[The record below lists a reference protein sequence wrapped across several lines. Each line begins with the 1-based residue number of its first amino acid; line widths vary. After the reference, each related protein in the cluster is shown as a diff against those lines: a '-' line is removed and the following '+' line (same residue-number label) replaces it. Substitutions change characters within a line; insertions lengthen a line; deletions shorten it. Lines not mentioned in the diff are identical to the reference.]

1 MYKNLRAH
9 TRYESVHAHNTKP
22 EVDIMRNGNKTRQ
35 LLSLARIFVLALCF
49 TLVFAVAISVTP
61 DGYFN
66 SAKALNPDGDTS
78 GLVRVYQKDA
88 YLNTSTLVNPDDYA
102 LSAFKTD
109 FESIM
114 GYGKNANNSKTE
126 WSIGDVT
133 FNKYVF
139 GMKNITYNSEK
150 GKIKSQDSEEEDK
163 TVGVYPLAGG
173 GAKMSFYIDAG
184 LFGADSISAVLNVV
198 LPEYLQ
204 SLISTNDEYS
214 LQFDAQIDVSKGDNL
229 VNVSAQNYQRARAK
243 IATAP
248 ETLSAVDEN
257 HIQYTGANKAGDV
270 KDSQY
275 GYQSN
280 TTSNGSWSGSTL
292 SFTGIVANSANPY
305 IYFCIGIGESDGT
318 CTVSFRNLKFTNVKL
333 VREVKADS
341 DSIERVDGAAPVNKA
356 QFDNTVQDSFYP
368 YNTNASTAG
377 GWAVWHDNITSQ
389 LSKKI
394 DNVTYGNGKL
404 QSYTNSPIAT
414 IGGQNYYK
422 TSTVTYHDTYNY
434 LPGLMGYIDSGDI
447 SQGFTT
453 ETLKYVCEC
462 GYVYT
467 GTSFD
472 SLDNS
477 YTCPNCGKSK
487 SAFTKTINVPSKM
500 AQDID
505 INYASGI
512 KQVIV
517 GSKYREEDADDTTG
531 GTLAAVFNLYD
542 ANSYGENHGKG
553 IYVEGQLVGWAVVT
567 KTNRAEV
574 VVKTYM
580 YTNARV
586 ATQVMDYGFSSN
598 RWNIE
603 YSGIDTTAPDDN
615 VNSGTNVSLDKFVGA
630 NAQDLAW
637 LRQNKI
643 VADGSININEDDT
656 AAGYSPYIWFY
667 TVNREDSLAELNNIA
682 ITQFA
687 DYAAVKAAGINPIAL
702 GEISSFTY
710 DFANGVAKA
719 YGGGEQGNPASITD
733 NVTGHGYY
741 RFTFYI
747 FDLAG
752 NKGGVKSFYTKVDY
766 DRPEYTVD
774 YSFDKNGV
782 QTTIL
787 ASENGKWATG
797 DVTLKF
803 TLTAGGFSGY
813 TFRFEDANGAMHA
826 IVVNGMGDYEGD
838 SYIAGI
844 ANYITSA
851 SGTATTAVG
860 NDITININGVDVNV
874 AYAVEGGNGTFT
886 FTIPA
891 PATAFFEWIST
902 FSMFCGQYASIN
914 AIDIDEQS
922 VEYINNDWKGGI
934 KVLIDGI
941 APTVPLFEDEEGYL
955 STFENYELPSSRNWF
970 TTSYNLP
977 VMLAFND
984 AITATDYASGLKI
997 HYGIKAVKNL
1007 TELLAYRDINVENN
1021 YKSAIDIQ
1029 KELGFDRYIMVTGDA
1044 LDGDATD
1051 FTLQLLQN
1059 LNAGM
1064 RLVYVWA
1071 EDQAGNVSE
1080 LSRYFVLVDAN
1091 NYSVSASVKS
1101 NAKLESGF
1109 ANLTFTNAE
1118 GVAVTTIKRGETLL
1132 FNVGLAN
1139 SYVPFKFTQNG
1150 NVLFEN
1156 YTQNQVWSGISNE
1169 NAQYIT
1175 ASGYETLRVTLDDF
1189 NNLTDLEKSNRFELS
1204 ARKVVTYNY
1213 INSSVGYT
1221 AAPTDVSSVVI
1232 SGYEGAK
1239 SSFVY
1244 RFVDSDNNLLYENN
1258 EGGTTTDPSEA
1269 KLDSDG
1275 NPVFFVPTKV
1285 GSYRVR
1291 IYIPKDDES
1300 FVTSDFETNDAGEQ
1314 VFAPV
1319 RYDVIKGKAVI
1330 TVKSSTSKFGEPAS
1344 SVLGMLDF
1352 DVTGIDKAQ
1361 MASENIVVNLV
1372 LKDVTLASGET
1383 YRVGN
1388 YAIVNQSSDYSAAT
1402 NYDVTFNSAIH
1413 TVTRRQVTIDAW
1425 SASKAFGD
1433 SDPEFRFGVELA
1445 QFAGLYKSANEIVA
1459 DVFSAY
1465 NPVTDTTADGYA
1477 LFYAG
1482 GSISRE
1488 SAEGVGQYDFA
1499 SDASLFDI
1507 DSNYSIV
1514 VQTTKY
1520 KFTIEKRIVKLDVSG
1535 QSSVFPF
1542 GTTVESEIGKIAPA
1556 YKIAAKDMVVASQIE
1571 ALFAN
1576 GAQLSLGAQI
1586 ADLTDENY
1594 SAAYKYAILL
1604 GGNLDDGN
1612 VVIELDASGA
1622 EYIVYVTKQN
1632 AIVVKVKDGV
1642 NFEFVYGFVWSE
1654 NTLVFDSEK
1663 FELQGTPSGEYT
1675 SVKWSVDVANGTILD
1690 AGKRVLSISGAKL
1703 YNGETAL
1710 EDAVFVEPVTVTIN
1724 PASIVV
1730 KPTAQNLSK
1739 VYGEEDGVYGIGF
1752 DVTSVGGQAIAK
1764 DGNYANV
1771 AYNDILAQI
1780 NGVFVRA
1787 IFDKNGNRLSF
1798 ASRYDGATDAS
1809 GTVYGTDGRYY
1820 GFAVGTPFS
1829 TQNSNFKV
1837 EAAVDSTQKL
1847 AIEQKSI
1854 DLSTKYFVGIGKAYD
1869 GKTDV
1874 FYNGANLY
1882 DLSSYLVLAT
1892 DDVTLVANA
1901 NYDSPEK
1908 GIRSIVFDAFS
1919 LSGAQALNYRIA
1931 NFVNDGNSTQV
1942 NGSAAKDT
1950 VAIDDSTFV
1959 TIIYIDNI
1967 DGKGNII
1974 ISAGI
1979 IALLKSDVTISKQYD
1994 NTKDLGVSSVSFAS
2008 GEGTKSLITA
2018 DKFLITEESD
2028 SFTGTEVNSNYVV
2041 NVALFFVIDKPE
2053 EFDIKRDGIYEN
2065 SDIVID
2071 ENAVYNNRKGIKIVL
2086 KNMPASIKQRVLGTS
2101 SFQTLDAVDRDYN
2114 KKTDVDMT
2122 YTFAQGALAEGDTA
2136 QTIGLKL
2143 AGKAAN
2149 ANAGTHSVRVSGYSV
2164 LDKNYYVDVDALNTA
2179 YTDIGVVI
2187 SKARLVPNVKFADK
2201 TYDGTSNVVV
2211 DNVNGTFT
2219 SVQYATNL
2227 EEELKKF
2234 SYDASKVSFML
2245 SLNGAEDENVGAN
2258 GKHNV
2263 LVSGLEVRFD
2273 GTDTD
2278 ILKNYV
2284 LEGARY
2290 SKVDDK
2296 YNKINSLQVGA
2307 IDDFELIDAVNMSK
2321 KQIQLIVND
2330 FDIKDKIYDGTTS
2343 ASITINITDGRIVA
2357 GHSDLLEVVA
2367 SGNFA
2372 RKQTGKNIAIDVS
2385 VATLQIKNSL
2395 SQEQYDL
2402 ALEAIDN
2409 YELVQYKGTIT
2420 GNIKARPVL
2429 VSADLGTREY
2439 NGDEAVVKS
2448 NISYTFKNMIDA
2460 DKKFYAIQTKNGS
2473 YFIDKNVAIDKDGNV
2488 IAKDGTAYGLLLQN
2502 IKEKYDNYTLVYSN
2516 NSEIAGKKALA
2527 FVMADGTIVYEKPA
2541 EAEIAEYWYALETT
2555 DKYILKNDTASVE
2568 EAQNANA
2575 IVGFYKVDGV
2585 DAYLIA
2591 SDYAGE
2597 TSKLVDAINYLPAQ
2611 GKITQR
2617 TASIRASGIERAT
2630 DTDAFEKTYDG
2641 TDIFFGQVG
2650 VDFNFSTS
2658 AVSNVIIGDD
2668 VTIAN
2673 VSAKFDSA
2681 YATAKYVVF
2690 TASGIAGAD
2699 AYNYTIAGEK
2709 TSVEVKLSGRI
2720 KARSINA
2727 YLADDEAEYGVS
2739 TGKFTGKVTY
2749 KLVGNDGVEYALDN
2763 QFAND
2768 TAFYISMSDFLAA
2781 TGLDAS
2787 NATLLAGVSYDL
2799 ADGKYVKAAEGAIG
2813 GYVRMGEG
2821 ANDKISTLP
2830 QAYASFAATT
2840 PEAGTTSTSYVLKG
2854 GRAKNYDFKPVYTDK
2869 GSVSEANGTTSKVS
2883 VVKKNLYVLTVS
2895 NAYSANYGDVM
2906 SADGKLLF
2914 NVGLRYLDKN
2924 GNDGIIGGQSVN
2936 TLFAKDRTNFFPT
2949 VRLGVYNENT
2959 GVTTPATQ
2967 LAKISDKLES
2977 YEHYVLYVVSDYD
2990 YDAVDTIVRNYN
3002 VVLAGIDT
3010 ISARD
3015 NDGQIRTIFD
3025 IAGTNA
3031 KFDTATL
3038 EIVLPKLT
3046 GVSVGSDTQNEFSY
3060 SYAIDKTG
3068 NGINRLHEVV
3078 QGELET
3084 DEVIFVDDEGNELYP
3099 INVGTYSGIVKVRR
3113 YINANGQFV
3122 ARKDV
3127 DANGYYIEWNS
3138 GSVKKSIVID
3148 KADVGLRAQ
3157 NVSEYY
3163 NGAKHEYATA
3173 GGENRISYNNLTNG
3187 YNLVK
3192 NADFTLTYQV
3202 LKDGKYVTI
3211 SANEV
3216 VNAGKYRVIVALTD
3230 KFLASECGKNYNAA
3244 STVAELQVLR
3254 AIVNV
3259 TLSSDGYAMSEEMID
3274 GSTVMKLTGDFVEGK
3289 NYSVGYEVA
3298 MASASN
3304 APAIAIDKSQTKL
3317 VGLEGIKSA
3326 GKYSFAVVLS
3336 DDTLSQD
3343 NYVFM
3348 SSTGV
3353 LELTTKSL
3361 ASSDGSSINITEG
3374 KGVVANRLEVK
3385 EIKTNNA
3392 LASDMSYLKA
3402 VEQYVAAM
3410 SQKAGVKDASVAAVL
3425 RVNLYLDD
3433 QLVLLSNTSTTVTV
3447 ALPESVKNLNGIAI
3461 YYVNENGGLTKL
3473 TDYVVN
3479 DGKLTYSAN
3488 YVNGIVFVDVNHQSL
3503 DAWKIYVIVA
3513 AVVIVTLIVVATVV
3527 TIVVKKSKLKKL
3539 A

>member
-1 MYKNLRAH
+1 
-9 TRYESVHAHNTKP
+9 
-22 EVDIMRNGNKTRQ
+22 MRNGNKTRQ

-49 TLVFAVAISVTP
+49 TLVFAFALSKNNSQVASAYTVVEQEKDDDATLGSPSSFFGDNGELTGTHFGYPGLSANTQTWTFTETYNTVVPSTGNHQIFKLKGDTTMYTHVGDANHWLWGVSNGMAAAEVHGVMNFNLSGFVAQMIQNDNVTVKATITANIGAREGTQSGGVNPYVNKLFYSAIAVP
-61 DGYFN
+61 DGKQMTGGLSYDLRNNATDSGQDKTGFISGYQDSDKKGAQDRTSNEVTLTKETPRLGFALGCGWKQQTNVFTGGQDHYVYMSNIRVTFTITFN
-66 SAKALNPDGDTS
+66 GNFTDNASLTLGDNAAPVASSAYGIQNGYVQGTS
-78 GLVRVYQKDA
+78 GSGYAPYLTDA
-88 YLNTSTLVNPDDYA
+88 
-102 LSAFKTD
+102 
-109 FESIM
+109 
-114 GYGKNANNSKTE
+114 KNAP
-126 WSIGDVT
+126 
-133 FNKYVF
+133 
-139 GMKNITYNSEK
+139 
-150 GKIKSQDSEEEDK
+150 
-163 TVGVYPLAGG
+163 VY
-173 GAKMSFYIDAG
+173 Y
-184 LFGADSISAVLNVV
+184 DSIKN
-198 LPEYLQ
+198 
-204 SLISTNDEYS
+204 
-214 LQFDAQIDVSKGDNL
+214 
-229 VNVSAQNYQRARAK
+229 
-243 IATAP
+243 
-248 ETLSAVDEN
+248 
-257 HIQYTGANKAGDV
+257 
-270 KDSQY
+270 
-275 GYQSN
+275 
-280 TTSNGSWSGSTL
+280 
-292 SFTGIVANSANPY
+292 
-305 IYFCIGIGESDGT
+305 
-318 CTVSFRNLKFTNVKL
+318 NVKL
-333 VREVKADS
+333 
-341 DSIERVDGAAPVNKA
+341 DSIVN
-356 QFDNTVQDSFYP
+356 
-368 YNTNASTAG
+368 G
-377 GWAVWHDNITSQ
+377 E
-389 LSKKI
+389 
-394 DNVTYGNGKL
+394 GKM
-404 QSYTNSPIAT
+404 QSYTNASLGQISADGANHSYYKFAQTEYVDMYNYSGESSIQSAILKYGADAAKT
-414 IGGQNYYK
+414 IGVGDRLITGISSDGTLQ
-422 TSTVTYHDTYNY
+422 TSETN
-434 LPGLMGYIDSGDI
+434 DSTHL
-447 SQGFTT
+447 Q
-453 ETLKYVCEC
+453 
-462 GYVYT
+462 
-467 GTSFD
+467 
-472 SLDNS
+472 
-477 YTCPNCGKSK
+477 
-487 SAFTKTINVPSKM
+487 
-500 AQDID
+500 
-505 INYASGI
+505 YASGI
-512 KQVIV
+512 KTVTVNETTFNIW
-517 GSKYREEDADDTTG
+517 DATDRAKTKAITVENDDG
-531 GTLAAVFNLYD
+531 
-542 ANSYGENHGKG
+542 
-553 IYVEGQLVGWAVVT
+553 VT
-567 KTNRAEV
+567 V
-574 VVKTYM
+574 VVGYAKVNYI
-580 YTNARV
+580 NRGRV
-586 ATQVMDYGFSSN
+586 AVMIYMIANGTVQTSVGDYGGISN
-598 RWNIE
+598 KSRIE
-603 YSGIDTTAPDDN
+603 FSGIDTTSPDDS
-615 VNSGTNVSLDKFVGA
+615 VNGGTNVSLDNYIKSSSS
-630 NAQDLAW
+630 DLAW
-637 LRQNKI
+637 FRQNKI

-656 AAGYSPYIWFY
+656 AAGYSPYLWFY
-667 TVNREDSLAELNNIA
+667 TVNRADSLADLNGIA
-682 ITQFA
+682 VTQFA
-687 DYAAVKAAGINPIAL
+687 DYNAVKAAGINPIAL

-719 YGGGEQGNPASITD
+719 YGGADQGNPASITD

-782 QTTIL
+782 QATIL

-838 SYIAGI
+838 SYVAGI

-851 SGTATTAVG
+851 SGAATMAVS

-1361 MASENIVVNLV
+1361 MASENIFVNLV

-1459 DVFSAY
+1459 DVFRAY
-1465 NPVTDTTADGYA
+1465 KPVTDTTADGYA

-1556 YKIAAKDMVVASQIE
+1556 YKIAAEDMVVASQIE

-1576 GAQLSLGAQI
+1576 GAKLSLGAQI
-1586 ADLTDENY
+1586 AELTEEEDY
-1594 SAAYKYAILL
+1594 SAVYKYAIVL
-1604 GGNLDDGN
+1604 GGTLDDGN

-1642 NFEFVYGFVWSE
+1642 NFEFVYGFVWGE

-1690 AGKRVLSISGAKL
+1690 AGKRILSISGAKL

-1724 PASIVV
+1724 PATIVV

-1752 DVTSVGGQAIAK
+1752 DVASVGGQAIAK
-1764 DGNYANV
+1764 DGSYANV

-1874 FYNGANLY
+1874 FYNGTNLY

-1942 NGSAAKDT
+1942 NGSAAKDI

-2420 GNIKARPVL
+2420 GNIEARPVL

-2568 EAQNANA
+2568 EAQNA

-2830 QAYASFAATT
+2830 QAYVSFAATT

-3015 NDGQIRTIFD
+3015 NDGQVRTIFD

-3038 EIVLPKLT
+3038 DIVLPKLT

-3433 QLVLLSNTSTTVTV
+3433 QLVLLSNTPTTVTV

>member
-1 MYKNLRAH
+1 
-9 TRYESVHAHNTKP
+9 
-22 EVDIMRNGNKTRQ
+22 MRNGNKTRQ

-49 TLVFAVAISVTP
+49 TLVFAVALSTIGSIDMPGTSIAANEDDNEPKGGIVSVTADQGP
-61 DGYFN
+61 LSAELFGFPGTDPTKKSWSATLTFN
-66 SAKALNPDGDTS
+66 NTKFDSTNVSNFLSSRSANVGGVVGDTGS
-78 GLVRVYQKDA
+78 FRASEFDDNGNESSHGVGYAPYLYSAVNYTFSDFMVRLMASSNYTVTAKM
-88 YLNTSTLVNPDDYA
+88 TSTMNKHHGGSSVNRKNGFALV
-102 LSAFKTD
+102 SA
-109 FESIM
+109 
-114 GYGKNANNSKTE
+114 
-126 WSIGDVT
+126 
-133 FNKYVF
+133 
-139 GMKNITYNSEK
+139 K
-150 GKIKSQDSEEEDK
+150 GKIKAQEKANENGDNIDIEDGNVSWTTNSNK
-163 TVGVYPLAGG
+163 TGTFTATTGDATFSKEKQTMVMLWVSKSGTDMINNYTISNISITFTITLNTSVADGDGFTLIDG
-173 GAKMSFYIDAG
+173 GAPVVSDSYNLANAYSEGTSGSGYAPMLTNAKNANVYY
-184 LFGADSISAVLNVV
+184 DSIA
-198 LPEYLQ
+198 
-204 SLISTNDEYS
+204 
-214 LQFDAQIDVSKGDNL
+214 KGIKTDY
-229 VNVSAQNYQRARAK
+229 VN
-243 IATAP
+243 
-248 ETLSAVDEN
+248 
-257 HIQYTGANKAGDV
+257 
-270 KDSQY
+270 
-275 GYQSN
+275 
-280 TTSNGSWSGSTL
+280 SGS
-292 SFTGIVANSANPY
+292 
-305 IYFCIGIGESDGT
+305 
-318 CTVSFRNLKFTNVKL
+318 
-333 VREVKADS
+333 
-341 DSIERVDGAAPVNKA
+341 
-356 QFDNTVQDSFYP
+356 
-368 YNTNASTAG
+368 
-377 GWAVWHDNITSQ
+377 
-389 LSKKI
+389 
-394 DNVTYGNGKL
+394 GKL
-404 QSYTNSPIAT
+404 QSYVNKKLGTLNVSGTNVD
-414 IGGQNYYK
+414 YYK
-422 TSTVTYHDTYNY
+422 YAQTEFVDTYNY
-434 LPGLMGYIDSGDI
+434 TNTTIQNAFVELGMDAARYIGVGDRILTGIDSTNGTPTWTN
-447 SQGFTT
+447 TT
-453 ETLKYVCEC
+453 ATEHLH
-462 GYVYT
+462 
-467 GTSFD
+467 
-472 SLDNS
+472 
-477 YTCPNCGKSK
+477 
-487 SAFTKTINVPSKM
+487 
-500 AQDID
+500 
-505 INYASGI
+505 YASGL
-512 KQVIV
+512 KTVVINETTTFNMWD
-517 GSKYREEDADDTTG
+517 SSDYTKTKAITQEDDN
-531 GTLAAVFNLYD
+531 GTL
-542 ANSYGENHGKG
+542 
-553 IYVEGQLVGWAVVT
+553 VT
-567 KTNRAEV
+567 IGYAKVSKTNRGRLV
-574 VVKTYM
+574 VMVYM
-580 YTNARV
+580 ITNGTV
-586 ATQVMDYGFSSN
+586 STKVTDYGGSPTTT
-598 RWNIE
+598 RIDV
-603 YSGIDTTAPDDN
+603 SGIDLTNPDEKVNGNTSISLENFITSNSSGLSTWYRRDDITADAEIRID
-615 VNSGTNVSLDKFVGA
+615 
-630 NAQDLAW
+630 
-637 LRQNKI
+637 
-643 VADGSININEDDT
+643 EDDT
-656 AAGYSPYIWFY
+656 AAGYSPYLWFY

-687 DYAAVKAAGINPIAL
+687 DYAAVKAAGINPIAY

-719 YGGGEQGNPASITD
+719 YGGADQGNPASITD

-838 SYIAGI
+838 SYVAGI

-851 SGTATTAVG
+851 SGAATMAVS

-874 AYAVEGGNGTFT
+874 AYAVDEGGNGTFT
-886 FTIPA
+886 FTIPT

-955 STFENYELPSSRNWF
+955 STFENYELPSLRNWF

-1029 KELGFDRYIMVTGDA
+1029 KELGFDRYIMTKGDA

-1150 NVLFEN
+1150 NVLLKN

-1175 ASGYETLRVTLDDF
+1175 ASGYETLQVTLDDF
-1189 NNLTDLEKSNRFELS
+1189 NNLTDLEKSNKFELS

-1361 MASENIVVNLV
+1361 MASENIFVNLV

-1465 NPVTDTTADGYA
+1465 KPVTDTMADGYA

-1576 GAQLSLGAQI
+1576 GAKLSLGAQI
-1586 ADLTDENY
+1586 AELTEEEDY
-1594 SAAYKYAILL
+1594 SAVYKYAIVL
-1604 GGNLDDGN
+1604 GGTLDDGN

-1642 NFEFVYGFVWSE
+1642 NFEFVYGFVWGE

-1690 AGKRVLSISGAKL
+1690 AGKRILSISGAKL

-1724 PASIVV
+1724 PATIVV
-1730 KPTAQNLSK
+1730 KPTAQNFSK

-1752 DVTSVGGQAIAK
+1752 DVASVGGQAIAK
-1764 DGNYANV
+1764 DGSYANV

-1874 FYNGANLY
+1874 FYNGTNLY

-1974 ISAGI
+1974 ISAGV

-2071 ENAVYNNRKGIKIVL
+2071 ENAMYNNRKGIKIVL

-2420 GNIKARPVL
+2420 GNIEARPVL

-2460 DKKFYAIQTKNGS
+2460 DKKFYAIQTKNGA

-2830 QAYASFAATT
+2830 QAYVSFAATT

-3015 NDGQIRTIFD
+3015 NDGQVRTIFD
-3025 IAGTNA
+3025 IAGANA

-3192 NADFTLTYQV
+3192 DADFTLTYQV

-3259 TLSSDGYAMSEEMID
+3259 TFSSDGYAMSEEMID

-3353 LELTTKSL
+3353 LELTAKSL

-3433 QLVLLSNTSTTVTV
+3433 QLVLLSNTPTTVTV

>member
-1 MYKNLRAH
+1 
-9 TRYESVHAHNTKP
+9 
-22 EVDIMRNGNKTRQ
+22 MRNGNKTRQ

-49 TLVFAVAISVTP
+49 TLVFA
-61 DGYFN
+61 F
-66 SAKALNPDGDTS
+66 
-78 GLVRVYQKDA
+78 
-88 YLNTSTLVNPDDYA
+88 A
-102 LSAFKTD
+102 LSASVSQVASAYTVVEQEKADDATLGSPSAFFGDNSELTGMHFGYPGLSANTQTWTFTETYNTVVPSTGNHQIFKLKGNTTMYTHVGDANHWLWGVKNGMAAAEVHGVMNFNLSGFVAQMIQNDNVTVKAKVTANIGAKEGNSTPLVSYVNNLFYSAVAVPAGKELTGGLSYDLRNNKSESGQDKTGFIAGYQNSDKKGAQDRTSNEVTLTKETPGLGFALGCGWGQQVGSYDHHVYMSNIRVTYTITFNNVTD
-109 FESIM
+109 GSGLNIGDNAAPVASSTYGIQNSYQQGTSGS
-114 GYGKNANNSKTE
+114 GYAPYLTDAKNAP
-126 WSIGDVT
+126 
-133 FNKYVF
+133 
-139 GMKNITYNSEK
+139 
-150 GKIKSQDSEEEDK
+150 
-163 TVGVYPLAGG
+163 VY
-173 GAKMSFYIDAG
+173 Y
-184 LFGADSISAVLNVV
+184 DSIKN
-198 LPEYLQ
+198 
-204 SLISTNDEYS
+204 
-214 LQFDAQIDVSKGDNL
+214 
-229 VNVSAQNYQRARAK
+229 
-243 IATAP
+243 
-248 ETLSAVDEN
+248 
-257 HIQYTGANKAGDV
+257 
-270 KDSQY
+270 
-275 GYQSN
+275 
-280 TTSNGSWSGSTL
+280 
-292 SFTGIVANSANPY
+292 
-305 IYFCIGIGESDGT
+305 
-318 CTVSFRNLKFTNVKL
+318 NVKL
-333 VREVKADS
+333 
-341 DSIERVDGAAPVNKA
+341 DSIVDGA
-356 QFDNTVQDSFYP
+356 
-368 YNTNASTAG
+368 
-377 GWAVWHDNITSQ
+377 
-389 LSKKI
+389 
-394 DNVTYGNGKL
+394 GKM
-404 QSYTNSPIAT
+404 QSYTNASLGQISADGANHSYYKFAQTEYVDMYNYSGESSIQSAILKYGADAAKT
-414 IGGQNYYK
+414 IGVGDRLITGISSDGTLQ
-422 TSTVTYHDTYNY
+422 TS
-434 LPGLMGYIDSGDI
+434 
-447 SQGFTT
+447 
-453 ETLKYVCEC
+453 ETN
-462 GYVYT
+462 
-467 GTSFD
+467 
-472 SLDNS
+472 NS
-477 YTCPNCGKSK
+477 THL
-487 SAFTKTINVPSKM
+487 
-500 AQDID
+500 Q
-505 INYASGI
+505 YASGI
-512 KQVIV
+512 KTVTVNETTFNIW
-517 GSKYREEDADDTTG
+517 DATDRAKTKAITVENDDG
-531 GTLAAVFNLYD
+531 
-542 ANSYGENHGKG
+542 
-553 IYVEGQLVGWAVVT
+553 VT
-567 KTNRAEV
+567 V
-574 VVKTYM
+574 VVGYAKVNYI
-580 YTNARV
+580 NRGRV
-586 ATQVMDYGFSSN
+586 AVMIYMIANGTVQTSVGDYGGISSKS
-598 RWNIE
+598 RIE
-603 YSGIDTTAPDDN
+603 FSGIDTTSPDDS
-615 VNSGTNVSLDKFVGA
+615 VNGGTNVSLDNYIKSSSS
-630 NAQDLAW
+630 DLAW
-637 LRQNKI
+637 FRQNKI
-643 VADGSININEDDT
+643 TADGSIEISEDDT
-656 AAGYSPYIWFY
+656 AAGYSPYLWFY
-667 TVNREDSLAELNNIA
+667 TVNRADRLADLNGIA
-682 ITQFA
+682 VTQFA
-687 DYAAVKAAGINPIAL
+687 DYNAVKAAGINPIAL

-851 SGTATTAVG
+851 SGAATMAVG

-886 FTIPA
+886 FTIPT

-1029 KELGFDRYIMVTGDA
+1029 KELGFDRYIMATGDA

-1109 ANLTFTNAE
+1109 ANFTFTNAE
-1118 GVAVTTIKRGETLL
+1118 GVAVTTIKRGETLF

-1150 NVLFEN
+1150 NVLLEN

-1175 ASGYETLRVTLDDF
+1175 ASGYETLQVTLDDF
-1189 NNLTDLEKSNRFELS
+1189 NNLTDLEKSNKFELS

-1361 MASENIVVNLV
+1361 MASENIFVNLV

-1465 NPVTDTTADGYA
+1465 KPVTDTTADGYA

-1520 KFTIEKRIVKLDVSG
+1520 KFTIEKRKVKLDVSG

-1542 GTTVESEIGKIAPA
+1542 GTTVESEISKIAPA

-1576 GAQLSLGAQI
+1576 GAKLSLGAKI
-1586 ADLTDENY
+1586 AELTEEEDY
-1594 SAAYKYAILL
+1594 SAVYKYAIVL
-1604 GGNLDDGN
+1604 GGTLDDGN

-1642 NFEFVYGFVWSE
+1642 NFEFVYGFVWGE

-1690 AGKRVLSISGAKL
+1690 AGKRILSISGAKL

-1724 PASIVV
+1724 PATIVV

-1752 DVTSVGGQAIAK
+1752 DVASVGGQAIAK
-1764 DGNYANV
+1764 DGSYANV

-1874 FYNGANLY
+1874 FYNGTNLY

-1908 GIRSIVFDAFS
+1908 GIRSIVFDTFS

-1942 NGSAAKDT
+1942 NGSSAKDT

-2018 DKFLITEESD
+2018 DKFLIAEESD

-2071 ENAVYNNRKGIKIVL
+2071 ENAMYNNRKGIKIVL
-2086 KNMPASIKQRVLGTS
+2086 KNMPASIKQRLLGTS

-2114 KKTDVDMT
+2114 KQTDVDMT

-2149 ANAGTHSVRVSGYSV
+2149 ANAGTHTVTVSGYSV

-2263 LVSGLEVRFD
+2263 LVSGLEVKFD

-2420 GNIKARPVL
+2420 GNIEARPVL

-2460 DKKFYAIQTKNGS
+2460 DKKFYAIQTKNGA

-2527 FVMADGTIVYEKPA
+2527 FVMADDTIVYEKPA

-2568 EAQNANA
+2568 EAQNANK

-2830 QAYASFAATT
+2830 QAYVSFAATT

-3010 ISARD
+3010 ISSRD

-3163 NGAKHEYATA
+3163 NGVKHEYATA
-3173 GGENRISYNNLTNG
+3173 GGANRISYNNLTNG

-3353 LELTTKSL
+3353 LELTAKSL

-3433 QLVLLSNTSTTVTV
+3433 QLVLLSNTPTTVTV

>member
-1 MYKNLRAH
+1 
-9 TRYESVHAHNTKP
+9 
-22 EVDIMRNGNKTRQ
+22 MRNGNKTRQ

-49 TLVFAVAISVTP
+49 TLVFAFALSKNNSQVASAYTVVEQEKDDDATLGSPSSFFGDNSELTGMHFGYPGLSADTQTWTFTETYNTVVPSTGNHQIFKLKGNTTMYTHVGDANHWLWGVKNGMAAAEVHGVMNFNLSGFVAQMIQNDNVTVKAKVTANIGAKEGNSTPLISYVNNLFYSAVAVPAGKELTGGLSYDLRNNKSESDQDKTGFIAGYQNSDKKGAQDRTSNEVTLTKETP
-61 DGYFN
+61 GLGFALGCGWGQQVGSYDHHVYMSNIRVTYTITFNNVTDGSGLNIGDNAAPVASSTYGIQN
-66 SAKALNPDGDTS
+66 SYQQGTS
-78 GLVRVYQKDA
+78 GSGYAPYLTDA
-88 YLNTSTLVNPDDYA
+88 
-102 LSAFKTD
+102 
-109 FESIM
+109 
-114 GYGKNANNSKTE
+114 KNAP
-126 WSIGDVT
+126 
-133 FNKYVF
+133 
-139 GMKNITYNSEK
+139 
-150 GKIKSQDSEEEDK
+150 
-163 TVGVYPLAGG
+163 VY
-173 GAKMSFYIDAG
+173 Y
-184 LFGADSISAVLNVV
+184 DSIKN
-198 LPEYLQ
+198 
-204 SLISTNDEYS
+204 
-214 LQFDAQIDVSKGDNL
+214 
-229 VNVSAQNYQRARAK
+229 
-243 IATAP
+243 
-248 ETLSAVDEN
+248 
-257 HIQYTGANKAGDV
+257 
-270 KDSQY
+270 
-275 GYQSN
+275 
-280 TTSNGSWSGSTL
+280 
-292 SFTGIVANSANPY
+292 
-305 IYFCIGIGESDGT
+305 
-318 CTVSFRNLKFTNVKL
+318 NVKL
-333 VREVKADS
+333 
-341 DSIERVDGAAPVNKA
+341 DSIVDGA
-356 QFDNTVQDSFYP
+356 
-368 YNTNASTAG
+368 
-377 GWAVWHDNITSQ
+377 
-389 LSKKI
+389 
-394 DNVTYGNGKL
+394 GKM
-404 QSYTNSPIAT
+404 QSYTNASLGQISADGANHSYYKFAQTEYVDMYNYSGESSIQSAILKYGADAAKT
-414 IGGQNYYK
+414 IGVGDRLITGISSDGTLQ
-422 TSTVTYHDTYNY
+422 TSETN
-434 LPGLMGYIDSGDI
+434 DSTHL
-447 SQGFTT
+447 Q
-453 ETLKYVCEC
+453 
-462 GYVYT
+462 
-467 GTSFD
+467 
-472 SLDNS
+472 
-477 YTCPNCGKSK
+477 
-487 SAFTKTINVPSKM
+487 
-500 AQDID
+500 
-505 INYASGI
+505 YASGI
-512 KQVIV
+512 KTVTVNETTFNIW
-517 GSKYREEDADDTTG
+517 DATDRAKTKAITVENDDG
-531 GTLAAVFNLYD
+531 
-542 ANSYGENHGKG
+542 
-553 IYVEGQLVGWAVVT
+553 VT
-567 KTNRAEV
+567 V
-574 VVKTYM
+574 VVGYAKVNYI
-580 YTNARV
+580 NRGRV
-586 ATQVMDYGFSSN
+586 AVMIYMIANGTVQTSVGDYGGISN
-598 RWNIE
+598 KSRIE
-603 YSGIDTTAPDDN
+603 FSGIDTTSPDDS
-615 VNSGTNVSLDKFVGA
+615 VNGGTNVSLDNYIKSSSS
-630 NAQDLAW
+630 DLAW
-637 LRQNKI
+637 FRQNKI

-656 AAGYSPYIWFY
+656 AAGYSPYLWFY
-667 TVNREDSLAELNNIA
+667 TVNRADSLADLNGIA
-682 ITQFA
+682 VTQFA
-687 DYAAVKAAGINPIAL
+687 DYNAVKAAGINPIAL

-719 YGGGEQGNPASITD
+719 YGGADQGNPASITD

-782 QTTIL
+782 QATIL

-838 SYIAGI
+838 SYVAGI

-851 SGTATTAVG
+851 SGAATMAVS

-1361 MASENIVVNLV
+1361 MASENIFVNLV

-1459 DVFSAY
+1459 DVFRAY
-1465 NPVTDTTADGYA
+1465 KPVTDTTADGYA

-1542 GTTVESEIGKIAPA
+1542 GTTVESEIGKIAPT

-1576 GAQLSLGAQI
+1576 GAKLSLGAQI
-1586 ADLTDENY
+1586 AELTDENY

-1642 NFEFVYGFVWSE
+1642 NFEFVYGFVWGE

-1752 DVTSVGGQAIAK
+1752 DVASVGGQAIAK
-1764 DGNYANV
+1764 DGSYANV

-1854 DLSTKYFVGIGKAYD
+1854 NLSTKYFVGIGKAYD

-2071 ENAVYNNRKGIKIVL
+2071 ENAMYNNRKGIKIVL

-2136 QTIGLKL
+2136 QTVGLKL

-2164 LDKNYYVDVDALNTA
+2164 LDKNYYVDVDALNTT

-2201 TYDGTSNVVV
+2201 TYDGTSNVVA

-2227 EEELKKF
+2227 EKELKKF

-2263 LVSGLEVRFD
+2263 LVSGLEVKFD

>member
-1 MYKNLRAH
+1 
-9 TRYESVHAHNTKP
+9 
-22 EVDIMRNGNKTRQ
+22 MRNGNKTRQ

-49 TLVFAVAISVTP
+49 TLVFAVALS
-61 DGYFN
+61 N
-66 SAKALNPDGDTS
+66 
-78 GLVRVYQKDA
+78 DA
-88 YLNTSTLVNPDDYA
+88 
-102 LSAFKTD
+102 
-109 FESIM
+109 
-114 GYGKNANNSKTE
+114 
-126 WSIGDVT
+126 IG
-133 FNKYVF
+133 
-139 GMKNITYNSEK
+139 G
-150 GKIKSQDSEEEDK
+150 
-163 TVGVYPLAGG
+163 
-173 GAKMSFYIDAG
+173 
-184 LFGADSISAVLNVV
+184 
-198 LPEYLQ
+198 
-204 SLISTNDEYS
+204 
-214 LQFDAQIDVSKGDNL
+214 
-229 VNVSAQNYQRARAK
+229 
-243 IATAP
+243 IATAAESEKDGDATFGAGVSILGDHGELTGVDFGYPGIGTQTTWTYTETFNTVVSSTTNIQVYKETGDTKMFIEEGASGTWQFGVSNAAKAAQCHGVINFGASKFIDQMIQNENVVVTASITFSMGALSSNFNNKFYSAVAGP
-248 ETLSAVDEN
+248 EALTAQKSYNLREKDGDSNYTYNYKNSSKEAAETFTTDAVTLSPGKNNLALATGLGWAQRWAPPYTPRRGLEIKN
-257 HIQYTGANKAGDV
+257 IQIKYTITFNNVTDSSSLNIGDNAAPV
-270 KDSQY
+270 ASSTY
-275 GYQSN
+275 GIQNSYQQG
-280 TTSNGSWSGSTL
+280 TSGS
-292 SFTGIVANSANPY
+292 GYAPY
-305 IYFCIGIGESDGT
+305 LTDAKNAPVYYDSIK
-318 CTVSFRNLKFTNVKL
+318 NNVKL
-333 VREVKADS
+333 
-341 DSIERVDGAAPVNKA
+341 DSIVDGA
-356 QFDNTVQDSFYP
+356 
-368 YNTNASTAG
+368 
-377 GWAVWHDNITSQ
+377 
-389 LSKKI
+389 
-394 DNVTYGNGKL
+394 GKM
-404 QSYTNSPIAT
+404 QSYTNASLGQISADGANHSYYKFAQTEYVDMYNYSGESSIQSAILKYGADAAKT
-414 IGGQNYYK
+414 IGVGDRLITGISSDGTLQ
-422 TSTVTYHDTYNY
+422 TS
-434 LPGLMGYIDSGDI
+434 
-447 SQGFTT
+447 
-453 ETLKYVCEC
+453 ETN
-462 GYVYT
+462 
-467 GTSFD
+467 
-472 SLDNS
+472 NS
-477 YTCPNCGKSK
+477 THL
-487 SAFTKTINVPSKM
+487 
-500 AQDID
+500 Q
-505 INYASGI
+505 YASGI
-512 KQVIV
+512 KTVTVNETTFNIW
-517 GSKYREEDADDTTG
+517 DATDRAKTKAITVENDDG
-531 GTLAAVFNLYD
+531 
-542 ANSYGENHGKG
+542 
-553 IYVEGQLVGWAVVT
+553 VT
-567 KTNRAEV
+567 V
-574 VVKTYM
+574 VVGYAKVNYI
-580 YTNARV
+580 NRGRV
-586 ATQVMDYGFSSN
+586 AVMIYMIANGTVQTSVGDYGGISSKS
-598 RWNIE
+598 RIE
-603 YSGIDTTAPDDN
+603 FSGIDTTSPDDS
-615 VNSGTNVSLDKFVGA
+615 VNGGTNVSLDNYIKSSSS
-630 NAQDLAW
+630 DLAW
-637 LRQNKI
+637 FRQNKI

-656 AAGYSPYIWFY
+656 AAGYSPYMWFY
-667 TVNREDSLAELNNIA
+667 TVNRADSLAELNGIA
-682 ITQFA
+682 VTQFA
-687 DYAAVKAAGINPIAL
+687 DYNAVKAAGINPIAL

-838 SYIAGI
+838 SYVAGI
-844 ANYITSA
+844 VDYITSA
-851 SGTATTAVG
+851 SGTATTAVS

-955 STFENYELPSSRNWF
+955 STFENYELPSLRNWF

-1021 YKSAIDIQ
+1021 YKSAIDVQ
-1029 KELGFDRYIMVTGDA
+1029 KELGFDRYIMATGDA

-1139 SYVPFKFTQNG
+1139 TYVPFKFTQNG
-1150 NVLFEN
+1150 NVLLEN

-1291 IYIPKDDES
+1291 IYIHKDDES

-1361 MASENIVVNLV
+1361 MESENIFVNLV

-1465 NPVTDTTADGYA
+1465 KPVTDTTADGYA

-1586 ADLTDENY
+1586 AELPDENY
-1594 SAAYKYAILL
+1594 SAAYKYAIVL

-1724 PASIVV
+1724 PATIVV

-1752 DVTSVGGQAIAK
+1752 DVTSVGGHAIAK
-1764 DGNYANV
+1764 DGSYANV

-1950 VAIDDSTFV
+1950 VAIDDSTSV

-2071 ENAVYNNRKGIKIVL
+2071 ENAMYNNRKGIKIVL

-2114 KKTDVDMT
+2114 KQTDVDMT

-2420 GNIKARPVL
+2420 GNIEARPVL

-2568 EAQNANA
+2568 KAQNANA

-2597 TSKLVDAINYLPAQ
+2597 TSKLIDAINYLPAQ

-2630 DTDAFEKTYDG
+2630 DTDAFEKVYDG

-2830 QAYASFAATT
+2830 QAYVSFAATT

-3010 ISARD
+3010 ISSRD

-3038 EIVLPKLT
+3038 DIVLPKLT

-3113 YINANGQFV
+3113 YINANGKFV

-3192 NADFTLTYQV
+3192 NADFTLTHQV

-3216 VNAGKYRVIVALTD
+3216 VNAGKYKVIVALTD

-3374 KGVVANRLEVK
+3374 KGVVANKLEVK

-3433 QLVLLSNTSTTVTV
+3433 QLVLLSNTPTTVTV

>member
-1 MYKNLRAH
+1 
-9 TRYESVHAHNTKP
+9 
-22 EVDIMRNGNKTRQ
+22 MRNGNKTRQ

-49 TLVFAVAISVTP
+49 TLVFAVALS
-61 DGYFN
+61 N
-66 SAKALNPDGDTS
+66 
-78 GLVRVYQKDA
+78 DA
-88 YLNTSTLVNPDDYA
+88 
-102 LSAFKTD
+102 
-109 FESIM
+109 
-114 GYGKNANNSKTE
+114 
-126 WSIGDVT
+126 IG
-133 FNKYVF
+133 
-139 GMKNITYNSEK
+139 G
-150 GKIKSQDSEEEDK
+150 
-163 TVGVYPLAGG
+163 
-173 GAKMSFYIDAG
+173 
-184 LFGADSISAVLNVV
+184 
-198 LPEYLQ
+198 
-204 SLISTNDEYS
+204 
-214 LQFDAQIDVSKGDNL
+214 
-229 VNVSAQNYQRARAK
+229 
-243 IATAP
+243 IATAAESEKDGDATFGAGVSILGDHGELTGVDFGYPGIGTQTTWTYTETFNTVVSSTTNIQVYKETGDTKMFIEEGASGTWQFGVSNAAKAAQCHGVINFGASRFIDQMIQNENVVVTASITFSMGALSSNFNNKFYSAVAGP
-248 ETLSAVDEN
+248 EALTAQKSYNLREKDGDSNYTYNYKNSSKEAAETFTTDAVTLSPGKNNLALATGLGWAQRWAPPYTPRRGLEIKN
-257 HIQYTGANKAGDV
+257 IQIKYTITFNNVTDSSSLNIGDNAAPV
-270 KDSQY
+270 ASSTY
-275 GYQSN
+275 GIQNSYQQG
-280 TTSNGSWSGSTL
+280 TSGS
-292 SFTGIVANSANPY
+292 GYAPY
-305 IYFCIGIGESDGT
+305 LTDAKNAPVYYDSIK
-318 CTVSFRNLKFTNVKL
+318 NNVKL
-333 VREVKADS
+333 
-341 DSIERVDGAAPVNKA
+341 DSIVN
-356 QFDNTVQDSFYP
+356 
-368 YNTNASTAG
+368 G
-377 GWAVWHDNITSQ
+377 E
-389 LSKKI
+389 
-394 DNVTYGNGKL
+394 GKM
-404 QSYTNSPIAT
+404 QSYTNASLGQISADGANHSYYKFAQTEYVDMYNYSGESSIQSAILKYGADAAKT
-414 IGGQNYYK
+414 IGVGDRLITGISSDGTLQ
-422 TSTVTYHDTYNY
+422 TS
-434 LPGLMGYIDSGDI
+434 
-447 SQGFTT
+447 
-453 ETLKYVCEC
+453 ETN
-462 GYVYT
+462 
-467 GTSFD
+467 
-472 SLDNS
+472 NS
-477 YTCPNCGKSK
+477 THL
-487 SAFTKTINVPSKM
+487 
-500 AQDID
+500 Q
-505 INYASGI
+505 YASGI
-512 KQVIV
+512 KTVTVNETTFNIW
-517 GSKYREEDADDTTG
+517 DATDRAKTKAITVENDDG
-531 GTLAAVFNLYD
+531 V
-542 ANSYGENHGKG
+542 
-553 IYVEGQLVGWAVVT
+553 AVVVGYA
-567 KTNRAEV
+567 KVNYINRG
-574 VVKTYM
+574 
-580 YTNARV
+580 RV
-586 ATQVMDYGFSSN
+586 AVMIYMIANGTVQTSVGDYGGISSKS
-598 RWNIE
+598 RIE
-603 YSGIDTTAPDDN
+603 FSGIDTTSPDDS
-615 VNSGTNVSLDKFVGA
+615 VNGGTNVSLDNYIKSSSS
-630 NAQDLAW
+630 DLAW
-637 LRQNKI
+637 FRQNKI
-643 VADGSININEDDT
+643 VADGSINVNEDDT

-667 TVNREDSLAELNNIA
+667 TVNRADSLAALNNIA

-687 DYAAVKAAGINPIAL
+687 DYNAVKAAGINPIAL

-766 DRPEYTVD
+766 DRPDYTVD

-838 SYIAGI
+838 SYVAGI
-844 ANYITSA
+844 ANYISSV
-851 SGTATTAVG
+851 SGAATTAVS

-874 AYAVEGGNGTFT
+874 AYAVDEGGNGTFT
-886 FTIPA
+886 FTIPT

-1021 YKSAIDIQ
+1021 YKSAIDVQ

-1361 MASENIVVNLV
+1361 MASENIFVNLV

-1445 QFAGLYKSANEIVA
+1445 QFAGLFKSANEIVA

-1465 NPVTDTTADGYA
+1465 KPVTDTTADGYA

-1507 DSNYSIV
+1507 DSNYSII

-1542 GTTVESEIGKIAPA
+1542 GTTVESEISKIAPA

-1586 ADLTDENY
+1586 AELTDENY

-1724 PASIVV
+1724 PATIVV

-1908 GIRSIVFDAFS
+1908 GIRSIVFDTFS

-1942 NGSAAKDT
+1942 NGSAANDT

-2114 KKTDVDMT
+2114 KQTDVDMT

-2420 GNIKARPVL
+2420 GNIEARPVL

-2460 DKKFYAIQTKNGS
+2460 DKRFYAIQTKNGS

-2830 QAYASFAATT
+2830 QAYVSFAATT

-3010 ISARD
+3010 ISSRD

-3113 YINANGQFV
+3113 YINANGKFV

-3216 VNAGKYRVIVALTD
+3216 VNAGKYRVVVALTD
-3230 KFLASECGKNYNAA
+3230 KFLASECGKNYNAS

-3374 KGVVANRLEVK
+3374 KGVVANKLEVK

-3433 QLVLLSNTSTTVTV
+3433 QLVLLSNTPTTVTV

>member
-1 MYKNLRAH
+1 
-9 TRYESVHAHNTKP
+9 
-22 EVDIMRNGNKTRQ
+22 MRNGNQSRQ

-49 TLVFAVAISVTP
+49 TLVFA
-61 DGYFN
+61 F
-66 SAKALNPDGDTS
+66 
-78 GLVRVYQKDA
+78 
-88 YLNTSTLVNPDDYA
+88 A
-102 LSAFKTD
+102 LSASVSQVASAYDVVEQEKDDDATLGSPSAFFGDNGELTGMHFGYPGLSANTQTWTFTETYNTVVPSTGNHQIFKLKGNTKMYTHVGDANHWLWGVSNGMAAAEVHGAMNFNLSGFVAQMIQNDNVTVKAKVTANIGAKEGDSTWLVSYVNNLFYSAVAVPAGKELTGGLSYDLRNNKSESGQDKTGFIAGYQNSDKKGAQDRTSNEVTLTKETPGLGFALGCGWRQQVGSYDHHVYMSNIRVTFTITFNNVTD
-109 FESIM
+109 GSGLNIGDNAAPVASSTYGIQNSYQQGTSGS
-114 GYGKNANNSKTE
+114 GYAPYLTDAKNAP
-126 WSIGDVT
+126 
-133 FNKYVF
+133 
-139 GMKNITYNSEK
+139 
-150 GKIKSQDSEEEDK
+150 
-163 TVGVYPLAGG
+163 VY
-173 GAKMSFYIDAG
+173 Y
-184 LFGADSISAVLNVV
+184 DSIKN
-198 LPEYLQ
+198 
-204 SLISTNDEYS
+204 
-214 LQFDAQIDVSKGDNL
+214 
-229 VNVSAQNYQRARAK
+229 
-243 IATAP
+243 
-248 ETLSAVDEN
+248 
-257 HIQYTGANKAGDV
+257 
-270 KDSQY
+270 
-275 GYQSN
+275 
-280 TTSNGSWSGSTL
+280 
-292 SFTGIVANSANPY
+292 
-305 IYFCIGIGESDGT
+305 
-318 CTVSFRNLKFTNVKL
+318 NVKL
-333 VREVKADS
+333 
-341 DSIERVDGAAPVNKA
+341 DSIVDGA
-356 QFDNTVQDSFYP
+356 
-368 YNTNASTAG
+368 
-377 GWAVWHDNITSQ
+377 
-389 LSKKI
+389 
-394 DNVTYGNGKL
+394 GKM
-404 QSYTNSPIAT
+404 QSYTNASLGQISADGANHSYYKFAQTEYVDMYNYSGESSIQSAILKYGADAAKT
-414 IGGQNYYK
+414 IGVGDRLITGISSDGTLQ
-422 TSTVTYHDTYNY
+422 TSETN
-434 LPGLMGYIDSGDI
+434 DSTHL
-447 SQGFTT
+447 Q
-453 ETLKYVCEC
+453 
-462 GYVYT
+462 
-467 GTSFD
+467 
-472 SLDNS
+472 
-477 YTCPNCGKSK
+477 
-487 SAFTKTINVPSKM
+487 
-500 AQDID
+500 
-505 INYASGI
+505 YASGI
-512 KQVIV
+512 KTVTVNETTFNIW
-517 GSKYREEDADDTTG
+517 DATDRAKTKAITVENDDG
-531 GTLAAVFNLYD
+531 
-542 ANSYGENHGKG
+542 
-553 IYVEGQLVGWAVVT
+553 VT
-567 KTNRAEV
+567 V
-574 VVKTYM
+574 VVGYAKVNYI
-580 YTNARV
+580 NRGRV
-586 ATQVMDYGFSSN
+586 AVMIYMIANGTVQTSVGDYGGISSKS
-598 RWNIE
+598 RIE
-603 YSGIDTTAPDDN
+603 FSGIDTTSPDDS
-615 VNSGTNVSLDKFVGA
+615 VNGGTNVSLDNYIKSSSS
-630 NAQDLAW
+630 DLAW
-637 LRQNKI
+637 FRQNKI

-656 AAGYSPYIWFY
+656 AAGYSPYLWFY
-667 TVNREDSLAELNNIA
+667 TVNRADSLAELNNIA

-687 DYAAVKAAGINPIAL
+687 DYAAVKAAGINPIAY

-719 YGGGEQGNPASITD
+719 YGGADQGNPASITD

-782 QTTIL
+782 QTSIL

-838 SYIAGI
+838 SYVAGI

-851 SGTATTAVG
+851 SGAATMAVS

-874 AYAVEGGNGTFT
+874 AYAVDEGGNGTFT
-886 FTIPA
+886 FTIPT

-955 STFENYELPSSRNWF
+955 STFENYELPSLRNWF

-1029 KELGFDRYIMVTGDA
+1029 KELGFDRYIMATGDA

-1150 NVLFEN
+1150 NVLLEN

-1175 ASGYETLRVTLDDF
+1175 ASGYETLQVTLDDF

-1361 MASENIVVNLV
+1361 MASENIFVNLV

-1465 NPVTDTTADGYA
+1465 KPVTDTTADGYA

-1542 GTTVESEIGKIAPA
+1542 GTTVESEISKIAPA

-1576 GAQLSLGAQI
+1576 GAKLSLGAQI
-1586 ADLTDENY
+1586 AELTEEEDY
-1594 SAAYKYAILL
+1594 SAVYKYAIVL
-1604 GGNLDDGN
+1604 GGTLDDGN

-1642 NFEFVYGFVWSE
+1642 NFEFVYGFVWGE

-1724 PASIVV
+1724 PATIVV

-1752 DVTSVGGQAIAK
+1752 DVASVGGQAIAK
-1764 DGNYANV
+1764 DGSYANV
-1771 AYNDILAQI
+1771 AYDDILAQI

-1908 GIRSIVFDAFS
+1908 GIRSIVFDTFS

-1942 NGSAAKDT
+1942 NGSSAKDT

-2071 ENAVYNNRKGIKIVL
+2071 ENAMYNNRKGIKIVL

-2114 KKTDVDMT
+2114 KQTDVDMT

-2201 TYDGTSNVVV
+2201 TYDGTSNVVA

-2420 GNIKARPVL
+2420 GNIEARPVL

-2460 DKKFYAIQTKNGS
+2460 DKKFYAIQTKNGA

-2830 QAYASFAATT
+2830 QAYVSFAATT

-3015 NDGQIRTIFD
+3015 NDGQVRTIFD
-3025 IAGTNA
+3025 IAGANA

-3192 NADFTLTYQV
+3192 DADFTLTYQV

-3259 TLSSDGYAMSEEMID
+3259 TFSSDGYAMSEEMID

-3353 LELTTKSL
+3353 LELTAKSL

-3433 QLVLLSNTSTTVTV
+3433 QLVLLSNTPTTVTV

>member
-1 MYKNLRAH
+1 
-9 TRYESVHAHNTKP
+9 
-22 EVDIMRNGNKTRQ
+22 MRNGNKTRQ

-49 TLVFAVAISVTP
+49 TLVFA
-61 DGYFN
+61 F
-66 SAKALNPDGDTS
+66 
-78 GLVRVYQKDA
+78 
-88 YLNTSTLVNPDDYA
+88 A
-102 LSAFKTD
+102 LSASVSQVASAYTVVEQEKADNATLGSPSAFFGDNSELTGMHFGYPGLSANTQTWTFTETYNTVVPSTGNHQIFKLKGNTTMYTHVGDANHWLWGVKNGMAAAEVHGVMNFNLSGFVAQMIQNDNVTVKAKVTANIGAKEGDSTWLVSYVNNLFYSAVAVPAGKELTGGLSYDLRNNKSESGQDKTGFIAGYQNSDKKGAQDRTSNEVTLTKETPGLGFALGCGWGQQAGSYDHHVYMSNIRVTFTITFNNVTD
-109 FESIM
+109 GSGLNIGDNAAPVASSTYGIQNSYVQGTSGS
-114 GYGKNANNSKTE
+114 GYAPYLTDAKNAP
-126 WSIGDVT
+126 
-133 FNKYVF
+133 
-139 GMKNITYNSEK
+139 
-150 GKIKSQDSEEEDK
+150 
-163 TVGVYPLAGG
+163 VY
-173 GAKMSFYIDAG
+173 Y
-184 LFGADSISAVLNVV
+184 DSIKN
-198 LPEYLQ
+198 
-204 SLISTNDEYS
+204 
-214 LQFDAQIDVSKGDNL
+214 
-229 VNVSAQNYQRARAK
+229 
-243 IATAP
+243 
-248 ETLSAVDEN
+248 
-257 HIQYTGANKAGDV
+257 
-270 KDSQY
+270 
-275 GYQSN
+275 
-280 TTSNGSWSGSTL
+280 
-292 SFTGIVANSANPY
+292 
-305 IYFCIGIGESDGT
+305 
-318 CTVSFRNLKFTNVKL
+318 NVKL
-333 VREVKADS
+333 
-341 DSIERVDGAAPVNKA
+341 DSIVDGA
-356 QFDNTVQDSFYP
+356 
-368 YNTNASTAG
+368 
-377 GWAVWHDNITSQ
+377 
-389 LSKKI
+389 
-394 DNVTYGNGKL
+394 GKM
-404 QSYTNSPIAT
+404 QSYTNASLGQISADGANHSYYKFAQTEYVDMYNYSGESSIQSAILKYGADAAKT
-414 IGGQNYYK
+414 IGVGDRLITGISSDGTLQ
-422 TSTVTYHDTYNY
+422 TSETN
-434 LPGLMGYIDSGDI
+434 DSTHL
-447 SQGFTT
+447 Q
-453 ETLKYVCEC
+453 
-462 GYVYT
+462 
-467 GTSFD
+467 
-472 SLDNS
+472 
-477 YTCPNCGKSK
+477 
-487 SAFTKTINVPSKM
+487 
-500 AQDID
+500 
-505 INYASGI
+505 YASGI
-512 KQVIV
+512 KTVTVNETTFNIW
-517 GSKYREEDADDTTG
+517 DATDRAKTKAITVENDDG
-531 GTLAAVFNLYD
+531 V
-542 ANSYGENHGKG
+542 
-553 IYVEGQLVGWAVVT
+553 AVVVGYA
-567 KTNRAEV
+567 KVNYINRG
-574 VVKTYM
+574 
-580 YTNARV
+580 RV
-586 ATQVMDYGFSSN
+586 AVMIYMIANGTVQTSVGDYGGISSKS
-598 RWNIE
+598 RIE
-603 YSGIDTTAPDDN
+603 FSGIDTTSPDDS
-615 VNSGTNVSLDKFVGA
+615 VNSGTNVSLDNYIKSSSS
-630 NAQDLAW
+630 DLAW
-637 LRQNKI
+637 FRQNKI

-656 AAGYSPYIWFY
+656 AAGYSPYLWFY
-667 TVNREDSLAELNNIA
+667 TVNRADSLAELNNIA

-687 DYAAVKAAGINPIAL
+687 DYAAVKAAGINPIAY

-719 YGGGEQGNPASITD
+719 YGGADQGNPASITD

-838 SYIAGI
+838 SYVAGI

-851 SGTATTAVG
+851 SGAATMAVS

-874 AYAVEGGNGTFT
+874 AYAVDEGGNGTFT
-886 FTIPA
+886 FTIPT

-955 STFENYELPSSRNWF
+955 STFENYELPSLRNWF

-1029 KELGFDRYIMVTGDA
+1029 KELGFDRYIMTKGDA

-1213 INSSVGYT
+1213 INSSVGFT

-1314 VFAPV
+1314 LFEA
-1319 RYDVIKGKAVI
+1319 RAYNIIRGKAVI

-1361 MASENIVVNLV
+1361 MASENIFVNLV

-1425 SASKAFGD
+1425 SASKFFGD
-1433 SDPEFRFGVELA
+1433 SDPEFKFGVALA
-1445 QFAGLYKSANEIVA
+1445 QFANLYKSEDQIVA
-1459 DVFSAY
+1459 DIFKGYRKDDETIES
-1465 NPVTDTTADGYA
+1465 GYA
-1477 LFYAG
+1477 LYFADG
-1482 GSISRE
+1482 RITRE
-1488 SAEGVGQYDFA
+1488 PVEGVGQYDF
-1499 SDASLFDI
+1499 DANAALFDV
-1507 DSNYSIV
+1507 DENYSIL
-1514 VQTTKY
+1514 VQTAKY
-1520 KFTIEKRIVKLDVSG
+1520 KFTIEKRKVTLDVSG

-1542 GTTVESEIGKIAPA
+1542 GTTVESEISKIAPT
-1556 YKIAAKDMVVASQIE
+1556 YKIAAEDMVVASQIE

-1576 GAQLSLGAQI
+1576 GAKLSLGAKI
-1586 ADLTDENY
+1586 AELTEEDY
-1594 SAAYKYAILL
+1594 SAVYKYAIVL
-1604 GGNLDDGN
+1604 GGTLDDGN

-1642 NFEFVYGFVWSE
+1642 NFEFVYGFVWGE

-1690 AGKRVLSISGAKL
+1690 AGKRILSISGAKL

-1724 PASIVV
+1724 PATIVV

-1739 VYGEEDGVYGIGF
+1739 VYGEEDDDYGIGF
-1752 DVTSVGGQAIAK
+1752 DVASVGGQAIAK
-1764 DGNYANV
+1764 DGSYANV
-1771 AYNDILAQI
+1771 AYDDILRQI

-1829 TQNSNFKV
+1829 TPKNSNFKV

-1854 DLSTKYFVGIGKAYD
+1854 NLSTKYFVGIGKAYD

-1908 GIRSIVFDAFS
+1908 GIRSIVFDTFS

-1942 NGSAAKDT
+1942 NGSAAKDI

-1994 NTKDLGVSSVSFAS
+1994 NTKDLGVSDVSFAS

-2071 ENAVYNNRKGIKIVL
+2071 ENAMYNNRKGIKIVL

-2136 QTIGLKL
+2136 QTIGLEL
-2143 AGKAAN
+2143 TGKAAN
-2149 ANAGTHSVRVSGYSV
+2149 ANAGTHSVRVSGYNV

-2234 SYDASKVSFML
+2234 SYDANKVSFML
-2245 SLNGAEDENVGAN
+2245 SLNGAGDENVGAN

-2420 GNIKARPVL
+2420 GNIEARPVL

-2460 DKKFYAIQTKNGS
+2460 DKKFYAIQTKNGA

-2527 FVMADGTIVYEKPA
+2527 FVMADDTIVYEKPA

-2568 EAQNANA
+2568 EAQNENA

-2591 SDYAGE
+2591 SDYAEE

-2611 GKITQR
+2611 GQITQR

-2830 QAYASFAATT
+2830 QAYVSFAATT

-2936 TLFAKDRTNFFPT
+2936 TLFANDRTNFFPT

-3010 ISARD
+3010 ISSRD
-3015 NDGQIRTIFD
+3015 NDGQVRTIFD

-3038 EIVLPKLT
+3038 DIVLPKLT

-3173 GGENRISYNNLTNG
+3173 GGANRISYNNLTNG

-3353 LELTTKSL
+3353 LELTAKSL

-3433 QLVLLSNTSTTVTV
+3433 QLVLLSNTPTTVTV

>member
-1 MYKNLRAH
+1 
-9 TRYESVHAHNTKP
+9 
-22 EVDIMRNGNKTRQ
+22 MRNGNKTRQ

-49 TLVFAVAISVTP
+49 TLVFAVALS
-61 DGYFN
+61 N
-66 SAKALNPDGDTS
+66 
-78 GLVRVYQKDA
+78 DA
-88 YLNTSTLVNPDDYA
+88 
-102 LSAFKTD
+102 
-109 FESIM
+109 
-114 GYGKNANNSKTE
+114 
-126 WSIGDVT
+126 IG
-133 FNKYVF
+133 
-139 GMKNITYNSEK
+139 G
-150 GKIKSQDSEEEDK
+150 
-163 TVGVYPLAGG
+163 
-173 GAKMSFYIDAG
+173 
-184 LFGADSISAVLNVV
+184 
-198 LPEYLQ
+198 
-204 SLISTNDEYS
+204 
-214 LQFDAQIDVSKGDNL
+214 
-229 VNVSAQNYQRARAK
+229 
-243 IATAP
+243 IATAAESEKDGDATFGAGVSILGDHGELTGVDFGYPGIGTQTTWTYTETFNTVVSSTTNIQVYKETGDTKMFIEEGASGTWQFGVSNAAKAAQCHGVINFGASKFIDQMIQNDNVVVTASITFSMGALSSNFNNKFYSAVVGP
-248 ETLSAVDEN
+248 EALTAQKSYNLREKDGDSNYTYNYKNSSKEAAETFTTDAVTLSPGKNNLALATGLGWAQRWAPPYTPRRGLEIKN
-257 HIQYTGANKAGDV
+257 IQIKYTITFNNVTDSSSLNIGDNAAPV
-270 KDSQY
+270 ASSTY
-275 GYQSN
+275 GIQNSYQQG
-280 TTSNGSWSGSTL
+280 TSGS
-292 SFTGIVANSANPY
+292 GYAPY
-305 IYFCIGIGESDGT
+305 LTDAKNAPVYYDSIK
-318 CTVSFRNLKFTNVKL
+318 NNVKL
-333 VREVKADS
+333 
-341 DSIERVDGAAPVNKA
+341 DSIVN
-356 QFDNTVQDSFYP
+356 
-368 YNTNASTAG
+368 G
-377 GWAVWHDNITSQ
+377 E
-389 LSKKI
+389 
-394 DNVTYGNGKL
+394 GKM
-404 QSYTNSPIAT
+404 QSYTNASLGQISADGANHSYYKFAQTEYVDMYNYSGESSIQSAILKYGADAAKT
-414 IGGQNYYK
+414 IGVGDRLITGISSDGTLQ
-422 TSTVTYHDTYNY
+422 TS
-434 LPGLMGYIDSGDI
+434 
-447 SQGFTT
+447 
-453 ETLKYVCEC
+453 ETN
-462 GYVYT
+462 
-467 GTSFD
+467 
-472 SLDNS
+472 NS
-477 YTCPNCGKSK
+477 THL
-487 SAFTKTINVPSKM
+487 
-500 AQDID
+500 Q
-505 INYASGI
+505 YASGI
-512 KQVIV
+512 KTVTVNETTFNIW
-517 GSKYREEDADDTTG
+517 DATDRAKTKAITVENDDG
-531 GTLAAVFNLYD
+531 
-542 ANSYGENHGKG
+542 
-553 IYVEGQLVGWAVVT
+553 VT
-567 KTNRAEV
+567 V
-574 VVKTYM
+574 VVGYAKVNYI
-580 YTNARV
+580 NRGRV
-586 ATQVMDYGFSSN
+586 AVMIYMIANGTVQTSVGDYGGISSKS
-598 RWNIE
+598 RIE
-603 YSGIDTTAPDDN
+603 FSGIDTTSPDDS
-615 VNSGTNVSLDKFVGA
+615 VNGGTNVSLDNYIKSSSS
-630 NAQDLAW
+630 DLAW
-637 LRQNKI
+637 FRQNKI
-643 VADGSININEDDT
+643 VADGSINVNEDDT

-667 TVNREDSLAELNNIA
+667 TVNRADSLAALNNIA

-687 DYAAVKAAGINPIAL
+687 DYAAVKAAGINPIAY

-719 YGGGEQGNPASITD
+719 YGGGEQGNPTSITD

-838 SYIAGI
+838 SYVAGI
-844 ANYITSA
+844 ANYISSA
-851 SGTATTAVG
+851 SGTATTAVS

-874 AYAVEGGNGTFT
+874 AYAVDEGGNGTFT
-886 FTIPA
+886 FTIPT

-955 STFENYELPSSRNWF
+955 STFENYELPSLRNWF

-1029 KELGFDRYIMVTGDA
+1029 KELGFDRYIMATGDA

-1150 NVLFEN
+1150 NVLLEN

-1189 NNLTDLEKSNRFELS
+1189 NNLTDLEKSNKFELS

-1361 MASENIVVNLV
+1361 MASENIFVNLV

-1465 NPVTDTTADGYA
+1465 KPVTDTTADGYA

-1576 GAQLSLGAQI
+1576 GAQLSLGTQI
-1586 ADLTDENY
+1586 AELTDENY

-1908 GIRSIVFDAFS
+1908 GIRSIVFDTFS

-1942 NGSAAKDT
+1942 NGSAAKDI

-2071 ENAVYNNRKGIKIVL
+2071 ENAMYNNRKGIKIVL

-2114 KKTDVDMT
+2114 KQTDVDMT

-2136 QTIGLKL
+2136 QSIGLKL

-2357 GHSDLLEVVA
+2357 RHSDLLEVVA

-2420 GNIKARPVL
+2420 GNIEARPVL

-2630 DTDAFEKTYDG
+2630 DTNAFEKTYDG

-2830 QAYASFAATT
+2830 QAYVSFAATT

-3002 VVLAGIDT
+3002 VILAGIDT
-3010 ISARD
+3010 ISTRD
-3015 NDGQIRTIFD
+3015 NDGQVRTIFD

-3038 EIVLPKLT
+3038 DIVLPKLT

-3433 QLVLLSNTSTTVTV
+3433 QLVLLSNTPTTVTV

>member
-1 MYKNLRAH
+1 
-9 TRYESVHAHNTKP
+9 
-22 EVDIMRNGNKTRQ
+22 MRNGNKTRQ

-49 TLVFAVAISVTP
+49 TLVFAVALS
-61 DGYFN
+61 N
-66 SAKALNPDGDTS
+66 
-78 GLVRVYQKDA
+78 DA
-88 YLNTSTLVNPDDYA
+88 
-102 LSAFKTD
+102 
-109 FESIM
+109 
-114 GYGKNANNSKTE
+114 
-126 WSIGDVT
+126 IG
-133 FNKYVF
+133 
-139 GMKNITYNSEK
+139 G
-150 GKIKSQDSEEEDK
+150 
-163 TVGVYPLAGG
+163 
-173 GAKMSFYIDAG
+173 
-184 LFGADSISAVLNVV
+184 
-198 LPEYLQ
+198 
-204 SLISTNDEYS
+204 
-214 LQFDAQIDVSKGDNL
+214 
-229 VNVSAQNYQRARAK
+229 
-243 IATAP
+243 IATAAESEKDGDATFGAGVSILGDHGELTGVDFGYPGIGTQTTWTYTETFNTVVSSTTNIQVYKETGDTKMFIEEGASGTWQFGVSNAAKAAQCHGVINFGTSKFIDQMIQNDNVVVTASVTFSLGALSSNFNNKFYSAVVGP
-248 ETLSAVDEN
+248 EALTAQKSYNLREKDGDSNYTYNYKNSSKEAAETFTTDAVTLSPGKNNLALATGLGWAQRWAPPYTPRRGLEIKN
-257 HIQYTGANKAGDV
+257 IQIKYTITFNNVTDSSSLNIGDNAAPV
-270 KDSQY
+270 ASSTY
-275 GYQSN
+275 GIQNSYQQG
-280 TTSNGSWSGSTL
+280 TSGS
-292 SFTGIVANSANPY
+292 GYAPY
-305 IYFCIGIGESDGT
+305 LTDAKNAPVYYDSIK
-318 CTVSFRNLKFTNVKL
+318 NNVKL
-333 VREVKADS
+333 
-341 DSIERVDGAAPVNKA
+341 DSIVN
-356 QFDNTVQDSFYP
+356 
-368 YNTNASTAG
+368 G
-377 GWAVWHDNITSQ
+377 E
-389 LSKKI
+389 
-394 DNVTYGNGKL
+394 GKM
-404 QSYTNSPIAT
+404 QSYTNASLGQISADGANHSYYKFAQTEYVDMYNYSGESSIQSAILKYGADAAKT
-414 IGGQNYYK
+414 IGVGDRLITGISSDGTLQ
-422 TSTVTYHDTYNY
+422 TS
-434 LPGLMGYIDSGDI
+434 
-447 SQGFTT
+447 
-453 ETLKYVCEC
+453 ETN
-462 GYVYT
+462 
-467 GTSFD
+467 
-472 SLDNS
+472 NS
-477 YTCPNCGKSK
+477 THL
-487 SAFTKTINVPSKM
+487 
-500 AQDID
+500 Q
-505 INYASGI
+505 YASGI
-512 KQVIV
+512 KTVTVNETTFNIW
-517 GSKYREEDADDTTG
+517 DATDRAKTKAITVENDDG
-531 GTLAAVFNLYD
+531 
-542 ANSYGENHGKG
+542 
-553 IYVEGQLVGWAVVT
+553 VT
-567 KTNRAEV
+567 V
-574 VVKTYM
+574 VVGYAKVNYI
-580 YTNARV
+580 NRGRV
-586 ATQVMDYGFSSN
+586 AVMIYMIANGTVQTSVGDYGGISSKS
-598 RWNIE
+598 RIE
-603 YSGIDTTAPDDN
+603 FSGIDTTSPDDS
-615 VNSGTNVSLDKFVGA
+615 VNGGTNVSLDNYIKSSST
-630 NAQDLAW
+630 DLAW
-637 LRQNKI
+637 FRQNKI
-643 VADGSININEDDT
+643 VADGSVNVNEDDT

-687 DYAAVKAAGINPIAL
+687 DYAAVKAAGINPIAY

-774 YSFDKNGV
+774 YSFNKNGV

-838 SYIAGI
+838 SYVAGI
-844 ANYITSA
+844 VDYITSA
-851 SGTATTAVG
+851 SGTATTAVS

-955 STFENYELPSSRNWF
+955 STFENYELPSLRNWF

-1150 NVLFEN
+1150 NVLLEN

-1189 NNLTDLEKSNRFELS
+1189 NNLTDLEKSNKFELS

-1361 MASENIVVNLV
+1361 MASENIFVNLV
-1372 LKDVTLASGET
+1372 LKDVTIASGET

-1465 NPVTDTTADGYA
+1465 KPVTDTTADGYA

-1542 GTTVESEIGKIAPA
+1542 GTTVESEISKIAPT

-1586 ADLTDENY
+1586 AELTDENY

-1604 GGNLDDGN
+1604 GGTLDDGN

-1642 NFEFVYGFVWSE
+1642 NFEFVYGFVWGE

-1908 GIRSIVFDAFS
+1908 GTRSIVFDTFS

-2018 DKFLITEESD
+2018 DKFLIAEESD

-2071 ENAVYNNRKGIKIVL
+2071 ENAMYNNRKGIKIVL

-2114 KKTDVDMT
+2114 KQTDVDMT

-2420 GNIKARPVL
+2420 GNIEARPVL

-2568 EAQNANA
+2568 KAQNANA

-2830 QAYASFAATT
+2830 QAYVSFAATT

-3010 ISARD
+3010 ISTRD
-3015 NDGQIRTIFD
+3015 NDGQVRTIFD

-3038 EIVLPKLT
+3038 DIVLPKLT

-3163 NGAKHEYATA
+3163 NGEKHEYATA
-3173 GGENRISYNNLTNG
+3173 GVENRISYNILTNG

-3192 NADFTLTYQV
+3192 NEDFTLTHQV

-3336 DDTLSQD
+3336 DDTLSQG

-3433 QLVLLSNTSTTVTV
+3433 QLVLLSNTPTTVTV
-3447 ALPESVKNLNGIAI
+3447 ALPESVKTLNGIAI

>member
-1 MYKNLRAH
+1 
-9 TRYESVHAHNTKP
+9 
-22 EVDIMRNGNKTRQ
+22 MRNGNQSRQ

-49 TLVFAVAISVTP
+49 TLVFA
-61 DGYFN
+61 F
-66 SAKALNPDGDTS
+66 
-78 GLVRVYQKDA
+78 
-88 YLNTSTLVNPDDYA
+88 A
-102 LSAFKTD
+102 LSASVSQVASAYDVVEQEKDDDATLGSPSAFFGDNGELTGMHFGYPGLSANTQTWTFTETYNTVVPSTGNHQIFKLKGNTKMYTHVGDANHWLWGVSNGMAAAEVHGAMNFNLSGFVAQMIQNDNVTVKAKVTANIGAKEGNSTPSISYVNNLFYSAVAVPAGKELTGGLSYDLRNNKSESGQDKTGFIAGYQNSDKKGAQDRTSNEVTLTKETPGLGFALGCGWGQQAGSYDHHVYMSNIRVTFTITFNNVTD
-109 FESIM
+109 GSGLNIGDNAAPVASSTYGIQNSYQQGTSGS
-114 GYGKNANNSKTE
+114 GYAPYLTDAKNAP
-126 WSIGDVT
+126 
-133 FNKYVF
+133 
-139 GMKNITYNSEK
+139 
-150 GKIKSQDSEEEDK
+150 
-163 TVGVYPLAGG
+163 VY
-173 GAKMSFYIDAG
+173 Y
-184 LFGADSISAVLNVV
+184 DSIKN
-198 LPEYLQ
+198 
-204 SLISTNDEYS
+204 
-214 LQFDAQIDVSKGDNL
+214 
-229 VNVSAQNYQRARAK
+229 
-243 IATAP
+243 
-248 ETLSAVDEN
+248 
-257 HIQYTGANKAGDV
+257 
-270 KDSQY
+270 
-275 GYQSN
+275 
-280 TTSNGSWSGSTL
+280 
-292 SFTGIVANSANPY
+292 
-305 IYFCIGIGESDGT
+305 
-318 CTVSFRNLKFTNVKL
+318 NVKL
-333 VREVKADS
+333 
-341 DSIERVDGAAPVNKA
+341 DSIVDGA
-356 QFDNTVQDSFYP
+356 
-368 YNTNASTAG
+368 
-377 GWAVWHDNITSQ
+377 
-389 LSKKI
+389 
-394 DNVTYGNGKL
+394 GKM
-404 QSYTNSPIAT
+404 QSYTNASLGQISADGANHSYYKFAQTEYVDMYNYSGESSIQSAILKYGADAAKT
-414 IGGQNYYK
+414 IGVGDRLITGISSDGTLQ
-422 TSTVTYHDTYNY
+422 TSETN
-434 LPGLMGYIDSGDI
+434 DSTHL
-447 SQGFTT
+447 Q
-453 ETLKYVCEC
+453 
-462 GYVYT
+462 
-467 GTSFD
+467 
-472 SLDNS
+472 
-477 YTCPNCGKSK
+477 
-487 SAFTKTINVPSKM
+487 
-500 AQDID
+500 
-505 INYASGI
+505 YASGI
-512 KQVIV
+512 KTVTVNETTFNIW
-517 GSKYREEDADDTTG
+517 DATDRAKTKAITVENDDG
-531 GTLAAVFNLYD
+531 V
-542 ANSYGENHGKG
+542 
-553 IYVEGQLVGWAVVT
+553 AVVVGYA
-567 KTNRAEV
+567 KVNYINRG
-574 VVKTYM
+574 
-580 YTNARV
+580 RV
-586 ATQVMDYGFSSN
+586 AVMIYMIANGTVQTSAEDYGGNSSKS
-598 RWNIE
+598 RIE
-603 YSGIDTTAPDDN
+603 FSGIDTTSPDDS
-615 VNSGTNVSLDKFVGA
+615 VNGGTNVSLDNYIKSSSS
-630 NAQDLAW
+630 DLAW

-643 VADGSININEDDT
+643 TADGSIEIREDDT
-656 AAGYSPYIWFY
+656 AAGYSPYLWFY

-687 DYAAVKAAGINPIAL
+687 DYAAVKAAGINPIAY

-838 SYIAGI
+838 SYVAGI

-851 SGTATTAVG
+851 SGAATTAVS

-874 AYAVEGGNGTFT
+874 AYAVDEGGNGTFT
-886 FTIPA
+886 FTIPT

-955 STFENYELPSSRNWF
+955 STFENYELPSLRNWF

-1007 TELLAYRDINVENN
+1007 TELLAYRDINVENS

-1029 KELGFDRYIMVTGDA
+1029 KELGFDRYIMATGDA

-1150 NVLFEN
+1150 NVLLEN

-1189 NNLTDLEKSNRFELS
+1189 NNLTDLEKSNKFELS

-1361 MASENIVVNLV
+1361 MASENIFVNLV

-1425 SASKAFGD
+1425 SASKFFGD

-1520 KFTIEKRIVKLDVSG
+1520 KFTIEKRKVKLDVSG

-1542 GTTVESEIGKIAPA
+1542 GTTVESEIGKIAPT

-1576 GAQLSLGAQI
+1576 GAKLSLGAQI
-1586 ADLTDENY
+1586 AELTEEDY
-1594 SAAYKYAILL
+1594 SAVYKYAIVL
-1604 GGNLDDGN
+1604 GGTLDDGN

-1632 AIVVKVKDGV
+1632 AIVIKVKDGV
-1642 NFEFVYGFVWSE
+1642 NFEFVYGFVWGE

-1675 SVKWSVDVANGTILD
+1675 SVKWSVDVANDTILD
-1690 AGKRVLSISGAKL
+1690 AGKRILSISGAKL

-1724 PASIVV
+1724 PATIVV

-1752 DVTSVGGQAIAK
+1752 DVASVGGQAIAK
-1764 DGNYANV
+1764 DGSYANV
-1771 AYNDILAQI
+1771 AYDDILAQI

-1837 EAAVDSTQKL
+1837 ETAVDSTQKL

-1908 GIRSIVFDAFS
+1908 GIRSIVFDTFS

-1942 NGSAAKDT
+1942 NGSAAKEI

-1994 NTKDLGVSSVSFAS
+1994 NTKDLGVSDVSFAS

-2071 ENAVYNNRKGIKIVL
+2071 ENAMYNNRKGIKIVL

-2114 KKTDVDMT
+2114 KQTDVDMT

-2136 QTIGLKL
+2136 QTVGLKL

-2420 GNIKARPVL
+2420 GNIEARPVL

-2460 DKKFYAIQTKNGS
+2460 DKKFYAIQTKNGA

-2787 NATLLAGVSYDL
+2787 NVTLLAGVSYDL

-2830 QAYASFAATT
+2830 QAYVSFAATT

-2869 GSVSEANGTTSKVS
+2869 GSVSEANGTTSQVS

-3010 ISARD
+3010 ISSRD

-3038 EIVLPKLT
+3038 DIVLPKLT

-3353 LELTTKSL
+3353 LELTAKSL

-3433 QLVLLSNTSTTVTV
+3433 QLVLLSNTPTTVTV

>member
-1 MYKNLRAH
+1 
-9 TRYESVHAHNTKP
+9 
-22 EVDIMRNGNKTRQ
+22 MRNGNKTRQ

-49 TLVFAVAISVTP
+49 TLVFAVALS
-61 DGYFN
+61 N
-66 SAKALNPDGDTS
+66 
-78 GLVRVYQKDA
+78 DA
-88 YLNTSTLVNPDDYA
+88 
-102 LSAFKTD
+102 
-109 FESIM
+109 
-114 GYGKNANNSKTE
+114 
-126 WSIGDVT
+126 IG
-133 FNKYVF
+133 
-139 GMKNITYNSEK
+139 G
-150 GKIKSQDSEEEDK
+150 
-163 TVGVYPLAGG
+163 
-173 GAKMSFYIDAG
+173 
-184 LFGADSISAVLNVV
+184 
-198 LPEYLQ
+198 
-204 SLISTNDEYS
+204 
-214 LQFDAQIDVSKGDNL
+214 
-229 VNVSAQNYQRARAK
+229 
-243 IATAP
+243 IATAAESEKDGDATFGAGVSILGDHGELTGVDFGYPGIGTQTTWTYTETFNTVVSSTTNIQVYKETGDTKMFIEEGASGTWQFGVSNAAKAAQCHGVINFGTSKFIDQMIQNDNVVVTASVTFSLGALSSNFNNKFYSAVVGP
-248 ETLSAVDEN
+248 EALTAQKSYNLREKDGDSNYTYNYKNSSKEAAETFTTDAVTLSPGKNNLALATGLGWAQRWAPPYTPRRGLEIKN
-257 HIQYTGANKAGDV
+257 IQIKYTITFNNVTDGSGLNIGDNAAPV
-270 KDSQY
+270 ASSTY
-275 GYQSN
+275 GIQNSYVQG
-280 TTSNGSWSGSTL
+280 TSGS
-292 SFTGIVANSANPY
+292 GYAPY
-305 IYFCIGIGESDGT
+305 LTDAKNAPVYYDSIK
-318 CTVSFRNLKFTNVKL
+318 NNVKL
-333 VREVKADS
+333 
-341 DSIERVDGAAPVNKA
+341 DSIVN
-356 QFDNTVQDSFYP
+356 
-368 YNTNASTAG
+368 G
-377 GWAVWHDNITSQ
+377 E
-389 LSKKI
+389 
-394 DNVTYGNGKL
+394 GKM
-404 QSYTNSPIAT
+404 QSYTNASLGQISADGANHSYYKFAQTEYVDMYNYSGESSIQSAILKYGADAAKT
-414 IGGQNYYK
+414 IGVGDRLITGISSDGTLQ
-422 TSTVTYHDTYNY
+422 TS
-434 LPGLMGYIDSGDI
+434 
-447 SQGFTT
+447 
-453 ETLKYVCEC
+453 ETN
-462 GYVYT
+462 
-467 GTSFD
+467 
-472 SLDNS
+472 NS
-477 YTCPNCGKSK
+477 THL
-487 SAFTKTINVPSKM
+487 
-500 AQDID
+500 Q
-505 INYASGI
+505 YASGI
-512 KQVIV
+512 KTVTVNETTFNIW
-517 GSKYREEDADDTTG
+517 DTTDRAK
-531 GTLAAVFNLYD
+531 TKAITV
-542 ANSYGENHGKG
+542 ENDDG
-553 IYVEGQLVGWAVVT
+553 VAVVVGYA
-567 KTNRAEV
+567 KVNYINRG
-574 VVKTYM
+574 
-580 YTNARV
+580 RV
-586 ATQVMDYGFSSN
+586 AVMIYMIANGTVQTSVGDYGGISSKS
-598 RWNIE
+598 RIE
-603 YSGIDTTAPDDN
+603 FSGIDTTSPDDS
-615 VNSGTNVSLDKFVGA
+615 VNGGTNVSLDNYIKSSSS
-630 NAQDLAW
+630 DLAW
-637 LRQNKI
+637 FRQNKI

-667 TVNREDSLAELNNIA
+667 TVNKADSLAELNNIA

-687 DYAAVKAAGINPIAL
+687 DYAAVKAAGINPIAY

-719 YGGGEQGNPASITD
+719 YGGADQGNPASITD

-838 SYIAGI
+838 SYVAGI

-851 SGTATTAVG
+851 SGAATMAVS

-874 AYAVEGGNGTFT
+874 AYAVDEGGNGTFT
-886 FTIPA
+886 FTIPT

-955 STFENYELPSSRNWF
+955 STFENYELPSLRNWF

-1029 KELGFDRYIMVTGDA
+1029 KELGFDRYIMATGDA

-1275 NPVFFVPTKV
+1275 NPLFFVPTKV

-1361 MASENIVVNLV
+1361 MASENIFVNLV

-1388 YAIVNQSSDYSAAT
+1388 YAIVNQSSNYSAAT

-1465 NPVTDTTADGYA
+1465 KPVTDTTADGYA

-1542 GTTVESEIGKIAPA
+1542 GTTVESEISKIAPA

-1586 ADLTDENY
+1586 AELTEEEDY
-1594 SAAYKYAILL
+1594 SAVYKYAIVL
-1604 GGNLDDGN
+1604 GGTLDDGN

-1642 NFEFVYGFVWSE
+1642 NFEFVYGFVWGE

-1690 AGKRVLSISGAKL
+1690 AGKRILSISGAKL

-1724 PASIVV
+1724 PATIVV

-1752 DVTSVGGQAIAK
+1752 DVASVGGQAIAK
-1764 DGNYANV
+1764 DGSYANV

-1874 FYNGANLY
+1874 FYNGTNLY

-1908 GIRSIVFDAFS
+1908 GIRSIVFDTFS

-1942 NGSAAKDT
+1942 NGSAAKDI

-2071 ENAVYNNRKGIKIVL
+2071 ENAMYNNRKGIKIVL

-2420 GNIKARPVL
+2420 GNIEARPVL

-2460 DKKFYAIQTKNGS
+2460 DKKFYAIQTKNGA

-2830 QAYASFAATT
+2830 QAYVSFAATT

-3010 ISARD
+3010 ISSRD

-3173 GGENRISYNNLTNG
+3173 GGANRISYNNLTNG

-3202 LKDGKYVTI
+3202 LKDGKYITI

-3353 LELTTKSL
+3353 LELTAKSL
-3361 ASSDGSSINITEG
+3361 ASSDGSSISITEG

-3433 QLVLLSNTSTTVTV
+3433 QLVLLSNTPTTVTV

>member
-1 MYKNLRAH
+1 
-9 TRYESVHAHNTKP
+9 
-22 EVDIMRNGNKTRQ
+22 MRNGNKTRQ

-49 TLVFAVAISVTP
+49 TLVFAVALS
-61 DGYFN
+61 N
-66 SAKALNPDGDTS
+66 
-78 GLVRVYQKDA
+78 DA
-88 YLNTSTLVNPDDYA
+88 
-102 LSAFKTD
+102 
-109 FESIM
+109 
-114 GYGKNANNSKTE
+114 
-126 WSIGDVT
+126 IG
-133 FNKYVF
+133 
-139 GMKNITYNSEK
+139 G
-150 GKIKSQDSEEEDK
+150 
-163 TVGVYPLAGG
+163 
-173 GAKMSFYIDAG
+173 
-184 LFGADSISAVLNVV
+184 
-198 LPEYLQ
+198 
-204 SLISTNDEYS
+204 
-214 LQFDAQIDVSKGDNL
+214 
-229 VNVSAQNYQRARAK
+229 
-243 IATAP
+243 IATAAESEKDGDATFGAGVSILGDHGELTGVDFGYPGIGTQTTWTYTETFNTVVSSTTNIQVYKETGDTKMFIEEGASGTWQFGVSNAYKAAQCHGVINFGTSKFIDQMIQNDNVVVTASITFSLGALSSNFNNKFYSAVVGP
-248 ETLSAVDEN
+248 EALTAQKSYNLREKDGDSNYTYNYKSSSKEAAETFTTDAVTLSPGKSNLALATGLGWSIRAVPPYTPKRGLEIKN
-257 HIQYTGANKAGDV
+257 IQIKYTITFNNVTDSSSLNIGDNAAPV
-270 KDSQY
+270 ASSTY
-275 GYQSN
+275 GIQNSYQQG
-280 TTSNGSWSGSTL
+280 TSGS
-292 SFTGIVANSANPY
+292 GYAPY
-305 IYFCIGIGESDGT
+305 LTDAKNAPVYYDSIK
-318 CTVSFRNLKFTNVKL
+318 NNVKL
-333 VREVKADS
+333 
-341 DSIERVDGAAPVNKA
+341 DSIVN
-356 QFDNTVQDSFYP
+356 
-368 YNTNASTAG
+368 G
-377 GWAVWHDNITSQ
+377 E
-389 LSKKI
+389 
-394 DNVTYGNGKL
+394 GKM
-404 QSYTNSPIAT
+404 QSYTNASLGQISADGANHSYYKFAQTEYVDMYNYSGESSIQSAILKYGADAAKT
-414 IGGQNYYK
+414 IGVGDRLITGISSDGTLQ
-422 TSTVTYHDTYNY
+422 TS
-434 LPGLMGYIDSGDI
+434 
-447 SQGFTT
+447 
-453 ETLKYVCEC
+453 ETN
-462 GYVYT
+462 
-467 GTSFD
+467 
-472 SLDNS
+472 NS
-477 YTCPNCGKSK
+477 THL
-487 SAFTKTINVPSKM
+487 
-500 AQDID
+500 Q
-505 INYASGI
+505 YASGI
-512 KQVIV
+512 KTVTVNETTFNIW
-517 GSKYREEDADDTTG
+517 DATDRAKTKAITVENDDG
-531 GTLAAVFNLYD
+531 
-542 ANSYGENHGKG
+542 
-553 IYVEGQLVGWAVVT
+553 VT
-567 KTNRAEV
+567 V
-574 VVKTYM
+574 VVGYAKVNYI
-580 YTNARV
+580 NRGRV
-586 ATQVMDYGFSSN
+586 AVMIYMIANGTVQTSVGDYGGISSKS
-598 RWNIE
+598 RIE
-603 YSGIDTTAPDDN
+603 FSGIDTTSPDDS
-615 VNSGTNVSLDKFVGA
+615 VNGGTNVSLDNYIKSSSS
-630 NAQDLAW
+630 DLAW
-637 LRQNKI
+637 FRQNKI
-643 VADGSININEDDT
+643 VADGSINVNEDDT

-667 TVNREDSLAELNNIA
+667 TVNRADSLAELNNIA

-687 DYAAVKAAGINPIAL
+687 DYAAVKAAGINPIAY

-838 SYIAGI
+838 SYVAGI
-844 ANYITSA
+844 VDYITSA
-851 SGTATTAVG
+851 SGTATTAVS

-874 AYAVEGGNGTFT
+874 AYAVDEGGNGTFT

-1150 NVLFEN
+1150 NVLLEN

-1361 MASENIVVNLV
+1361 MASENIFVNLV

-1465 NPVTDTTADGYA
+1465 KPVTDTTADGYA

-1507 DSNYSIV
+1507 DSNYSII

-1542 GTTVESEIGKIAPA
+1542 GTTVESEIGKIAPT

-1586 ADLTDENY
+1586 AELTDENY

-1690 AGKRVLSISGAKL
+1690 AGKRVLSINGAKL

-1724 PASIVV
+1724 PATIVV

-1752 DVTSVGGQAIAK
+1752 DVASVGGQAIAK
-1764 DGNYANV
+1764 DGSYANV
-1771 AYNDILAQI
+1771 AYNDILAKI

-1908 GIRSIVFDAFS
+1908 GIRSIVFDTFS

-1942 NGSAAKDT
+1942 NGSAANDT

-2114 KKTDVDMT
+2114 KQTDVDMT

-2201 TYDGTSNVVV
+2201 TYDGTSNVVA

-2420 GNIKARPVL
+2420 GNIEARPVL

-2630 DTDAFEKTYDG
+2630 DTNAFEKTYDG

-2830 QAYASFAATT
+2830 QAYVSFAATT

-3015 NDGQIRTIFD
+3015 NDGQVRTIFD

-3038 EIVLPKLT
+3038 DIVLPKLT

-3202 LKDGKYVTI
+3202 LKDDKYVTI

-3433 QLVLLSNTSTTVTV
+3433 QLVLLSNTPTTVTV

>member
-1 MYKNLRAH
+1 
-9 TRYESVHAHNTKP
+9 
-22 EVDIMRNGNKTRQ
+22 MRNGNKTRQ

-49 TLVFAVAISVTP
+49 TLVFAVALS
-61 DGYFN
+61 N
-66 SAKALNPDGDTS
+66 
-78 GLVRVYQKDA
+78 DA
-88 YLNTSTLVNPDDYA
+88 
-102 LSAFKTD
+102 
-109 FESIM
+109 
-114 GYGKNANNSKTE
+114 
-126 WSIGDVT
+126 IG
-133 FNKYVF
+133 
-139 GMKNITYNSEK
+139 G
-150 GKIKSQDSEEEDK
+150 
-163 TVGVYPLAGG
+163 
-173 GAKMSFYIDAG
+173 
-184 LFGADSISAVLNVV
+184 
-198 LPEYLQ
+198 
-204 SLISTNDEYS
+204 
-214 LQFDAQIDVSKGDNL
+214 
-229 VNVSAQNYQRARAK
+229 
-243 IATAP
+243 IATAAESEKDGDATFGAGVSILGDHGELTGVDFGYPGIGTQTTWTYTETFNTVVSSTTNIQVYKETGDTKMFIEEGASGTWQFGVSNAYKAAQCHGVINFGTSKFIDQMIQNDNVVVTASITFSLGALSSNFNNKFYSAVVGP
-248 ETLSAVDEN
+248 EALTAQKSYNLREKDGDSNYTYNYKSSSKEAAETFTTDAVTLSPGKSNLALATGLGWSIRAVPPYTPKRGLEIKN
-257 HIQYTGANKAGDV
+257 IQIKYTITFNNVTDGSGLNIGDNAAPV
-270 KDSQY
+270 ASSTY
-275 GYQSN
+275 GIQNSYQQG
-280 TTSNGSWSGSTL
+280 TSGS
-292 SFTGIVANSANPY
+292 GYAPY
-305 IYFCIGIGESDGT
+305 LTDAKNAPVYYDSIK
-318 CTVSFRNLKFTNVKL
+318 NNVKL
-333 VREVKADS
+333 
-341 DSIERVDGAAPVNKA
+341 DSIVN
-356 QFDNTVQDSFYP
+356 
-368 YNTNASTAG
+368 G
-377 GWAVWHDNITSQ
+377 EGEM
-389 LSKKI
+389 
-394 DNVTYGNGKL
+394 
-404 QSYTNSPIAT
+404 QSYTNASLGQISADGANHSYYKFAQTEYVDMYNYSGESSIQSAILKYGADAAKT
-414 IGGQNYYK
+414 IGVGDRLITGISSDGTLQ
-422 TSTVTYHDTYNY
+422 TSETN
-434 LPGLMGYIDSGDI
+434 DSTHL
-447 SQGFTT
+447 Q
-453 ETLKYVCEC
+453 
-462 GYVYT
+462 
-467 GTSFD
+467 
-472 SLDNS
+472 
-477 YTCPNCGKSK
+477 
-487 SAFTKTINVPSKM
+487 
-500 AQDID
+500 
-505 INYASGI
+505 YASGI
-512 KQVIV
+512 KTVTVNETTFNIW
-517 GSKYREEDADDTTG
+517 DATDRAKTKAITVENDDG
-531 GTLAAVFNLYD
+531 
-542 ANSYGENHGKG
+542 
-553 IYVEGQLVGWAVVT
+553 VT
-567 KTNRAEV
+567 V
-574 VVKTYM
+574 VVGYAKVNYI
-580 YTNARV
+580 NRGRV
-586 ATQVMDYGFSSN
+586 AVMIYMIANGTVQTSVGDYGGISSKS
-598 RWNIE
+598 RIE
-603 YSGIDTTAPDDN
+603 FSGIDTTSPDDS
-615 VNSGTNVSLDKFVGA
+615 VNGGTNVSLDNYIKSSSS
-630 NAQDLAW
+630 DLAW
-637 LRQNKI
+637 FRQNKI
-643 VADGSININEDDT
+643 VADGSINVNEDDT

-667 TVNREDSLAELNNIA
+667 TVNRADSLADLNGIA
-682 ITQFA
+682 VTQFA
-687 DYAAVKAAGINPIAL
+687 DYNAVKAAGINPIAY

-719 YGGGEQGNPASITD
+719 YGGADQGNPASITD

-752 NKGGVKSFYTKVDY
+752 NKGGIKSFYTKVDY

-774 YSFDKNGV
+774 YSFDKNGTK
-782 QTTIL
+782 TTIL

-838 SYIAGI
+838 SYVAGI

-851 SGTATTAVG
+851 SGTATTAVS

-1021 YKSAIDIQ
+1021 YKSAIDVQ

-1189 NNLTDLEKSNRFELS
+1189 NNLTDLEKSNKFELS

-1361 MASENIVVNLV
+1361 MASENIFVNLV

-1459 DVFSAY
+1459 DVFSVY
-1465 NPVTDTTADGYA
+1465 KPVTDTTADGYA

-1542 GTTVESEIGKIAPA
+1542 GTTVESEISKIAPT

-1586 ADLTDENY
+1586 AELTDENY

-1724 PASIVV
+1724 PATIVV

-1908 GIRSIVFDAFS
+1908 GIRSIVFDTFS

-2065 SDIVID
+2065 SDIIID

-2114 KKTDVDMT
+2114 KQTDVDMT

-2278 ILKNYV
+2278 ILKDYV

-2420 GNIKARPVL
+2420 GNIEARPML

-2830 QAYASFAATT
+2830 QAYVSFAATT

-3015 NDGQIRTIFD
+3015 NDGQVRTIFD

-3113 YINANGQFV
+3113 YINANGKFV

-3433 QLVLLSNTSTTVTV
+3433 QLVLLSNTPTTVTV

>member
-1 MYKNLRAH
+1 
-9 TRYESVHAHNTKP
+9 
-22 EVDIMRNGNKTRQ
+22 MRNGNQSRQ

-49 TLVFAVAISVTP
+49 TLVFA
-61 DGYFN
+61 F
-66 SAKALNPDGDTS
+66 
-78 GLVRVYQKDA
+78 
-88 YLNTSTLVNPDDYA
+88 A
-102 LSAFKTD
+102 LSASVSQVASAYDVVEQEKDDDATLGSPSAFFGDNGELTGMHFGYPGLSANTQTWTFTETYNTVVPSTGNHQIFKLKGNTTMYTHVGDANHWLWGVKNGMAAAEVHGVMNFNLSGFVAQMIQNDNVTVKAKVTANIGAKEGDSTWLVSYVNNLFYSAVAVPAGKELTGGLSYDLRNNKSESGQDKTGFIAGYQNSDKKGAQDRTSNEVTLTKETPGLGFALGCGWRQQVGSYDHHVYMSNIRVTFTITFNNVTD
-109 FESIM
+109 GSGLNIGDNAAPVASSTYGIQNSYQQGTSGS
-114 GYGKNANNSKTE
+114 GYAPYLTDAKNAP
-126 WSIGDVT
+126 
-133 FNKYVF
+133 
-139 GMKNITYNSEK
+139 
-150 GKIKSQDSEEEDK
+150 
-163 TVGVYPLAGG
+163 VY
-173 GAKMSFYIDAG
+173 Y
-184 LFGADSISAVLNVV
+184 DSIKN
-198 LPEYLQ
+198 
-204 SLISTNDEYS
+204 
-214 LQFDAQIDVSKGDNL
+214 
-229 VNVSAQNYQRARAK
+229 
-243 IATAP
+243 
-248 ETLSAVDEN
+248 
-257 HIQYTGANKAGDV
+257 
-270 KDSQY
+270 
-275 GYQSN
+275 
-280 TTSNGSWSGSTL
+280 
-292 SFTGIVANSANPY
+292 
-305 IYFCIGIGESDGT
+305 
-318 CTVSFRNLKFTNVKL
+318 NVKL
-333 VREVKADS
+333 
-341 DSIERVDGAAPVNKA
+341 DSIVDGA
-356 QFDNTVQDSFYP
+356 
-368 YNTNASTAG
+368 
-377 GWAVWHDNITSQ
+377 
-389 LSKKI
+389 
-394 DNVTYGNGKL
+394 GKM
-404 QSYTNSPIAT
+404 QSYTNASLGQISADGANHSYYKFAQTEYVDMYNYSGESSIQSAILKYGADAAKT
-414 IGGQNYYK
+414 IGVGDRLITGISSDGALQ
-422 TSTVTYHDTYNY
+422 TSETN
-434 LPGLMGYIDSGDI
+434 DSTHL
-447 SQGFTT
+447 Q
-453 ETLKYVCEC
+453 
-462 GYVYT
+462 
-467 GTSFD
+467 
-472 SLDNS
+472 
-477 YTCPNCGKSK
+477 
-487 SAFTKTINVPSKM
+487 
-500 AQDID
+500 
-505 INYASGI
+505 YASGI
-512 KQVIV
+512 KTVTVNETTFNIW
-517 GSKYREEDADDTTG
+517 DATDRAKTKAITVENDDG
-531 GTLAAVFNLYD
+531 
-542 ANSYGENHGKG
+542 
-553 IYVEGQLVGWAVVT
+553 VT
-567 KTNRAEV
+567 V
-574 VVKTYM
+574 VVGYAKVNYI
-580 YTNARV
+580 NRGRV
-586 ATQVMDYGFSSN
+586 AVMIYMIANGTVQTSVGDYGGISSKS
-598 RWNIE
+598 RIE
-603 YSGIDTTAPDDN
+603 FSGIDTTSPDDS
-615 VNSGTNVSLDKFVGA
+615 VNGGTNVSLDNYIKSSSS
-630 NAQDLAW
+630 DLAW
-637 LRQNKI
+637 FRQNKI

-656 AAGYSPYIWFY
+656 AAGYSPYLWFY

-687 DYAAVKAAGINPIAL
+687 DYAAVKAAGINPIAY

-719 YGGGEQGNPASITD
+719 YGGADQGNPASITD

-851 SGTATTAVG
+851 SGTATTAVS

-874 AYAVEGGNGTFT
+874 AYAVDEGGNGTFT
-886 FTIPA
+886 FTIPT

-1029 KELGFDRYIMVTGDA
+1029 KELGFDRYIMATGDA

-1091 NYSVSASVKS
+1091 NYSVAASVKS

-1150 NVLFEN
+1150 NVLLEN
-1156 YTQNQVWSGISNE
+1156 YTQNQVWSGISND

-1361 MASENIVVNLV
+1361 MASENIFVNLV

-1542 GTTVESEIGKIAPA
+1542 GTTVESEISKIAPA

-1576 GAQLSLGAQI
+1576 GAKLSLGAQI
-1586 ADLTDENY
+1586 AELTEEEDY
-1594 SAAYKYAILL
+1594 SAVYKYAIVL
-1604 GGNLDDGN
+1604 GGTLDDGN

-1642 NFEFVYGFVWSE
+1642 NFEFVYGFVWGE

-1724 PASIVV
+1724 PATIVV

-1752 DVTSVGGQAIAK
+1752 DVASVGGQAIAK
-1764 DGNYANV
+1764 DGSYANV
-1771 AYNDILAQI
+1771 AYDDILAQI

-1942 NGSAAKDT
+1942 NGSSAKDT

-2071 ENAVYNNRKGIKIVL
+2071 ENAMYNNRKGIKIVL

-2201 TYDGTSNVVV
+2201 TYDGTSNVVA

-2420 GNIKARPVL
+2420 GNIEARPVL

-2460 DKKFYAIQTKNGS
+2460 DKKFYAIQTKNGA

-2502 IKEKYDNYTLVYSN
+2502 IKERYDNYTLVYSS
-2516 NSEIAGKKALA
+2516 NSEIAGKEALA
-2527 FVMADGTIVYEKPA
+2527 YVLKDGTIVYEKPLAGA
-2541 EAEIAEYWYALETT
+2541 EVTEYWYALETT
-2555 DKYILKNDTASVE
+2555 RYYVAATNENRTKYKD
-2568 EAQNANA
+2568 A
-2575 IVGFYKVDGV
+2575 IVGFYKVNGL
-2585 DAYLIA
+2585 DALMLERAYGDANIGSGDENIKAFDA
-2591 SDYAGE
+2591 S
-2597 TSKLVDAINYLPAQ
+2597 VDAINYLRAQ

-2617 TASIRASGIERAT
+2617 TASIRASGIERLAAAT
-2630 DTDAFEKTYDG
+2630 AFEKIYDG
-2641 TDIFFGQVG
+2641 TDIFYGEAG
-2650 VDFNFSTS
+2650 KDFNFTAS
-2658 AVSNVIIGDD
+2658 AISNVMIGDD

-2681 YATAKYVVF
+2681 FTTAKYVVF

-2699 AYNYTIAGEK
+2699 AYNYTIAGDK
-2709 TSVEVKLSGRI
+2709 ASVEVRLSGKI
-2720 KARSINA
+2720 HARSINA

-3015 NDGQIRTIFD
+3015 NDGQVRTIFD
-3025 IAGTNA
+3025 IAGANA

-3192 NADFTLTYQV
+3192 DADFTLTYQV

-3259 TLSSDGYAMSEEMID
+3259 TFSSDGYAMSEEMID

-3353 LELTTKSL
+3353 LELTAKSL

-3433 QLVLLSNTSTTVTV
+3433 QLVLLSNTPTTVTV
-3447 ALPESVKNLNGIAI
+3447 ALPESVNNLNGIAI

>member
-1 MYKNLRAH
+1 
-9 TRYESVHAHNTKP
+9 
-22 EVDIMRNGNKTRQ
+22 MRNGNKTRQ

-49 TLVFAVAISVTP
+49 TLVFA
-61 DGYFN
+61 F
-66 SAKALNPDGDTS
+66 
-78 GLVRVYQKDA
+78 
-88 YLNTSTLVNPDDYA
+88 A
-102 LSAFKTD
+102 LSASVSQVASAYDVVEQEKDDDATLGSPSAFFGDNGELTGMHFGYPGLSANTQTWTFTETYNTVVPSTGNHQIFKLKGNTKMYTHVGDANHWLWGVSNGMAAAEVHGAMNFNLSGFVAQMIQNDNVTVKAKVTANIGAKEGNSTPLISYVNNLFYSAVAVPAGKELTGGLSYDLRNNKSESGQDKTGFIVGYQNSDKKGAQDRTSNEVTLTKETPGLGFALGCGWRQQVGSYDHHVYMSNIRVTFTITFNNVTD
-109 FESIM
+109 GSGLNIGDNAAPVASSTYGIQNSYQQGTSGS
-114 GYGKNANNSKTE
+114 GYAPYLTDAKNAP
-126 WSIGDVT
+126 
-133 FNKYVF
+133 
-139 GMKNITYNSEK
+139 
-150 GKIKSQDSEEEDK
+150 
-163 TVGVYPLAGG
+163 VY
-173 GAKMSFYIDAG
+173 Y
-184 LFGADSISAVLNVV
+184 DSIKN
-198 LPEYLQ
+198 
-204 SLISTNDEYS
+204 
-214 LQFDAQIDVSKGDNL
+214 
-229 VNVSAQNYQRARAK
+229 
-243 IATAP
+243 
-248 ETLSAVDEN
+248 
-257 HIQYTGANKAGDV
+257 
-270 KDSQY
+270 
-275 GYQSN
+275 
-280 TTSNGSWSGSTL
+280 
-292 SFTGIVANSANPY
+292 
-305 IYFCIGIGESDGT
+305 
-318 CTVSFRNLKFTNVKL
+318 NVKL
-333 VREVKADS
+333 
-341 DSIERVDGAAPVNKA
+341 DSIVDGA
-356 QFDNTVQDSFYP
+356 
-368 YNTNASTAG
+368 
-377 GWAVWHDNITSQ
+377 
-389 LSKKI
+389 
-394 DNVTYGNGKL
+394 GKM
-404 QSYTNSPIAT
+404 QSYTNASLGQISADGANHSYYKFAQTEYVDMYNYSGESSIQSAILKYGADAAKT
-414 IGGQNYYK
+414 IGVGDRLITGISSDGTLQ
-422 TSTVTYHDTYNY
+422 TS
-434 LPGLMGYIDSGDI
+434 
-447 SQGFTT
+447 
-453 ETLKYVCEC
+453 ETN
-462 GYVYT
+462 
-467 GTSFD
+467 
-472 SLDNS
+472 NS
-477 YTCPNCGKSK
+477 THL
-487 SAFTKTINVPSKM
+487 
-500 AQDID
+500 Q
-505 INYASGI
+505 YASGI
-512 KQVIV
+512 KTVTVNETTFNIW
-517 GSKYREEDADDTTG
+517 DATDRAKTKAITVENDDG
-531 GTLAAVFNLYD
+531 
-542 ANSYGENHGKG
+542 
-553 IYVEGQLVGWAVVT
+553 VT
-567 KTNRAEV
+567 V
-574 VVKTYM
+574 VVGYAKVNYI
-580 YTNARV
+580 NRGRV
-586 ATQVMDYGFSSN
+586 AVMIYMIANGTVQTSVGDYGGISSKS
-598 RWNIE
+598 RIE
-603 YSGIDTTAPDDN
+603 FSGIDTTSPDDS
-615 VNSGTNVSLDKFVGA
+615 VNSGTNVSLDNYIKSSSS
-630 NAQDLAW
+630 DLAW
-637 LRQNKI
+637 FRQNKI

-687 DYAAVKAAGINPIAL
+687 DYAAVKAAGINPIAY

-838 SYIAGI
+838 SYVAGI

-851 SGTATTAVG
+851 SGAATMAVS

-874 AYAVEGGNGTFT
+874 AYAVDEGGNGTFT
-886 FTIPA
+886 FTIPT

-1029 KELGFDRYIMVTGDA
+1029 KELGFDRYIMATGDA

-1150 NVLFEN
+1150 NVLLEN

-1175 ASGYETLRVTLDDF
+1175 ASGYETLQVTLDDF
-1189 NNLTDLEKSNRFELS
+1189 NNLTDLEKSNKFELS

-1361 MASENIVVNLV
+1361 MASENIFVNLV

-1465 NPVTDTTADGYA
+1465 KPVTDTTADGYA

-1576 GAQLSLGAQI
+1576 GAKLSLGAQI
-1586 ADLTDENY
+1586 AELTEEEDY
-1594 SAAYKYAILL
+1594 SAVYKYAIVL
-1604 GGNLDDGN
+1604 GGTLDDGN

-1642 NFEFVYGFVWSE
+1642 NFEFVYGFVWGE

-1690 AGKRVLSISGAKL
+1690 AGKRILSISGAKL

-1724 PASIVV
+1724 PATIVV

-1752 DVTSVGGQAIAK
+1752 DVASVGGQAIAK
-1764 DGNYANV
+1764 DGSYANV
-1771 AYNDILAQI
+1771 AYDDILAQI

-1874 FYNGANLY
+1874 FYNGTNLY

-1950 VAIDDSTFV
+1950 VAIDNSTFV

-1974 ISAGI
+1974 ISAGV

-2071 ENAVYNNRKGIKIVL
+2071 ENAMYNNRKGIKIVL

-2201 TYDGTSNVVV
+2201 TYDGTSNVVA

-2420 GNIKARPVL
+2420 GNIEARPVL

-2460 DKKFYAIQTKNGS
+2460 DKKFYAIQTKNGA

-2830 QAYASFAATT
+2830 QAYVSFAATT

-3015 NDGQIRTIFD
+3015 NDGQVRTIFD
-3025 IAGTNA
+3025 IAGANA

-3192 NADFTLTYQV
+3192 DADFTLTYQV

-3259 TLSSDGYAMSEEMID
+3259 TFSSDGYAMSEEMID

-3353 LELTTKSL
+3353 LELTAKSL

-3433 QLVLLSNTSTTVTV
+3433 QLVLLSNTPTTVTV
-3447 ALPESVKNLNGIAI
+3447 ALPESVNNLNGIAI

>member
-1 MYKNLRAH
+1 
-9 TRYESVHAHNTKP
+9 
-22 EVDIMRNGNKTRQ
+22 MRNGNQSRQ

-49 TLVFAVAISVTP
+49 TLVFA
-61 DGYFN
+61 F
-66 SAKALNPDGDTS
+66 
-78 GLVRVYQKDA
+78 
-88 YLNTSTLVNPDDYA
+88 A
-102 LSAFKTD
+102 LSASVSQVASAYDVVEQEKDDDATLGSPSAFFGDNGELTGMHFGYPGLSANTQTWTFTETYNTVVPSTGNHQIFKLKGNTKMYTHVGDANHWLWGVSNGMAAAEVHGAMNFNLSGFVAQMIQNDNVTVKAKVTANIGAKEGNSTALISYVNNLFYSAVAVPAGKELTGGLSYDLRNNKSESGQDKTGFIAGYQNSDKKGAQDRTSNEVTLTKETPGLGFALGCGWRQQVGSYDHHVYMSNIRVTFTITFNNVTD
-109 FESIM
+109 GSGLNIGDNAAPVASSTYGIQNSYQQGTSGS
-114 GYGKNANNSKTE
+114 GYAPYLTDAKNAP
-126 WSIGDVT
+126 
-133 FNKYVF
+133 
-139 GMKNITYNSEK
+139 
-150 GKIKSQDSEEEDK
+150 
-163 TVGVYPLAGG
+163 VY
-173 GAKMSFYIDAG
+173 Y
-184 LFGADSISAVLNVV
+184 DSIKN
-198 LPEYLQ
+198 
-204 SLISTNDEYS
+204 
-214 LQFDAQIDVSKGDNL
+214 
-229 VNVSAQNYQRARAK
+229 
-243 IATAP
+243 
-248 ETLSAVDEN
+248 
-257 HIQYTGANKAGDV
+257 
-270 KDSQY
+270 
-275 GYQSN
+275 
-280 TTSNGSWSGSTL
+280 
-292 SFTGIVANSANPY
+292 
-305 IYFCIGIGESDGT
+305 
-318 CTVSFRNLKFTNVKL
+318 NVKL
-333 VREVKADS
+333 
-341 DSIERVDGAAPVNKA
+341 DSIVDGA
-356 QFDNTVQDSFYP
+356 
-368 YNTNASTAG
+368 
-377 GWAVWHDNITSQ
+377 
-389 LSKKI
+389 
-394 DNVTYGNGKL
+394 GKM
-404 QSYTNSPIAT
+404 QSYTNASLGQISADGANHSYYKFAQTEYVDMYNYSGESSIQSAILKYGADAAKT
-414 IGGQNYYK
+414 IGVGDRLITGISSDGTLQ
-422 TSTVTYHDTYNY
+422 TSETN
-434 LPGLMGYIDSGDI
+434 DSTHL
-447 SQGFTT
+447 Q
-453 ETLKYVCEC
+453 
-462 GYVYT
+462 
-467 GTSFD
+467 
-472 SLDNS
+472 
-477 YTCPNCGKSK
+477 
-487 SAFTKTINVPSKM
+487 
-500 AQDID
+500 
-505 INYASGI
+505 YASGI
-512 KQVIV
+512 KTVTVNETTFNIW
-517 GSKYREEDADDTTG
+517 DATDRAKTKAITVENDDG
-531 GTLAAVFNLYD
+531 
-542 ANSYGENHGKG
+542 
-553 IYVEGQLVGWAVVT
+553 VT
-567 KTNRAEV
+567 V
-574 VVKTYM
+574 VVGYAKVNYI
-580 YTNARV
+580 NRGRV
-586 ATQVMDYGFSSN
+586 AVMIYMIANGTVQTSVGDYGGISSKS
-598 RWNIE
+598 RIE
-603 YSGIDTTAPDDN
+603 FSGIDTTSPDDS
-615 VNSGTNVSLDKFVGA
+615 VNGGTNVSLDNYIKSSSS
-630 NAQDLAW
+630 DLAW
-637 LRQNKI
+637 FRQNKI

-656 AAGYSPYIWFY
+656 AAGYSPYLWFY

-687 DYAAVKAAGINPIAL
+687 DYAAVKAAGINPIAY

-719 YGGGEQGNPASITD
+719 YGGADQGNPASITD

-851 SGTATTAVG
+851 SGTATTAVS

-874 AYAVEGGNGTFT
+874 AYAVDEGGNGTFT
-886 FTIPA
+886 FTIPT

-1029 KELGFDRYIMVTGDA
+1029 KELGFDRYIMATGDA

-1091 NYSVSASVKS
+1091 NYSVAASVKS

-1150 NVLFEN
+1150 NVLLEN
-1156 YTQNQVWSGISNE
+1156 YTQNQVWSGISND

-1175 ASGYETLRVTLDDF
+1175 ASGYETLQVTLDDF
-1189 NNLTDLEKSNRFELS
+1189 NNLTDLEKSNKFELS
-1204 ARKVVTYNY
+1204 ARKVVTYNN

-1361 MASENIVVNLV
+1361 MASENIFVNLV

-1465 NPVTDTTADGYA
+1465 KPVTDTTADGYA

-1542 GTTVESEIGKIAPA
+1542 GTTVESEISKIAPA

-1576 GAQLSLGAQI
+1576 GAKLSLGAQI
-1586 ADLTDENY
+1586 AELTEEEDY
-1594 SAAYKYAILL
+1594 SAVYKYAIVL
-1604 GGNLDDGN
+1604 GGTLDDGN

-1642 NFEFVYGFVWSE
+1642 NFEFVYGFVWGE

-1724 PASIVV
+1724 PATIVV

-1752 DVTSVGGQAIAK
+1752 DVASVGGQAIAK
-1764 DGNYANV
+1764 DGSYANV
-1771 AYNDILAQI
+1771 AYDDILAQI

-1908 GIRSIVFDAFS
+1908 GIRSIVFDTVS

-2071 ENAVYNNRKGIKIVL
+2071 ENAMYNNRKGIKIVL

-2420 GNIKARPVL
+2420 GNIEARPVL

-2460 DKKFYAIQTKNGS
+2460 DKKFYAIQTKNGA

-2768 TAFYISMSDFLAA
+2768 TAFYISMSHFLAA

-2830 QAYASFAATT
+2830 QAYVSFAATT

-3015 NDGQIRTIFD
+3015 NDGQVRTIFD
-3025 IAGTNA
+3025 IAGANA

-3192 NADFTLTYQV
+3192 DADFTLTYQV

-3259 TLSSDGYAMSEEMID
+3259 TFSSDGYAMSEEMID

-3353 LELTTKSL
+3353 LELTAKSL

-3433 QLVLLSNTSTTVTV
+3433 QLVLLSNTPTTVTV

>member
-1 MYKNLRAH
+1 
-9 TRYESVHAHNTKP
+9 
-22 EVDIMRNGNKTRQ
+22 MRNGNKTRQ

-49 TLVFAVAISVTP
+49 TLVFA
-61 DGYFN
+61 F
-66 SAKALNPDGDTS
+66 
-78 GLVRVYQKDA
+78 
-88 YLNTSTLVNPDDYA
+88 A
-102 LSAFKTD
+102 LSASVSQVASAYTVVEQEKADDATLGSPSAFFGDNSELTGMHFGYPGLSANTQTWTFTETYNTVVPSTGNHQIFKLKGNTTMYTHVGDANHWLWGVKNGMAAAEVHGVMNFNLSGFVAQMIQNDNVTVKAKVTANIGAKEGNSTPLISYVNNLFYSAVAVPAGKELTGGLSYDLRNNKSESGQDKTGFIAGYQNSDKKGAQDRTSNEVTLTKETPGLGFALGCGWGQQAGSYDHHVYMSNIRVTFTITFNNVTD
-109 FESIM
+109 GSGLNIGDNAAPVASSTYGIQN
-114 GYGKNANNSKTE
+114 GYVQGTSGSGYAPYLTDAKNAP
-126 WSIGDVT
+126 
-133 FNKYVF
+133 
-139 GMKNITYNSEK
+139 
-150 GKIKSQDSEEEDK
+150 
-163 TVGVYPLAGG
+163 VY
-173 GAKMSFYIDAG
+173 Y
-184 LFGADSISAVLNVV
+184 DSIKN
-198 LPEYLQ
+198 
-204 SLISTNDEYS
+204 
-214 LQFDAQIDVSKGDNL
+214 
-229 VNVSAQNYQRARAK
+229 
-243 IATAP
+243 
-248 ETLSAVDEN
+248 
-257 HIQYTGANKAGDV
+257 
-270 KDSQY
+270 
-275 GYQSN
+275 
-280 TTSNGSWSGSTL
+280 
-292 SFTGIVANSANPY
+292 
-305 IYFCIGIGESDGT
+305 
-318 CTVSFRNLKFTNVKL
+318 NVKL
-333 VREVKADS
+333 
-341 DSIERVDGAAPVNKA
+341 DSIVDGA
-356 QFDNTVQDSFYP
+356 
-368 YNTNASTAG
+368 
-377 GWAVWHDNITSQ
+377 
-389 LSKKI
+389 
-394 DNVTYGNGKL
+394 GKM
-404 QSYTNSPIAT
+404 QSYTNASLGQISADGANHSYYKFAQTEYVDMYNYSGESSIQSAILKYGADAAKT
-414 IGGQNYYK
+414 IGVGDRLITGISSDGTLQ
-422 TSTVTYHDTYNY
+422 TSETN
-434 LPGLMGYIDSGDI
+434 DSTHL
-447 SQGFTT
+447 Q
-453 ETLKYVCEC
+453 
-462 GYVYT
+462 
-467 GTSFD
+467 
-472 SLDNS
+472 
-477 YTCPNCGKSK
+477 
-487 SAFTKTINVPSKM
+487 
-500 AQDID
+500 
-505 INYASGI
+505 YASGI
-512 KQVIV
+512 KTVTVNETTFNIW
-517 GSKYREEDADDTTG
+517 DATDRAKTKAITVENDDG
-531 GTLAAVFNLYD
+531 
-542 ANSYGENHGKG
+542 
-553 IYVEGQLVGWAVVT
+553 VT
-567 KTNRAEV
+567 V
-574 VVKTYM
+574 VVGYAKVNYI
-580 YTNARV
+580 NRGRV
-586 ATQVMDYGFSSN
+586 AVMIYMIANGTVQTSVGDYGGISSKS
-598 RWNIE
+598 RIE
-603 YSGIDTTAPDDN
+603 FSGIDTTSPDDS
-615 VNSGTNVSLDKFVGA
+615 VNGGTNVSLDNYIKSSSS
-630 NAQDLAW
+630 DLAW
-637 LRQNKI
+637 FRQNKI

-667 TVNREDSLAELNNIA
+667 TVNRADSLAELNNIA

-687 DYAAVKAAGINPIAL
+687 DYAAVKAAGINPIAY

-710 DFANGVAKA
+710 DFANGVAKV

-838 SYIAGI
+838 SYVAGI

-851 SGTATTAVG
+851 SGAATMAVS

-874 AYAVEGGNGTFT
+874 AYAVDEGGNGTFT
-886 FTIPA
+886 FTIPT

-1029 KELGFDRYIMVTGDA
+1029 KELGFDRYIMATGDA

-1091 NYSVSASVKS
+1091 NYSVAASVKS

-1150 NVLFEN
+1150 NVLLEN

-1175 ASGYETLRVTLDDF
+1175 ASGYETLQVTLDDF
-1189 NNLTDLEKSNRFELS
+1189 NNLTDLEKSNKFELS

-1275 NPVFFVPTKV
+1275 SPVFFVPTKV

-1319 RYDVIKGKAVI
+1319 RYDIIKGKAVI

-1361 MASENIVVNLV
+1361 MASENIFVNLV

-1445 QFAGLYKSANEIVA
+1445 QFAGLFKSANEIVA

-1465 NPVTDTTADGYA
+1465 KPVTDTTADGYA

-1542 GTTVESEIGKIAPA
+1542 GTTVESEISKIAPT

-1576 GAQLSLGAQI
+1576 GAKLSLGAKI
-1586 ADLTDENY
+1586 AELTEEDY
-1594 SAAYKYAILL
+1594 SAVYKYAIVL
-1604 GGNLDDGN
+1604 GGTLDDGN

-1642 NFEFVYGFVWSE
+1642 NFEFVYGFVWDE

-1690 AGKRVLSISGAKL
+1690 AGKRILSISGAKL

-1724 PASIVV
+1724 PATIVV

-1752 DVTSVGGQAIAK
+1752 DVASVGGQAIAK
-1764 DGNYANV
+1764 DGSYANV

-1874 FYNGANLY
+1874 FYNGTNLY

-1908 GIRSIVFDAFS
+1908 GIRSIVFDTFS

-2071 ENAVYNNRKGIKIVL
+2071 ENAMYNNRKGIKIVL

-2114 KKTDVDMT
+2114 KQTDVDMT

-2149 ANAGTHSVRVSGYSV
+2149 ANAGTHTVTVSGYSV

-2420 GNIKARPVL
+2420 GNIEARPVL

-2460 DKKFYAIQTKNGS
+2460 DKKFYAIQTKNGA

-2830 QAYASFAATT
+2830 QAYVSFAATT

-3010 ISARD
+3010 ISSRD

-3173 GGENRISYNNLTNG
+3173 GGANRISYNNLTNG

-3353 LELTTKSL
+3353 LELTAKSL

-3433 QLVLLSNTSTTVTV
+3433 QLVLLSNTPTTVTV

>member
-1 MYKNLRAH
+1 
-9 TRYESVHAHNTKP
+9 
-22 EVDIMRNGNKTRQ
+22 MRNGNKTRQ

-49 TLVFAVAISVTP
+49 TLVFAVALS
-61 DGYFN
+61 N
-66 SAKALNPDGDTS
+66 
-78 GLVRVYQKDA
+78 DA
-88 YLNTSTLVNPDDYA
+88 
-102 LSAFKTD
+102 
-109 FESIM
+109 
-114 GYGKNANNSKTE
+114 
-126 WSIGDVT
+126 IG
-133 FNKYVF
+133 
-139 GMKNITYNSEK
+139 G
-150 GKIKSQDSEEEDK
+150 
-163 TVGVYPLAGG
+163 
-173 GAKMSFYIDAG
+173 
-184 LFGADSISAVLNVV
+184 
-198 LPEYLQ
+198 
-204 SLISTNDEYS
+204 
-214 LQFDAQIDVSKGDNL
+214 
-229 VNVSAQNYQRARAK
+229 
-243 IATAP
+243 IATAAESEKDGDATFGAGVSILGDHGELTGVDFGYPGIGTQTTWTYTETFNTVVSSTTNIQVYKETGDTKMFIEEGASGTWQFGVSNAAKAAQCHGVINFGASKFIDQMIQNDNVVVTASITFSMGALSSNFNNKFYSAVVGP
-248 ETLSAVDEN
+248 EALTAQKSYNLREKDGDSNYTYNYKNSSKEAAETFTTDAVTLSPGKNNLALATGLGWAQRWAPPYTPRRGLEIKN
-257 HIQYTGANKAGDV
+257 IQIKYTITFNNVTDGSGLNIGDNATPV
-270 KDSQY
+270 ASSTY
-275 GYQSN
+275 GIQNSYQQG
-280 TTSNGSWSGSTL
+280 TSGS
-292 SFTGIVANSANPY
+292 GYAPY
-305 IYFCIGIGESDGT
+305 LTDAKNAPVYYDSIK
-318 CTVSFRNLKFTNVKL
+318 NNVKL
-333 VREVKADS
+333 
-341 DSIERVDGAAPVNKA
+341 DSIVN
-356 QFDNTVQDSFYP
+356 
-368 YNTNASTAG
+368 G
-377 GWAVWHDNITSQ
+377 E
-389 LSKKI
+389 
-394 DNVTYGNGKL
+394 GKM
-404 QSYTNSPIAT
+404 QSYTNASLGQISADGANHSYYKFAQTEYVDMYNYSGESSIQSAILKYGADAAKT
-414 IGGQNYYK
+414 IGVGDRLITGISSDGTLQ
-422 TSTVTYHDTYNY
+422 TSETN
-434 LPGLMGYIDSGDI
+434 DSTHL
-447 SQGFTT
+447 Q
-453 ETLKYVCEC
+453 
-462 GYVYT
+462 
-467 GTSFD
+467 
-472 SLDNS
+472 
-477 YTCPNCGKSK
+477 
-487 SAFTKTINVPSKM
+487 
-500 AQDID
+500 
-505 INYASGI
+505 YASGI
-512 KQVIV
+512 KTVTVNETTFNIW
-517 GSKYREEDADDTTG
+517 DATDRAKTKAITVENDDG
-531 GTLAAVFNLYD
+531 
-542 ANSYGENHGKG
+542 
-553 IYVEGQLVGWAVVT
+553 VT
-567 KTNRAEV
+567 V
-574 VVKTYM
+574 VVGYAKVNYI
-580 YTNARV
+580 NRGRV
-586 ATQVMDYGFSSN
+586 AVMIYMIANGTVQTSVGDYGGISSKS
-598 RWNIE
+598 RIE
-603 YSGIDTTAPDDN
+603 FSGIDTTSPDDS
-615 VNSGTNVSLDKFVGA
+615 VNGGTNVSLDNYIKSSSS
-630 NAQDLAW
+630 DLAW
-637 LRQNKI
+637 FRQNKI
-643 VADGSININEDDT
+643 VADGSINVNEDDT
-656 AAGYSPYIWFY
+656 AAGYSPYLWFY
-667 TVNREDSLAELNNIA
+667 TVNRADSLADLNGIA
-682 ITQFA
+682 VTQFA
-687 DYAAVKAAGINPIAL
+687 DYNAVKAAGINPIAL

-838 SYIAGI
+838 SYVAGI
-844 ANYITSA
+844 VDYITSA
-851 SGTATTAVG
+851 SGTATTAVS

-886 FTIPA
+886 FTIPT

-1021 YKSAIDIQ
+1021 YKSAIDVQ

-1189 NNLTDLEKSNRFELS
+1189 NNLTDLEKSNRFEFS

-1275 NPVFFVPTKV
+1275 SPVFFVPTKV

-1361 MASENIVVNLV
+1361 MASENIFVNLV

-1465 NPVTDTTADGYA
+1465 KPVTDTTADGYA

-1507 DSNYSIV
+1507 DSNYSII

-1542 GTTVESEIGKIAPA
+1542 GTTVESEISKIAPT

-1586 ADLTDENY
+1586 AELTDENY

-1752 DVTSVGGQAIAK
+1752 DVASVGGQAIAK
-1764 DGNYANV
+1764 DGSYANV

-1908 GIRSIVFDAFS
+1908 GIRSIVFDTFS

-1942 NGSAAKDT
+1942 NGSAANDT

-2114 KKTDVDMT
+2114 KQTDVDMT

-2211 DNVNGTFT
+2211 NNVNGTFT

-2420 GNIKARPVL
+2420 GNIEARPVL

-2830 QAYASFAATT
+2830 QAYVSFAATT

-2869 GSVSEANGTTSKVS
+2869 GSVSEATGTTSKVS

-3010 ISARD
+3010 ISTRD
-3015 NDGQIRTIFD
+3015 NDGQVRTIFD

-3038 EIVLPKLT
+3038 DIVLPKLT

-3361 ASSDGSSINITEG
+3361 ASSDGSSVNITEG

-3433 QLVLLSNTSTTVTV
+3433 QLVLLSNTPTTVTV

>member
-1 MYKNLRAH
+1 
-9 TRYESVHAHNTKP
+9 
-22 EVDIMRNGNKTRQ
+22 MRNGNKTRQ

-49 TLVFAVAISVTP
+49 TLVFAVALSTIGSIDMPGTSIAANEDDNEAKGGIVSVTADQGP
-61 DGYFN
+61 LSAELFGFPGTDPTKKSWSATLTFN
-66 SAKALNPDGDTS
+66 NTKFDSTNVSNFLSSGSANVGGVVGDTGS
-78 GLVRVYQKDA
+78 FRASEFDDKGNESSHGVGYAPYLYSAVNYTFSDFMVRLMASSNYTVTAKM
-88 YLNTSTLVNPDDYA
+88 TSTMNKHHGGTSANRKNGFALV
-102 LSAFKTD
+102 SA
-109 FESIM
+109 
-114 GYGKNANNSKTE
+114 
-126 WSIGDVT
+126 
-133 FNKYVF
+133 
-139 GMKNITYNSEK
+139 K
-150 GKIKSQDSEEEDK
+150 GKIKAQEKANENGDNIDIEDGNVSWTTNSNK
-163 TVGVYPLAGG
+163 TGTFTATTGDATFSKEKQTMVMLWVSKSGTNMKNNYTISNISITFTITLNTSVADGDGFTLIDG
-173 GAKMSFYIDAG
+173 GAPVVSDSYNLANAYSEGTSGSGYAPMLTNAKNANVYY
-184 LFGADSISAVLNVV
+184 DSIA
-198 LPEYLQ
+198 
-204 SLISTNDEYS
+204 
-214 LQFDAQIDVSKGDNL
+214 KGIKTDY
-229 VNVSAQNYQRARAK
+229 VN
-243 IATAP
+243 
-248 ETLSAVDEN
+248 
-257 HIQYTGANKAGDV
+257 
-270 KDSQY
+270 
-275 GYQSN
+275 
-280 TTSNGSWSGSTL
+280 SGS
-292 SFTGIVANSANPY
+292 
-305 IYFCIGIGESDGT
+305 
-318 CTVSFRNLKFTNVKL
+318 
-333 VREVKADS
+333 
-341 DSIERVDGAAPVNKA
+341 
-356 QFDNTVQDSFYP
+356 
-368 YNTNASTAG
+368 
-377 GWAVWHDNITSQ
+377 
-389 LSKKI
+389 
-394 DNVTYGNGKL
+394 GKL
-404 QSYTNSPIAT
+404 QSYVNKKLGTLNVSGTNVD
-414 IGGQNYYK
+414 YYK
-422 TSTVTYHDTYNY
+422 YAQTEFVDTYNY
-434 LPGLMGYIDSGDI
+434 TNTTIQNAFVELGMDAARYIGVGDRILTGIDSTNGTPTWTN
-447 SQGFTT
+447 TT
-453 ETLKYVCEC
+453 ATEHLH
-462 GYVYT
+462 
-467 GTSFD
+467 
-472 SLDNS
+472 
-477 YTCPNCGKSK
+477 
-487 SAFTKTINVPSKM
+487 
-500 AQDID
+500 
-505 INYASGI
+505 YASGL
-512 KQVIV
+512 KTVVINETTTFNMWD
-517 GSKYREEDADDTTG
+517 SSDYTKTKAITQEDDN
-531 GTLAAVFNLYD
+531 GTL
-542 ANSYGENHGKG
+542 
-553 IYVEGQLVGWAVVT
+553 VT
-567 KTNRAEV
+567 IGYAKVSKTNRGRLV
-574 VVKTYM
+574 VMVYM
-580 YTNARV
+580 ITNGTV
-586 ATQVMDYGFSSN
+586 STKVTDYGGSPTTT
-598 RWNIE
+598 RIDV
-603 YSGIDTTAPDDN
+603 SGIDLTNPDEKVNGNTSISLENFITSNSSGLSTWYRRDDITADAEIRID
-615 VNSGTNVSLDKFVGA
+615 
-630 NAQDLAW
+630 
-637 LRQNKI
+637 
-643 VADGSININEDDT
+643 EDDT
-656 AAGYSPYIWFY
+656 AAGYSPYLWFY

-687 DYAAVKAAGINPIAL
+687 DYAAVKAAGINPIAY

-719 YGGGEQGNPASITD
+719 YGGADQGNPASITD

-838 SYIAGI
+838 SYVAGI

-851 SGTATTAVG
+851 SGAATMAVS

-874 AYAVEGGNGTFT
+874 AYAVDEGGNGTFT
-886 FTIPA
+886 FTIPT

-955 STFENYELPSSRNWF
+955 STFENYELPSLRNWF

-1029 KELGFDRYIMVTGDA
+1029 KELGFDRYIMTKGDA

-1150 NVLFEN
+1150 NVLLKN

-1175 ASGYETLRVTLDDF
+1175 ASGYETLQVTLDDF
-1189 NNLTDLEKSNRFELS
+1189 NNLTDLEKSNKFELS

-1361 MASENIVVNLV
+1361 MASENIFVNLV

-1465 NPVTDTTADGYA
+1465 KPVTDTMADGYA

-1576 GAQLSLGAQI
+1576 GAKLSLGAQI
-1586 ADLTDENY
+1586 AELTEEEDY
-1594 SAAYKYAILL
+1594 SAVYKYAIVL
-1604 GGNLDDGN
+1604 GGTLDDGN

-1642 NFEFVYGFVWSE
+1642 NFEFVYGFVWGE

-1690 AGKRVLSISGAKL
+1690 AGKRILSISGAKL

-1724 PASIVV
+1724 PATIVV
-1730 KPTAQNLSK
+1730 KPTAQNFSK

-1752 DVTSVGGQAIAK
+1752 DVASVGGQAIAK
-1764 DGNYANV
+1764 DGSYANV

-1829 TQNSNFKV
+1829 TQNSNLKV

-1874 FYNGANLY
+1874 FYNGTNLY

-1974 ISAGI
+1974 ISAGV

-2071 ENAVYNNRKGIKIVL
+2071 ENAMYNNRKGIKIVL

-2201 TYDGTSNVVV
+2201 TYDGTSNVVA

-2420 GNIKARPVL
+2420 GNIEARPVL

-2460 DKKFYAIQTKNGS
+2460 DKKFYAIQTKNGA

-2830 QAYASFAATT
+2830 QAYVSFAATT

-3015 NDGQIRTIFD
+3015 NDGQVRTIFD
-3025 IAGTNA
+3025 IAGANA

-3163 NGAKHEYATA
+3163 NGVKHEYATA

-3192 NADFTLTYQV
+3192 DADFTLTYQV

-3259 TLSSDGYAMSEEMID
+3259 TFSSDGYAMSEEMID

-3353 LELTTKSL
+3353 LELTAKSL

-3433 QLVLLSNTSTTVTV
+3433 QFVLLSNTPTTVTV
-3447 ALPESVKNLNGIAI
+3447 ALPESVNNLNGIAI

>member
-1 MYKNLRAH
+1 
-9 TRYESVHAHNTKP
+9 
-22 EVDIMRNGNKTRQ
+22 MRNGNKTRQ

-49 TLVFAVAISVTP
+49 TLVFAVALS
-61 DGYFN
+61 N
-66 SAKALNPDGDTS
+66 
-78 GLVRVYQKDA
+78 DA
-88 YLNTSTLVNPDDYA
+88 
-102 LSAFKTD
+102 
-109 FESIM
+109 
-114 GYGKNANNSKTE
+114 
-126 WSIGDVT
+126 IG
-133 FNKYVF
+133 
-139 GMKNITYNSEK
+139 G
-150 GKIKSQDSEEEDK
+150 
-163 TVGVYPLAGG
+163 
-173 GAKMSFYIDAG
+173 
-184 LFGADSISAVLNVV
+184 
-198 LPEYLQ
+198 
-204 SLISTNDEYS
+204 
-214 LQFDAQIDVSKGDNL
+214 
-229 VNVSAQNYQRARAK
+229 
-243 IATAP
+243 IATAAESEKDGDATFGAGVSILGDHGELTGVDFGYPGIGTQTTWTYTETFNTIVSSTTNIQVYKETGDTKMFIEEGASGTWQFGVSNAAKAAQCHGVINFGASKFIDQMIQNDNVVVTASITFSMGALSSHFNNKFYSAVVGP
-248 ETLSAVDEN
+248 EALTAQKSYNLREKDGDSNYIYNYKNSSKEAAETFTTDAVTLSPGKNNLALATGLGWAQRWARPYTPRRGLEIKN
-257 HIQYTGANKAGDV
+257 IQIKYTITFNNVTDSASLNIGDNAAPV
-270 KDSQY
+270 TSSTY
-275 GYQSN
+275 GIQNSYQQG
-280 TTSNGSWSGSTL
+280 TSGS
-292 SFTGIVANSANPY
+292 GYAPY
-305 IYFCIGIGESDGT
+305 LTDAKNAPVYYDSIK
-318 CTVSFRNLKFTNVKL
+318 NNVKL
-333 VREVKADS
+333 
-341 DSIERVDGAAPVNKA
+341 DSIVN
-356 QFDNTVQDSFYP
+356 
-368 YNTNASTAG
+368 G
-377 GWAVWHDNITSQ
+377 E
-389 LSKKI
+389 
-394 DNVTYGNGKL
+394 GKM
-404 QSYTNSPIAT
+404 QSYTNASLGQISADGANHSYYKFAQTEYVDMYNYSGESSIQSAILKYGADAAKT
-414 IGGQNYYK
+414 IGVGDRLITGISSDGTLQ
-422 TSTVTYHDTYNY
+422 TSETN
-434 LPGLMGYIDSGDI
+434 DSTHL
-447 SQGFTT
+447 Q
-453 ETLKYVCEC
+453 
-462 GYVYT
+462 
-467 GTSFD
+467 
-472 SLDNS
+472 
-477 YTCPNCGKSK
+477 
-487 SAFTKTINVPSKM
+487 
-500 AQDID
+500 
-505 INYASGI
+505 YASGI
-512 KQVIV
+512 KTVTVNETTFNIW
-517 GSKYREEDADDTTG
+517 DATDRAKTKAITVENDDG
-531 GTLAAVFNLYD
+531 
-542 ANSYGENHGKG
+542 
-553 IYVEGQLVGWAVVT
+553 VT
-567 KTNRAEV
+567 V
-574 VVKTYM
+574 VVGYAKVNYI
-580 YTNARV
+580 NRGRV
-586 ATQVMDYGFSSN
+586 AVMIYMIANGTVQTSVGDYGGISSKS
-598 RWNIE
+598 RIE
-603 YSGIDTTAPDDN
+603 FSGIDTTSPDDS
-615 VNSGTNVSLDKFVGA
+615 VNGGTSVSLDNYIKSSSS
-630 NAQDLAW
+630 DLAW
-637 LRQNKI
+637 FRQNKI

-667 TVNREDSLAELNNIA
+667 TVNRADSLAELNNIA

-687 DYAAVKAAGINPIAL
+687 DYAAVKAAGINPIAY

-719 YGGGEQGNPASITD
+719 YGGADQGNPASITD

-774 YSFDKNGV
+774 YSFDKNGTK
-782 QTTIL
+782 TTIL

-838 SYIAGI
+838 SYVAGI
-844 ANYITSA
+844 ANYISSVSGA
-851 SGTATTAVG
+851 STTAVS
-860 NDITININGVDVNV
+860 NDITININGVDINV

-886 FTIPA
+886 FTIPT
-891 PATAFFEWIST
+891 PTTAFFEWIST

-955 STFENYELPSSRNWF
+955 STFANYELPSSRNWF

-1021 YKSAIDIQ
+1021 YKSAIDVQ

-1275 NPVFFVPTKV
+1275 SPVFFVPTKV

-1361 MASENIVVNLV
+1361 MASENIFVNLV

-1383 YRVGN
+1383 YKVGN
-1388 YAIVNQSSDYSAAT
+1388 YAIVNQSGDYSAAT

-1433 SDPEFRFGVELA
+1433 SDPEFRFGVELG

-1465 NPVTDTTADGYA
+1465 KPVTDTTADGYA

-1507 DSNYSIV
+1507 DNNYSIV

-1586 ADLTDENY
+1586 AELTDENY

-1730 KPTAQNLSK
+1730 KPTAQNFSK

-1752 DVTSVGGQAIAK
+1752 DVASVGGQAIAK
-1764 DGNYANV
+1764 DGSYANV

-1908 GIRSIVFDAFS
+1908 GIRSIVFDTFS
-1919 LSGAQALNYRIA
+1919 LSGAQALNYSIA

-1942 NGSAAKDT
+1942 NGSSAKDT
-1950 VAIDDSTFV
+1950 VAIDDSTSV

-2071 ENAVYNNRKGIKIVL
+2071 ENAMYNNRKGIKIVL

-2114 KKTDVDMT
+2114 KQTDVDMT

-2409 YELVQYKGTIT
+2409 YELVQYNGTIT
-2420 GNIKARPVL
+2420 GNIEARPVL

-2555 DKYILKNDTASVE
+2555 DKYVLKNDTASVE

-2597 TSKLVDAINYLPAQ
+2597 TRKLANAINYLPAQ

-2630 DTDAFEKTYDG
+2630 DTNAFEKTYDG

-2830 QAYASFAATT
+2830 QAYVSFAATT

-2990 YDAVDTIVRNYN
+2990 YNGIDTIVRNYN

-3010 ISARD
+3010 ISSRD
-3015 NDGQIRTIFD
+3015 NDGQVRTIFD

-3038 EIVLPKLT
+3038 DIVLPKLT

-3433 QLVLLSNTSTTVTV
+3433 QLVLLSNTPTAVTV
-3447 ALPESVKNLNGIAI
+3447 ALPESVKNMNGIAI

>member
-1 MYKNLRAH
+1 MYKNLRAY

-49 TLVFAVAISVTP
+49 TLVFAFALSKNNSQVASAYTVVEQEKDDDATLGSPSSFFGDNSELTGTHFGYPGLSADTQTWTFTETYNTVVPSTGNHQIFKLKGNTKMYTHVGDANHWLWGVSNGMAAAEVHGAMNFNLSGFVAQMIQNDNVTVKAKVTANIGAKEGDSTWLVSYVNNLFYSAVAVPAGKELTGGLSYDLRNNKSVSGQDKTGFIAGYQNSDKKGAQDRTSNEVTLTKETP
-61 DGYFN
+61 GLGFALGCGWGQQAGSYDHHVYMSNIRVTFTITFNNVTDGSGLNIGDNAAPIASSTYGIQN
-66 SAKALNPDGDTS
+66 SYQQGTS
-78 GLVRVYQKDA
+78 GSGYAPYLTDA
-88 YLNTSTLVNPDDYA
+88 
-102 LSAFKTD
+102 
-109 FESIM
+109 
-114 GYGKNANNSKTE
+114 KNAP
-126 WSIGDVT
+126 
-133 FNKYVF
+133 
-139 GMKNITYNSEK
+139 
-150 GKIKSQDSEEEDK
+150 
-163 TVGVYPLAGG
+163 VY
-173 GAKMSFYIDAG
+173 Y
-184 LFGADSISAVLNVV
+184 DSIKN
-198 LPEYLQ
+198 
-204 SLISTNDEYS
+204 
-214 LQFDAQIDVSKGDNL
+214 
-229 VNVSAQNYQRARAK
+229 
-243 IATAP
+243 
-248 ETLSAVDEN
+248 
-257 HIQYTGANKAGDV
+257 
-270 KDSQY
+270 
-275 GYQSN
+275 
-280 TTSNGSWSGSTL
+280 
-292 SFTGIVANSANPY
+292 
-305 IYFCIGIGESDGT
+305 
-318 CTVSFRNLKFTNVKL
+318 NVKL
-333 VREVKADS
+333 
-341 DSIERVDGAAPVNKA
+341 DSIVDGA
-356 QFDNTVQDSFYP
+356 
-368 YNTNASTAG
+368 
-377 GWAVWHDNITSQ
+377 
-389 LSKKI
+389 
-394 DNVTYGNGKL
+394 GKM
-404 QSYTNSPIAT
+404 QSYTNASLGQISADGANHSYYKFAQTEYVDMYNYSGESSIQSAILKYGADAAKT
-414 IGGQNYYK
+414 IGVGDRLITGISSDGTLQ
-422 TSTVTYHDTYNY
+422 TSETN
-434 LPGLMGYIDSGDI
+434 DSTHL
-447 SQGFTT
+447 Q
-453 ETLKYVCEC
+453 
-462 GYVYT
+462 
-467 GTSFD
+467 
-472 SLDNS
+472 
-477 YTCPNCGKSK
+477 
-487 SAFTKTINVPSKM
+487 
-500 AQDID
+500 
-505 INYASGI
+505 YASGI
-512 KQVIV
+512 KTVTVNETTFNIW
-517 GSKYREEDADDTTG
+517 DATDRAKTKAITVENDDG
-531 GTLAAVFNLYD
+531 
-542 ANSYGENHGKG
+542 
-553 IYVEGQLVGWAVVT
+553 VT
-567 KTNRAEV
+567 V
-574 VVKTYM
+574 VVGYAKVNYI
-580 YTNARV
+580 NRGRV
-586 ATQVMDYGFSSN
+586 AVMIYMIANGTVQTSVGDYGGISN
-598 RWNIE
+598 KSRIE
-603 YSGIDTTAPDDN
+603 FSGIDTTSPDDS
-615 VNSGTNVSLDKFVGA
+615 VNSGTNVSLDNYIKSSSS
-630 NAQDLAW
+630 DLAW
-637 LRQNKI
+637 FRQNKI
-643 VADGSININEDDT
+643 VADGSINVNEDDT

-667 TVNREDSLAELNNIA
+667 TVNRADSLAALNNIA

-687 DYAAVKAAGINPIAL
+687 DYAAVKAAGINPIAY

-719 YGGGEQGNPASITD
+719 YGGADQGNPASITD

-766 DRPEYTVD
+766 DRPDYTVD
-774 YSFDKNGV
+774 YSFNKNGV

-838 SYIAGI
+838 SYVAGI
-844 ANYITSA
+844 VDYITSA
-851 SGTATTAVG
+851 SGTATTAVS

-1021 YKSAIDIQ
+1021 YKSAIDVQ

-1101 NAKLESGF
+1101 NVKLESGF

-1150 NVLFEN
+1150 NVLLEN

-1361 MASENIVVNLV
+1361 MASENIFVNLV

-1507 DSNYSIV
+1507 DSNYSII

-1576 GAQLSLGAQI
+1576 GAQLSLGAKI
-1586 ADLTDENY
+1586 AELTDENY

-1604 GGNLDDGN
+1604 GGTLDDGN

-1642 NFEFVYGFVWSE
+1642 NFEFVYGFVWGE

-1752 DVTSVGGQAIAK
+1752 DVASVGGQAIAK
-1764 DGNYANV
+1764 DGSYANV

-1780 NGVFVRA
+1780 DGVFVRA

-1908 GIRSIVFDAFS
+1908 GIRSIVFDTFS

-1942 NGSAAKDT
+1942 NGSAANDT
-1950 VAIDDSTFV
+1950 VAIDDNTFV

-2114 KKTDVDMT
+2114 KQTDVDMT

-2149 ANAGTHSVRVSGYSV
+2149 ANAGTHTVTVSGYSV

-2420 GNIKARPVL
+2420 GNIEARPVL

-2830 QAYASFAATT
+2830 QAYVSFAATT

-3010 ISARD
+3010 ISSRD
-3015 NDGQIRTIFD
+3015 NDGQVRTIFD

-3038 EIVLPKLT
+3038 DIVLPKLT

-3113 YINANGQFV
+3113 YINANGKFV

-3192 NADFTLTYQV
+3192 NADFTLTHQV

-3374 KGVVANRLEVK
+3374 KGVVANKLEVK

-3433 QLVLLSNTSTTVTV
+3433 QLVLLSNTPTTVTV

>member
-1 MYKNLRAH
+1 
-9 TRYESVHAHNTKP
+9 
-22 EVDIMRNGNKTRQ
+22 MRNGNQSRQ

-49 TLVFAVAISVTP
+49 TLVFAVALS
-61 DGYFN
+61 N
-66 SAKALNPDGDTS
+66 
-78 GLVRVYQKDA
+78 DA
-88 YLNTSTLVNPDDYA
+88 IGGIANAYEVKEQDKPDDA
-102 LSAFKTD
+102 TLGVASAITGDHGELTGVNF
-109 FESIM
+109 
-114 GYGKNANNSKTE
+114 GYPGTGTQTTWTFTETYDTVVPSTSNHQIYKNKGNTVMYTH
-126 WSIGDVT
+126 IGDA
-133 FNKYVF
+133 NHWYW
-139 GMKNITYNSEK
+139 
-150 GKIKSQDSEEEDK
+150 
-163 TVGVYPLAGG
+163 GV
-173 GAKMSFYIDAG
+173 
-184 LFGADSISAVLNVV
+184 
-198 LPEYLQ
+198 
-204 SLISTNDEYS
+204 
-214 LQFDAQIDVSKGDNL
+214 
-229 VNVSAQNYQRARAK
+229 
-243 IATAP
+243 
-248 ETLSAVDEN
+248 
-257 HIQYTGANKAGDV
+257 
-270 KDSQY
+270 
-275 GYQSN
+275 
-280 TTSNGSWSGSTL
+280 
-292 SFTGIVANSANPY
+292 
-305 IYFCIGIGESDGT
+305 SDGQAGA
-318 CTVSFRNLKFTNVKL
+318 
-333 VREVKADS
+333 EVHGVINFDLS
-341 DSIERVDGAAPVNKA
+341 GFVA
-356 QFDNTVQDSFYP
+356 QMIQN
-368 YNTNASTAG
+368 
-377 GWAVWHDNITSQ
+377 
-389 LSKKI
+389 
-394 DNVTYGNGKL
+394 DNVTVKAKVTANIGARDGPVAGANYVNKLFYSALGVPAGKKMTGGLSFDIRNNDNVSGEDKSGFTSGYQNSSSKGAQDRTSNEVTLDKNTPGLAFALGCGWRQQSSPQDHYVYMSNIRVVFTITFNNVTDSASLNIGDNAAPIASSAYGIQNGYVQGTSGSGYAPYLTDAKNASVYYDSIAKNIKL
-404 QSYTNSPIAT
+404 DSIVNGEGKMQSYTNASLGQISADGANHSYYKFAQTEYVDMYNYSGESSIQSAILKYGADAAKT
-414 IGGQNYYK
+414 IGVGDRLITGISSDGTLQ
-422 TSTVTYHDTYNY
+422 TSETN
-434 LPGLMGYIDSGDI
+434 DSTHL
-447 SQGFTT
+447 Q
-453 ETLKYVCEC
+453 
-462 GYVYT
+462 
-467 GTSFD
+467 
-472 SLDNS
+472 
-477 YTCPNCGKSK
+477 
-487 SAFTKTINVPSKM
+487 
-500 AQDID
+500 
-505 INYASGI
+505 YASGI
-512 KQVIV
+512 KTVTVNETTFNIW
-517 GSKYREEDADDTTG
+517 DATDRAKTKAITVENDDG
-531 GTLAAVFNLYD
+531 
-542 ANSYGENHGKG
+542 
-553 IYVEGQLVGWAVVT
+553 VT
-567 KTNRAEV
+567 V
-574 VVKTYM
+574 VVGYAKVNYI
-580 YTNARV
+580 NRGRV
-586 ATQVMDYGFSSN
+586 AVMIYMIANGTVQTSVGDYGGISSKS
-598 RWNIE
+598 RIE
-603 YSGIDTTAPDDN
+603 FSGIDTTSPDDS
-615 VNSGTNVSLDKFVGA
+615 VNSGTNVSLDKFVGT

-643 VADGSININEDDT
+643 TADGSIEIREDDT

-667 TVNREDSLAELNNIA
+667 TVNRADSLAELNNIA

-687 DYAAVKAAGINPIAL
+687 DYAAVKAAGINPIAY

-719 YGGGEQGNPASITD
+719 YGGADQGNPASITD

-782 QTTIL
+782 QATIL

-838 SYIAGI
+838 SYVAGI

-851 SGTATTAVG
+851 SGAATMAVS

-874 AYAVEGGNGTFT
+874 AYAVDEGGNGTFT
-886 FTIPA
+886 FTIPT

-922 VEYINNDWKGGI
+922 VEYINNDWNGGI

-955 STFENYELPSSRNWF
+955 STFENYELPSLRNWF

-1029 KELGFDRYIMVTGDA
+1029 KELGFDRYIMATGDA
-1044 LDGDATD
+1044 LDGEATD

-1204 ARKVVTYNY
+1204 ARKFVTYNY
-1213 INSSVGYT
+1213 INISVGYT

-1314 VFAPV
+1314 LFEAREYNIGPG
-1319 RYDVIKGKAVI
+1319 IAVI

-1361 MASENIVVNLV
+1361 MASEKIFVNLV

-1413 TVTRRQVTIDAW
+1413 TVTRRQVTIDEW
-1425 SASKAFGD
+1425 SASKFFGD
-1433 SDPEFRFGVELA
+1433 SDPEFKFGVALA
-1445 QFAGLYKSANEIVA
+1445 QFANLYKSEDQIVA
-1459 DVFSAY
+1459 DIFKGYRKDDETIES
-1465 NPVTDTTADGYA
+1465 GYA
-1477 LFYAG
+1477 LYFADG
-1482 GSISRE
+1482 RITRE
-1488 SAEGVGQYDFA
+1488 PVEGVGQYDF
-1499 SDASLFDI
+1499 DANAALFDV
-1507 DSNYSIV
+1507 DENYSIL
-1514 VQTTKY
+1514 VQTAKY
-1520 KFTIEKRIVKLDVSG
+1520 KFTIKKRIVKLDVSG

-1556 YKIAAKDMVVASQIE
+1556 YKIAATDMVVASQIE

-1576 GAQLSLGAQI
+1576 GAKLSLGAQI
-1586 ADLTDENY
+1586 AELTEEEDY
-1594 SAAYKYAILL
+1594 SAVYKYAIVL
-1604 GGNLDDGN
+1604 GGTLDDGN

-1642 NFEFVYGFVWSE
+1642 NFEFVYGFVWGE

-1690 AGKRVLSISGAKL
+1690 AGKRILSISGAKL

-1724 PASIVV
+1724 PATIVV

-1739 VYGEEDGVYGIGF
+1739 VYGEEDVDYGIGF
-1752 DVTSVGGQAIAK
+1752 DVASVGGQAIAK
-1764 DGNYANV
+1764 DGSYANV
-1771 AYNDILAQI
+1771 AYNDILKQI

-1874 FYNGANLY
+1874 FYNGTNLY

-1908 GIRSIVFDAFS
+1908 GIRSIVFDTFS
-1919 LSGAQALNYRIA
+1919 LSGAQALNYCIA

-1967 DGKGNII
+1967 DGKGDII
-1974 ISAGI
+1974 ISAS

-1994 NTKDLGVSSVSFAS
+1994 NTKDLGVSDVSFAS

-2071 ENAVYNNRKGIKIVL
+2071 ENAMYNNRKGIKIVL

-2136 QTIGLKL
+2136 QTVGLEL

-2263 LVSGLEVRFD
+2263 LVSGLKVKFD

-2296 YNKINSLQVGA
+2296 YNKINSLQVGAIDDFELIDA

-2420 GNIKARPVL
+2420 GNIEARPVL

-2460 DKKFYAIQTKNGS
+2460 DKKFCAIQTKNGS

-2568 EAQNANA
+2568 EAQNANK

-2617 TASIRASGIERAT
+2617 TASIRASGIERST

-2830 QAYASFAATT
+2830 QAYVSFAATT

-2895 NAYSANYGDVM
+2895 NAYSANYGEVM

-2936 TLFAKDRTNFFPT
+2936 TLFANDRTNFFPT

-3010 ISARD
+3010 ISSRD

-3173 GGENRISYNNLTNG
+3173 GGANRISYNNLTNG

-3353 LELTTKSL
+3353 LELTAKSL

-3433 QLVLLSNTSTTVTV
+3433 QLVLLSNTPTTVTV

>member
-1 MYKNLRAH
+1 
-9 TRYESVHAHNTKP
+9 
-22 EVDIMRNGNKTRQ
+22 MRNGNKSRQ

-49 TLVFAVAISVTP
+49 TLVFAVALS
-61 DGYFN
+61 N
-66 SAKALNPDGDTS
+66 
-78 GLVRVYQKDA
+78 DA
-88 YLNTSTLVNPDDYA
+88 IGGIANAYEVKEQDKPDDA
-102 LSAFKTD
+102 TLGVASAITGDHGELTGVNF
-109 FESIM
+109 
-114 GYGKNANNSKTE
+114 GYPGTGTQTTWTFTE
-126 WSIGDVT
+126 TYDTVVPSTSNHQIYKKKGNTVMYTHIGDA
-133 FNKYVF
+133 NHWYW
-139 GMKNITYNSEK
+139 
-150 GKIKSQDSEEEDK
+150 
-163 TVGVYPLAGG
+163 GV
-173 GAKMSFYIDAG
+173 
-184 LFGADSISAVLNVV
+184 
-198 LPEYLQ
+198 
-204 SLISTNDEYS
+204 
-214 LQFDAQIDVSKGDNL
+214 
-229 VNVSAQNYQRARAK
+229 
-243 IATAP
+243 
-248 ETLSAVDEN
+248 
-257 HIQYTGANKAGDV
+257 
-270 KDSQY
+270 
-275 GYQSN
+275 
-280 TTSNGSWSGSTL
+280 
-292 SFTGIVANSANPY
+292 
-305 IYFCIGIGESDGT
+305 SDGQAGA
-318 CTVSFRNLKFTNVKL
+318 
-333 VREVKADS
+333 EVHGVINFDLS
-341 DSIERVDGAAPVNKA
+341 GFVA
-356 QFDNTVQDSFYP
+356 QMIQN
-368 YNTNASTAG
+368 
-377 GWAVWHDNITSQ
+377 
-389 LSKKI
+389 
-394 DNVTYGNGKL
+394 DNVTVKAKVTANIGARDGSVAGANYVNKLFYSALGVPAGKKMTGGLSFDIRNNDNVSGEDKSGFTSGYQNSSSKGAQDRTSNEVTLDKNTPGLAFALGCGWGQQWSPQDHYVYMSNIRVVFTITFNNVTDSASLNIGDNAAPIASSAYGIQNGYVQGTSGSGYAPYLTDAKNASVYYDSIAKNIKL
-404 QSYTNSPIAT
+404 DNVTDGAGKMQSYTNTGLGQISADGTNHTYYKFAQTEYVDMYNYSGESSIQSAILKYGADAAKT
-414 IGGQNYYK
+414 IGVGDRLITGISSDGTLQ
-422 TSTVTYHDTYNY
+422 TS
-434 LPGLMGYIDSGDI
+434 
-447 SQGFTT
+447 
-453 ETLKYVCEC
+453 ET
-462 GYVYT
+462 
-467 GTSFD
+467 S
-472 SLDNS
+472 NS
-477 YTCPNCGKSK
+477 THL
-487 SAFTKTINVPSKM
+487 
-500 AQDID
+500 Q
-505 INYASGI
+505 YASGI
-512 KQVIV
+512 KTVTVNETTFNIW
-517 GSKYREEDADDTTG
+517 DATDRAKTKAITVENDDG
-531 GTLAAVFNLYD
+531 
-542 ANSYGENHGKG
+542 
-553 IYVEGQLVGWAVVT
+553 VT
-567 KTNRAEV
+567 V
-574 VVKTYM
+574 VVGYAKVNYI
-580 YTNARV
+580 NRGRV
-586 ATQVMDYGFSSN
+586 AVMIYMIANGTVQTSVGDYGGISSKS
-598 RWNIE
+598 RIE
-603 YSGIDTTAPDDN
+603 FSGIDTTSPDDS
-615 VNSGTNVSLDKFVGA
+615 VNSGTNVSLDNYIKSSSS
-630 NAQDLAW
+630 DLAW
-637 LRQNKI
+637 FRQNKI
-643 VADGSININEDDT
+643 VADGSINVNEDDT

-667 TVNREDSLAELNNIA
+667 TVNRADSLAELNNIA

-687 DYAAVKAAGINPIAL
+687 DYAAVKAAGINPIAY

-766 DRPEYTVD
+766 DRPDYTVD

-787 ASENGKWATG
+787 ACENGKWATG

-838 SYIAGI
+838 SYVAGI
-844 ANYITSA
+844 VDYITSA
-851 SGTATTAVG
+851 SGTATTAVS

-886 FTIPA
+886 FTIPT

-955 STFENYELPSSRNWF
+955 STFENYELPSLRNWF

-1021 YKSAIDIQ
+1021 YKSAIDVQ

-1150 NVLFEN
+1150 NVLLEN

-1275 NPVFFVPTKV
+1275 SPVFFVPTKV

-1330 TVKSSTSKFGEPAS
+1330 TVKSSTSKFGEPES

-1361 MASENIVVNLV
+1361 MASENIFVNLV

-1459 DVFSAY
+1459 DVFSVY
-1465 NPVTDTTADGYA
+1465 KPVTDTTADGYA

-1507 DSNYSIV
+1507 DSNYSII

-1542 GTTVESEIGKIAPA
+1542 GTTVESEISKIAPT

-1576 GAQLSLGAQI
+1576 GAKLSLGAQI
-1586 ADLTDENY
+1586 AELKDENY

-1724 PASIVV
+1724 PATIVV

-1908 GIRSIVFDAFS
+1908 GTRSIVFDAFS

-1950 VAIDDSTFV
+1950 VAIDDSTSV

-2114 KKTDVDMT
+2114 KQTDVDMT

-2420 GNIKARPVL
+2420 GNIEARPVL

-2568 EAQNANA
+2568 KAQNANA

-2830 QAYASFAATT
+2830 QAYVSFAATT

-3010 ISARD
+3010 ISSRD
-3015 NDGQIRTIFD
+3015 NDGQVRTIFD

-3433 QLVLLSNTSTTVTV
+3433 QLVLLSNTPTTVTV

>member
-1 MYKNLRAH
+1 
-9 TRYESVHAHNTKP
+9 
-22 EVDIMRNGNKTRQ
+22 MRNGNKTRQ

-49 TLVFAVAISVTP
+49 TLVFAVALS
-61 DGYFN
+61 N
-66 SAKALNPDGDTS
+66 
-78 GLVRVYQKDA
+78 DA
-88 YLNTSTLVNPDDYA
+88 
-102 LSAFKTD
+102 
-109 FESIM
+109 
-114 GYGKNANNSKTE
+114 
-126 WSIGDVT
+126 IG
-133 FNKYVF
+133 
-139 GMKNITYNSEK
+139 G
-150 GKIKSQDSEEEDK
+150 
-163 TVGVYPLAGG
+163 
-173 GAKMSFYIDAG
+173 
-184 LFGADSISAVLNVV
+184 
-198 LPEYLQ
+198 
-204 SLISTNDEYS
+204 
-214 LQFDAQIDVSKGDNL
+214 
-229 VNVSAQNYQRARAK
+229 
-243 IATAP
+243 IATAAESEKDGDATFGAGVSILGDHGELTGVDFGYPGIGTQTTWTYTETFNTVVSSTTNIQVYKETGDTKMFIEEGASGTWQFGVSNAEKAAQCHGVINFGTSKFIDQMIQNDNVVVTASVTFSLGALSSNFNNKFYSAVVGP
-248 ETLSAVDEN
+248 EALTAQKSYNLREKDGDSNYTYNYKNSSKEAAETFTTDAVTLSPGKNNLALATGLGWAQRWAPPYTPRRGLEIKN
-257 HIQYTGANKAGDV
+257 IQIKYTITFNNVTDSSSLNIGDNAAPV
-270 KDSQY
+270 ASSTY
-275 GYQSN
+275 GIQNSYQQG
-280 TTSNGSWSGSTL
+280 TSGS
-292 SFTGIVANSANPY
+292 GYAPY
-305 IYFCIGIGESDGT
+305 LTDAKNAPVYYDSIK
-318 CTVSFRNLKFTNVKL
+318 NNVKL
-333 VREVKADS
+333 
-341 DSIERVDGAAPVNKA
+341 DSIVN
-356 QFDNTVQDSFYP
+356 
-368 YNTNASTAG
+368 G
-377 GWAVWHDNITSQ
+377 E
-389 LSKKI
+389 
-394 DNVTYGNGKL
+394 GKM
-404 QSYTNSPIAT
+404 QSYTNASLGQISADGANHSYYKFAQTEYVDMYNYSGESSIQSAILKYGADAAKT
-414 IGGQNYYK
+414 IGVGDRLITGISSDGTLQ
-422 TSTVTYHDTYNY
+422 TS
-434 LPGLMGYIDSGDI
+434 
-447 SQGFTT
+447 
-453 ETLKYVCEC
+453 ETN
-462 GYVYT
+462 
-467 GTSFD
+467 
-472 SLDNS
+472 NS
-477 YTCPNCGKSK
+477 THL
-487 SAFTKTINVPSKM
+487 
-500 AQDID
+500 Q
-505 INYASGI
+505 YASGI
-512 KQVIV
+512 KTVTVNETTFNIW
-517 GSKYREEDADDTTG
+517 DATDRAKTKAITVENDDG
-531 GTLAAVFNLYD
+531 
-542 ANSYGENHGKG
+542 
-553 IYVEGQLVGWAVVT
+553 VT
-567 KTNRAEV
+567 V
-574 VVKTYM
+574 VVGYAKVNYI
-580 YTNARV
+580 NRGRV
-586 ATQVMDYGFSSN
+586 AVMIYMIANGTVQTSVGDYGGISSKS
-598 RWNIE
+598 RIE
-603 YSGIDTTAPDDN
+603 FSGIDTTSPDDS
-615 VNSGTNVSLDKFVGA
+615 VNSGTNVSLDNYIKSSSS
-630 NAQDLAW
+630 DLAW
-637 LRQNKI
+637 FRQNKI
-643 VADGSININEDDT
+643 VADGSINVNEDDT
-656 AAGYSPYIWFY
+656 AAGYSPYLWFY
-667 TVNREDSLAELNNIA
+667 TVNRADSLADLNGIA

-687 DYAAVKAAGINPIAL
+687 DYAAVKAAGINPIAY

-838 SYIAGI
+838 SYVAGI

-851 SGTATTAVG
+851 SGTATTAVS

-1021 YKSAIDIQ
+1021 YKSAIDVQ

-1275 NPVFFVPTKV
+1275 SPVFFVPTKV

-1361 MASENIVVNLV
+1361 MASENIFVNLV

-1465 NPVTDTTADGYA
+1465 KPVTDTTADGYA

-1576 GAQLSLGAQI
+1576 GAQLSLGAKI
-1586 ADLTDENY
+1586 AELTDENY

-1764 DGNYANV
+1764 DGSYANV

-1908 GIRSIVFDAFS
+1908 GIRSIVFDTFS

-1942 NGSAAKDT
+1942 NGSAANDT

-2114 KKTDVDMT
+2114 KQTDVDMT

-2420 GNIKARPVL
+2420 GNIEARPVL

-2568 EAQNANA
+2568 EAQNA

-2830 QAYASFAATT
+2830 QAYVSFAATT
-2840 PEAGTTSTSYVLKG
+2840 PEAGTTSTSYVLKD

-3010 ISARD
+3010 ISTRD
-3015 NDGQIRTIFD
+3015 NDGQVRTIFD

-3038 EIVLPKLT
+3038 DIVLPKLT

-3433 QLVLLSNTSTTVTV
+3433 QLVLLSNTPTTVTV

-3503 DAWKIYVIVA
+3503 DAWKICVIVA

>member
-1 MYKNLRAH
+1 
-9 TRYESVHAHNTKP
+9 
-22 EVDIMRNGNKTRQ
+22 MRNGNKTRQ

-49 TLVFAVAISVTP
+49 TLVFAFALSKNNSQVASAYTVVEQKKGDDATLGSPSSFFGDNSELTGTHFGYPGLSADTQTWTFTETYNTVVPSTGNHQIFKLKGNTTMYTHVGDANHWLWGVKNGMAAAEVHGVMNFNLSGFVAQMIQNDNVTVKAKVTANIGAKEGNSTP
-61 DGYFN
+61 LVSYVNNLFYSAIAVPAGKELTGGLSYDLRNNKSESGQDKTGFIAGYQNSDKKGAQDRTSNEVTLTKETPGLGFALGCGWGQQVGSYDHHVYMSNIRVTYTITFNNVTDGSGLNIGDNAAPIASSTYGIQN
-66 SAKALNPDGDTS
+66 SYQQGTS
-78 GLVRVYQKDA
+78 GSGYAPYLTDA
-88 YLNTSTLVNPDDYA
+88 
-102 LSAFKTD
+102 
-109 FESIM
+109 
-114 GYGKNANNSKTE
+114 KNAP
-126 WSIGDVT
+126 
-133 FNKYVF
+133 
-139 GMKNITYNSEK
+139 
-150 GKIKSQDSEEEDK
+150 
-163 TVGVYPLAGG
+163 VY
-173 GAKMSFYIDAG
+173 Y
-184 LFGADSISAVLNVV
+184 DSIKN
-198 LPEYLQ
+198 
-204 SLISTNDEYS
+204 
-214 LQFDAQIDVSKGDNL
+214 
-229 VNVSAQNYQRARAK
+229 
-243 IATAP
+243 
-248 ETLSAVDEN
+248 
-257 HIQYTGANKAGDV
+257 
-270 KDSQY
+270 
-275 GYQSN
+275 
-280 TTSNGSWSGSTL
+280 
-292 SFTGIVANSANPY
+292 
-305 IYFCIGIGESDGT
+305 
-318 CTVSFRNLKFTNVKL
+318 NVKL
-333 VREVKADS
+333 
-341 DSIERVDGAAPVNKA
+341 DSIVDGA
-356 QFDNTVQDSFYP
+356 
-368 YNTNASTAG
+368 
-377 GWAVWHDNITSQ
+377 
-389 LSKKI
+389 
-394 DNVTYGNGKL
+394 GKM
-404 QSYTNSPIAT
+404 QSYTNASLGQISADGANHSYYKFAQTEYVDMYNYSGESSIQSAILKYGADAAKT
-414 IGGQNYYK
+414 IGVGDRLITGISSDGTLQ
-422 TSTVTYHDTYNY
+422 TS
-434 LPGLMGYIDSGDI
+434 
-447 SQGFTT
+447 
-453 ETLKYVCEC
+453 ETN
-462 GYVYT
+462 
-467 GTSFD
+467 
-472 SLDNS
+472 NS
-477 YTCPNCGKSK
+477 THL
-487 SAFTKTINVPSKM
+487 
-500 AQDID
+500 Q
-505 INYASGI
+505 YASGI
-512 KQVIV
+512 KTVTVNETTFNIW
-517 GSKYREEDADDTTG
+517 DATDRAKTKAITVENDDG
-531 GTLAAVFNLYD
+531 
-542 ANSYGENHGKG
+542 
-553 IYVEGQLVGWAVVT
+553 VT
-567 KTNRAEV
+567 V
-574 VVKTYM
+574 VVGYAKVNYI
-580 YTNARV
+580 NRGRV
-586 ATQVMDYGFSSN
+586 AVMIYMIANGTVQTSVGDYGGISSKS
-598 RWNIE
+598 RIE
-603 YSGIDTTAPDDN
+603 FSGIDTTSPDDS
-615 VNSGTNVSLDKFVGA
+615 VNGGTNVSLDNYIKSSSS
-630 NAQDLAW
+630 DLAW
-637 LRQNKI
+637 FRQNKI

-667 TVNREDSLAELNNIA
+667 TVNRADSLAKLNGIA
-682 ITQFA
+682 VTQFA
-687 DYAAVKAAGINPIAL
+687 DYNAVKAAGINPIAL

-766 DRPEYTVD
+766 DRPDYTVD

-838 SYIAGI
+838 SYVAGI
-844 ANYITSA
+844 VDYITSA
-851 SGTATTAVG
+851 SGTATTAVS

-1150 NVLFEN
+1150 NVLLEN

-1361 MASENIVVNLV
+1361 MASENILVNLV

-1465 NPVTDTTADGYA
+1465 KPVTDTTADGYA

-1507 DSNYSIV
+1507 DSNYSII

-1576 GAQLSLGAQI
+1576 GAKLSLGAQI
-1586 ADLTDENY
+1586 AKLTDENY

-1724 PASIVV
+1724 PATIVV

-1908 GIRSIVFDAFS
+1908 GIRSIVFDTFS

-1942 NGSAAKDT
+1942 NGSAANDT

-2041 NVALFFVIDKPE
+2041 NIALFFVIDKPE

-2071 ENAVYNNRKGIKIVL
+2071 ENAVYNNRKGIKVVL

-2227 EEELKKF
+2227 EKELKKF

-2420 GNIKARPVL
+2420 GNIEARPVL

-2448 NISYTFKNMIDA
+2448 NISYSFKNMIDA

-2568 EAQNANA
+2568 EAQNENA

-2830 QAYASFAATT
+2830 QAYVSFAATT

-3010 ISARD
+3010 ISTRD
-3015 NDGQIRTIFD
+3015 NDGQVRTIFD

-3038 EIVLPKLT
+3038 DIVLPKLT

-3113 YINANGQFV
+3113 YINANGKFV

-3353 LELTTKSL
+3353 LELTTKSI

-3433 QLVLLSNTSTTVTV
+3433 QLVLLSNTPTTVTV

>member
-1 MYKNLRAH
+1 
-9 TRYESVHAHNTKP
+9 
-22 EVDIMRNGNKTRQ
+22 MRNGNKTRQ

-49 TLVFAVAISVTP
+49 TLVFAFALSKNNSQVASAYTVVEQEKDDDATLGSPSSFFGDNGELTGTHFGYPGLSADTQTWTFTETYNTVVPSTGNHQIFKLKGNTTMYTHVGDANHWLWGVKNGMAAAEVHGVMNFNLSGFVAQMIQNDNVTVKAKVTANIGAKEGDSTWLVSYVNNLFYSAVAVP
-61 DGYFN
+61 AGKELTGGLSYDLRNNKSESGQDKTGFIAGYQNSDKKGAQDRTSNEVTLTKETPGLGFALGCGWRQQVGSYDHHVYMSNIRVTFTITFNNVTDGSGLNIGDNAAPVASSTYGIQN
-66 SAKALNPDGDTS
+66 SYQQGTS
-78 GLVRVYQKDA
+78 GSGYAPYLTDA
-88 YLNTSTLVNPDDYA
+88 
-102 LSAFKTD
+102 
-109 FESIM
+109 
-114 GYGKNANNSKTE
+114 KNAP
-126 WSIGDVT
+126 
-133 FNKYVF
+133 
-139 GMKNITYNSEK
+139 
-150 GKIKSQDSEEEDK
+150 
-163 TVGVYPLAGG
+163 VY
-173 GAKMSFYIDAG
+173 Y
-184 LFGADSISAVLNVV
+184 DSIKN
-198 LPEYLQ
+198 
-204 SLISTNDEYS
+204 
-214 LQFDAQIDVSKGDNL
+214 
-229 VNVSAQNYQRARAK
+229 
-243 IATAP
+243 
-248 ETLSAVDEN
+248 
-257 HIQYTGANKAGDV
+257 
-270 KDSQY
+270 
-275 GYQSN
+275 
-280 TTSNGSWSGSTL
+280 
-292 SFTGIVANSANPY
+292 
-305 IYFCIGIGESDGT
+305 
-318 CTVSFRNLKFTNVKL
+318 NVKL
-333 VREVKADS
+333 
-341 DSIERVDGAAPVNKA
+341 DSIVDGA
-356 QFDNTVQDSFYP
+356 
-368 YNTNASTAG
+368 
-377 GWAVWHDNITSQ
+377 
-389 LSKKI
+389 
-394 DNVTYGNGKL
+394 GKM
-404 QSYTNSPIAT
+404 QSYTNASLGQISADGANHSYYKFAQTEYVDMYNYSGESSIQSAILKYGADAAKT
-414 IGGQNYYK
+414 IGVGDRLITGISSDGTLQ
-422 TSTVTYHDTYNY
+422 TSETN
-434 LPGLMGYIDSGDI
+434 DSTHL
-447 SQGFTT
+447 Q
-453 ETLKYVCEC
+453 
-462 GYVYT
+462 
-467 GTSFD
+467 
-472 SLDNS
+472 
-477 YTCPNCGKSK
+477 
-487 SAFTKTINVPSKM
+487 
-500 AQDID
+500 
-505 INYASGI
+505 YASGI
-512 KQVIV
+512 KTVTVNETTFNIW
-517 GSKYREEDADDTTG
+517 DATDRAKTKAITVENDDG
-531 GTLAAVFNLYD
+531 
-542 ANSYGENHGKG
+542 
-553 IYVEGQLVGWAVVT
+553 VT
-567 KTNRAEV
+567 V
-574 VVKTYM
+574 VVGYAKVNYI
-580 YTNARV
+580 NRGRV
-586 ATQVMDYGFSSN
+586 AVMIYMIANGTVQTSVGDYGGISSKS
-598 RWNIE
+598 RIE
-603 YSGIDTTAPDDN
+603 FSGIDTTSPDDS
-615 VNSGTNVSLDKFVGA
+615 VNGGTNVSLDNYIKSSSS
-630 NAQDLAW
+630 DLAW
-637 LRQNKI
+637 FRQNKI

-656 AAGYSPYIWFY
+656 AAGYSPYLWFY

-687 DYAAVKAAGINPIAL
+687 DYAAVKAAGINPIAY

-719 YGGGEQGNPASITD
+719 YGGADQGNPASITD

-838 SYIAGI
+838 SYVAGI

-851 SGTATTAVG
+851 SGAATTAVS

-874 AYAVEGGNGTFT
+874 AYAVDEGGNGTFT
-886 FTIPA
+886 FTIPT

-934 KVLIDGI
+934 KFLIDGI

-955 STFENYELPSSRNWF
+955 STFEKYELPSLRNWF

-1029 KELGFDRYIMVTGDA
+1029 KELGFDRYIMATGDA
-1044 LDGDATD
+1044 LDGGATD

-1132 FNVGLAN
+1132 FEVGLAN
-1139 SYVPFKFTQNG
+1139 TYVPFKFTQNG
-1150 NVLFEN
+1150 NVLLEN
-1156 YTQNQVWSGISNE
+1156 YTQNQVWNGISND

-1175 ASGYETLRVTLDDF
+1175 ASGYETLQVTLDDF
-1189 NNLTDLEKSNRFELS
+1189 NNLTDLEKSNKFELS

-1361 MASENIVVNLV
+1361 MASEKIFVNLV

-1465 NPVTDTTADGYA
+1465 KPVTDTTADGYA

-1542 GTTVESEIGKIAPA
+1542 GTTVESEISKIAPA

-1576 GAQLSLGAQI
+1576 GAKLSLGAQI
-1586 ADLTDENY
+1586 AELTEEEDY
-1594 SAAYKYAILL
+1594 SAVYKYAIVL
-1604 GGNLDDGN
+1604 GGTLDDGN

-1642 NFEFVYGFVWSE
+1642 NFEFVYGFVWGE

-1690 AGKRVLSISGAKL
+1690 AGKRILSISGAKL

-1724 PASIVV
+1724 PATIVV

-1752 DVTSVGGQAIAK
+1752 DVASVGGQAIAK
-1764 DGNYANV
+1764 DGSYANV

-2071 ENAVYNNRKGIKIVL
+2071 ENAMYNNRKGIKIVL

-2201 TYDGTSNVVV
+2201 TYDGTSNVVA

-2420 GNIKARPVL
+2420 GNIEARPVL

-2460 DKKFYAIQTKNGS
+2460 DKKFYAIQTKNGA

-2830 QAYASFAATT
+2830 QAYVSFAATT

-3015 NDGQIRTIFD
+3015 NDGQVRTIFD
-3025 IAGTNA
+3025 IAGANA

-3099 INVGTYSGIVKVRR
+3099 RNVGTYSGIVKVRR

-3192 NADFTLTYQV
+3192 DADFTLTYQV

-3259 TLSSDGYAMSEEMID
+3259 TFSSDGYAMSEEMID

-3353 LELTTKSL
+3353 LELTAKSL

-3433 QLVLLSNTSTTVTV
+3433 QLVLLSNTPTTVTV

>member
-1 MYKNLRAH
+1 
-9 TRYESVHAHNTKP
+9 
-22 EVDIMRNGNKTRQ
+22 MRNGNKTRQ

-49 TLVFAVAISVTP
+49 TLVFAFALSKNNSQVASAYTVVEQEKDDDATLGSPSSFFGDNGELTGTHFGYPGLSANTQTWTFTETYNTVVPSTGNHQIFKLKGNTKMYTHVGDANHWLWGVSNGMAAAEVHGAMNFNLSGFVAQMIQNDNVTVKAKVTANIGAKEGDSTWLISFVNNLFYSAVAVPAGKELTGGLSYDLRNNKSESGQDKTGFIAGYQNSDKKGAQDRTSNEVTLTKETP
-61 DGYFN
+61 GLGFALGCGWGQQAGSYDHHVYMSNIRVTFTITFNNVTDG
-66 SAKALNPDGDTS
+66 SGLNIGDNAAPVASSTYGIQNGYVQGTS
-78 GLVRVYQKDA
+78 GSGYAPYLTDA
-88 YLNTSTLVNPDDYA
+88 
-102 LSAFKTD
+102 
-109 FESIM
+109 
-114 GYGKNANNSKTE
+114 KNAP
-126 WSIGDVT
+126 
-133 FNKYVF
+133 
-139 GMKNITYNSEK
+139 
-150 GKIKSQDSEEEDK
+150 
-163 TVGVYPLAGG
+163 VY
-173 GAKMSFYIDAG
+173 Y
-184 LFGADSISAVLNVV
+184 DSIKN
-198 LPEYLQ
+198 
-204 SLISTNDEYS
+204 
-214 LQFDAQIDVSKGDNL
+214 
-229 VNVSAQNYQRARAK
+229 
-243 IATAP
+243 
-248 ETLSAVDEN
+248 
-257 HIQYTGANKAGDV
+257 
-270 KDSQY
+270 
-275 GYQSN
+275 
-280 TTSNGSWSGSTL
+280 
-292 SFTGIVANSANPY
+292 
-305 IYFCIGIGESDGT
+305 
-318 CTVSFRNLKFTNVKL
+318 NVKL
-333 VREVKADS
+333 
-341 DSIERVDGAAPVNKA
+341 DSIVDGA
-356 QFDNTVQDSFYP
+356 
-368 YNTNASTAG
+368 
-377 GWAVWHDNITSQ
+377 
-389 LSKKI
+389 
-394 DNVTYGNGKL
+394 GKM
-404 QSYTNSPIAT
+404 QSYTNASLGQISADGANHSYYKFAQTEYVDMYNYSGESSIQSAILKYGADAAKT
-414 IGGQNYYK
+414 IGVGDRLITGISSDGTLQ
-422 TSTVTYHDTYNY
+422 TSETN
-434 LPGLMGYIDSGDI
+434 DSTHL
-447 SQGFTT
+447 Q
-453 ETLKYVCEC
+453 
-462 GYVYT
+462 
-467 GTSFD
+467 
-472 SLDNS
+472 
-477 YTCPNCGKSK
+477 
-487 SAFTKTINVPSKM
+487 
-500 AQDID
+500 
-505 INYASGI
+505 YASGI
-512 KQVIV
+512 KTVTVNETTFNIW
-517 GSKYREEDADDTTG
+517 DATDRAKTKAITVENDDG
-531 GTLAAVFNLYD
+531 
-542 ANSYGENHGKG
+542 
-553 IYVEGQLVGWAVVT
+553 VT
-567 KTNRAEV
+567 V
-574 VVKTYM
+574 VVGYAKVNYI
-580 YTNARV
+580 NRGRV
-586 ATQVMDYGFSSN
+586 AVMIYMIANGTVQTSVGDYGGISN
-598 RWNIE
+598 KSRIE
-603 YSGIDTTAPDDN
+603 FSGIDTTSPDDS
-615 VNSGTNVSLDKFVGA
+615 VNGGTNVSLDNYIKSSSS
-630 NAQDLAW
+630 DLAW
-637 LRQNKI
+637 FRQNKI

-667 TVNREDSLAELNNIA
+667 TVNRADSLAELNNIA

-687 DYAAVKAAGINPIAL
+687 DYAAVKAAGINPIAY

-838 SYIAGI
+838 SYVAGI

-851 SGTATTAVG
+851 SGVATTAVG

-874 AYAVEGGNGTFT
+874 AYAVDEGGNGTFT
-886 FTIPA
+886 FTIPT

-922 VEYINNDWKGGI
+922 VEYINTDWKGGI

-1330 TVKSSTSKFGEPAS
+1330 TVKSSTSIFGEPAS

-1361 MASENIVVNLV
+1361 MASENIFVNLV

-1465 NPVTDTTADGYA
+1465 KPVTDTTADGYA

-1542 GTTVESEIGKIAPA
+1542 GTTVESEISKIAPT

-1586 ADLTDENY
+1586 AELTDENY
-1594 SAAYKYAILL
+1594 SAAYKYAIVL
-1604 GGNLDDGN
+1604 GGTLDDGN

-1642 NFEFVYGFVWSE
+1642 NFEFVYGFVWGE

-1690 AGKRVLSISGAKL
+1690 AGKRILSISGAKL

-1724 PASIVV
+1724 PATIVV

-1752 DVTSVGGQAIAK
+1752 DVASVGGQAIAK
-1764 DGNYANV
+1764 DGSYANV

-1809 GTVYGTDGRYY
+1809 GTAYGTDGRYY

-1874 FYNGANLY
+1874 FYNGTNLY

-3353 LELTTKSL
+3353 LELTAKSL

>member
-1 MYKNLRAH
+1 
-9 TRYESVHAHNTKP
+9 
-22 EVDIMRNGNKTRQ
+22 MRNGNITRQ

-49 TLVFAVAISVTP
+49 TLVFAFALSKNNSQVASAYTVVEQEKDDDATLGSP
-61 DGYFN
+61 SSFFGDNGELTGMHFGYPGL
-66 SAKALNPDGDTS
+66 SANTQTWTFTETYNTVVPSTGNHQIFKLKGDTTMYTHVGDANHWLWGVKNGMAAAEVHGVMNFNLSGFVAQMIQNDNVTVKAKVTANIGAKEGDSTPSVSYVNNLFYSAVAVPAGKELTGGLSYDLRNNKSESGQDKTGFIAGYQNSDKKGAQDRTSNEVTLTKETPGLGFALGCGWRQQFGSYDHHVYMSNIRVTFTITFNNVTDGS
-78 GLVRVYQKDA
+78 GLNIGDNAAPVASSTYGIQNSYQQGTSGSGYAPYLTDA
-88 YLNTSTLVNPDDYA
+88 
-102 LSAFKTD
+102 
-109 FESIM
+109 
-114 GYGKNANNSKTE
+114 KNAP
-126 WSIGDVT
+126 
-133 FNKYVF
+133 
-139 GMKNITYNSEK
+139 
-150 GKIKSQDSEEEDK
+150 
-163 TVGVYPLAGG
+163 VY
-173 GAKMSFYIDAG
+173 Y
-184 LFGADSISAVLNVV
+184 DSIKN
-198 LPEYLQ
+198 
-204 SLISTNDEYS
+204 
-214 LQFDAQIDVSKGDNL
+214 
-229 VNVSAQNYQRARAK
+229 
-243 IATAP
+243 
-248 ETLSAVDEN
+248 
-257 HIQYTGANKAGDV
+257 
-270 KDSQY
+270 
-275 GYQSN
+275 
-280 TTSNGSWSGSTL
+280 
-292 SFTGIVANSANPY
+292 
-305 IYFCIGIGESDGT
+305 
-318 CTVSFRNLKFTNVKL
+318 NVKL
-333 VREVKADS
+333 
-341 DSIERVDGAAPVNKA
+341 DSIVDGA
-356 QFDNTVQDSFYP
+356 
-368 YNTNASTAG
+368 
-377 GWAVWHDNITSQ
+377 
-389 LSKKI
+389 
-394 DNVTYGNGKL
+394 GKM
-404 QSYTNSPIAT
+404 QSYTNASLGQISADGANHSYYKFAQTEYVDMYNYSGESSIQSAILKYGADAAKT
-414 IGGQNYYK
+414 IGVGDRLITGISSDGTLQ
-422 TSTVTYHDTYNY
+422 TSETN
-434 LPGLMGYIDSGDI
+434 DSTHL
-447 SQGFTT
+447 Q
-453 ETLKYVCEC
+453 
-462 GYVYT
+462 
-467 GTSFD
+467 
-472 SLDNS
+472 
-477 YTCPNCGKSK
+477 
-487 SAFTKTINVPSKM
+487 
-500 AQDID
+500 
-505 INYASGI
+505 YASGI
-512 KQVIV
+512 KTVTVNETTFNIW
-517 GSKYREEDADDTTG
+517 DATDRAKTKAITVENDDG
-531 GTLAAVFNLYD
+531 
-542 ANSYGENHGKG
+542 
-553 IYVEGQLVGWAVVT
+553 VT
-567 KTNRAEV
+567 V
-574 VVKTYM
+574 VVGYAKVNYI
-580 YTNARV
+580 NRGRV
-586 ATQVMDYGFSSN
+586 AVMIYMIANGTVQTSVGDYGGISSKS
-598 RWNIE
+598 RIE
-603 YSGIDTTAPDDN
+603 FSGIDTTSPDDS
-615 VNSGTNVSLDKFVGA
+615 VNGGTNVSLDNYIKSSSS
-630 NAQDLAW
+630 DLAW
-637 LRQNKI
+637 FRQNKI
-643 VADGSININEDDT
+643 VADGSININEDDS
-656 AAGYSPYIWFY
+656 AAGYSPYLWFY
-667 TVNREDSLAELNNIA
+667 TVNRADSLAALNDIA

-687 DYAAVKAAGINPIAL
+687 DYAAVKAAGINPIAY

-838 SYIAGI
+838 SYVAGI

-851 SGTATTAVG
+851 SGAATMAVS

-874 AYAVEGGNGTFT
+874 AYAVDEGGNGTFT
-886 FTIPA
+886 FTIPT

-1029 KELGFDRYIMVTGDA
+1029 KELGFDRYIMATGDA

-1091 NYSVSASVKS
+1091 NYSVAASVKS

-1132 FNVGLAN
+1132 FNVGLEN

-1150 NVLFEN
+1150 NVLLEN
-1156 YTQNQVWSGISNE
+1156 YTQNQVWSGISND

-1175 ASGYETLRVTLDDF
+1175 ASGYETLQVTLDDF
-1189 NNLTDLEKSNRFELS
+1189 NNLTDLEKSNKFELS

-1361 MASENIVVNLV
+1361 MASENIFVNLV

-1465 NPVTDTTADGYA
+1465 KPVTDTTADGYA

-1576 GAQLSLGAQI
+1576 GAKLSLGAQI
-1586 ADLTDENY
+1586 AELTEEEDY
-1594 SAAYKYAILL
+1594 SAVYKYAIVL
-1604 GGNLDDGN
+1604 GGTLDDGN

-1642 NFEFVYGFVWSE
+1642 NFEFVYGFVWGE

-1690 AGKRVLSISGAKL
+1690 AGKRILSISGAKL

-1724 PASIVV
+1724 PATIVV
-1730 KPTAQNLSK
+1730 KPTAQNFSK

-1752 DVTSVGGQAIAK
+1752 DVASVGGQAIAK
-1764 DGNYANV
+1764 DGSYANV

-1874 FYNGANLY
+1874 FYNGTNLY

-1974 ISAGI
+1974 ISAGV

-2071 ENAVYNNRKGIKIVL
+2071 ENAMYNNRKGIKIVL

-2201 TYDGTSNVVV
+2201 TYDGTSNVVA

-2420 GNIKARPVL
+2420 GNIEARPVL

-2460 DKKFYAIQTKNGS
+2460 DKKFYAIQTKNGA

-2830 QAYASFAATT
+2830 QAYVSFAATT

-3015 NDGQIRTIFD
+3015 NDGQVRTIFD
-3025 IAGTNA
+3025 IAGANA

-3084 DEVIFVDDEGNELYP
+3084 DEVIFVDDEGNERYP

-3192 NADFTLTYQV
+3192 DADFTLTYQV

-3259 TLSSDGYAMSEEMID
+3259 TFSSDGYAMSEEMID

-3353 LELTTKSL
+3353 LELTAKSL

-3433 QLVLLSNTSTTVTV
+3433 QLVLLSNTPTTVTV

>member
-1 MYKNLRAH
+1 
-9 TRYESVHAHNTKP
+9 
-22 EVDIMRNGNKTRQ
+22 MRNGNKTRQ

-49 TLVFAVAISVTP
+49 TLVFAVALS
-61 DGYFN
+61 N
-66 SAKALNPDGDTS
+66 
-78 GLVRVYQKDA
+78 DA
-88 YLNTSTLVNPDDYA
+88 
-102 LSAFKTD
+102 
-109 FESIM
+109 
-114 GYGKNANNSKTE
+114 
-126 WSIGDVT
+126 IG
-133 FNKYVF
+133 
-139 GMKNITYNSEK
+139 G
-150 GKIKSQDSEEEDK
+150 
-163 TVGVYPLAGG
+163 
-173 GAKMSFYIDAG
+173 
-184 LFGADSISAVLNVV
+184 
-198 LPEYLQ
+198 
-204 SLISTNDEYS
+204 
-214 LQFDAQIDVSKGDNL
+214 
-229 VNVSAQNYQRARAK
+229 
-243 IATAP
+243 IATAAESEKDGDATFGAGVSILGDHGELTGVDFGYPGIGTQTTWTYTETFNTVVSSTTNIQVYKETGNTKMFIEEGASGTWQFGVSNAYKAAQCHGVINFGTSKFVDQMIQNDNVVVTASITFSLGALSSNFNNKFYSAVVGP
-248 ETLSAVDEN
+248 EALTAQKSYNLREKDGDSNYIYNYKSSSKEAAETFTTDAVTLSPGKSNLALATGLGWSIRAVPPYTPKRGLEIKN
-257 HIQYTGANKAGDV
+257 IQIKYTITFNNVTDGSGLNIGDNAAPV
-270 KDSQY
+270 ASSTY
-275 GYQSN
+275 GIQNSYQQG
-280 TTSNGSWSGSTL
+280 TSGS
-292 SFTGIVANSANPY
+292 GYAPY
-305 IYFCIGIGESDGT
+305 LTDAKNAPVYYDSIK
-318 CTVSFRNLKFTNVKL
+318 NNVKL
-333 VREVKADS
+333 
-341 DSIERVDGAAPVNKA
+341 DSIVN
-356 QFDNTVQDSFYP
+356 
-368 YNTNASTAG
+368 G
-377 GWAVWHDNITSQ
+377 E
-389 LSKKI
+389 
-394 DNVTYGNGKL
+394 GKM
-404 QSYTNSPIAT
+404 QSYTNASLGQISADGANHSYYKFAQTEYVDMYNYSGESSIQSAILKYGADAAKT
-414 IGGQNYYK
+414 IGVGDRLITGISSDGTLQ
-422 TSTVTYHDTYNY
+422 TSETN
-434 LPGLMGYIDSGDI
+434 DSTHL
-447 SQGFTT
+447 Q
-453 ETLKYVCEC
+453 
-462 GYVYT
+462 
-467 GTSFD
+467 
-472 SLDNS
+472 
-477 YTCPNCGKSK
+477 
-487 SAFTKTINVPSKM
+487 
-500 AQDID
+500 
-505 INYASGI
+505 YASGI
-512 KQVIV
+512 KTVTVNETTFNIW
-517 GSKYREEDADDTTG
+517 DATDRAKTKAITVENDDG
-531 GTLAAVFNLYD
+531 V
-542 ANSYGENHGKG
+542 
-553 IYVEGQLVGWAVVT
+553 AVVVGYA
-567 KTNRAEV
+567 KVNYINRG
-574 VVKTYM
+574 
-580 YTNARV
+580 RV
-586 ATQVMDYGFSSN
+586 AVMIYMIANGTVQTSVGDYGGISSKS
-598 RWNIE
+598 RIE
-603 YSGIDTTAPDDN
+603 FSGIDTTSPDDS
-615 VNSGTNVSLDKFVGA
+615 VNGGTNVSLDNYIKSSSS
-630 NAQDLAW
+630 DLAW
-637 LRQNKI
+637 FRQNKI

-656 AAGYSPYIWFY
+656 AAGYSPYLWFY
-667 TVNREDSLAELNNIA
+667 TVNRADSLAELNNIA

-687 DYAAVKAAGINPIAL
+687 DYAAVKAAGINPIAY

-719 YGGGEQGNPASITD
+719 YGGADQGNPASITD

-838 SYIAGI
+838 SYVAGI

-851 SGTATTAVG
+851 SGAATMAVS

-874 AYAVEGGNGTFT
+874 AYAVDEGGNGTFT
-886 FTIPA
+886 FTIPT

-955 STFENYELPSSRNWF
+955 STFENYELPSLRNWF
-970 TTSYNLP
+970 TNSYNLP

-1007 TELLAYRDINVENN
+1007 AELLAYRDINVENN

-1029 KELGFDRYIMVTGDA
+1029 KELGFDRYIMATGDA

-1132 FNVGLAN
+1132 FNVGFAN

-1150 NVLFEN
+1150 NVLLEN

-1221 AAPTDVSSVVI
+1221 AAPTDVSTVVI

-1275 NPVFFVPTKV
+1275 NPMFFVPTKV

-1361 MASENIVVNLV
+1361 MASEKIFVNLV

-1445 QFAGLYKSANEIVA
+1445 QFAGLFKSANEIVA

-1465 NPVTDTTADGYA
+1465 KPVTDTTADGYA

-1542 GTTVESEIGKIAPA
+1542 GTTVESEISKIAPT

-1576 GAQLSLGAQI
+1576 GAKLSLGAKI
-1586 ADLTDENY
+1586 AELTEEDY
-1594 SAAYKYAILL
+1594 SAVYKYAIVL
-1604 GGNLDDGN
+1604 GGTLDDGN

-1642 NFEFVYGFVWSE
+1642 NFEFVYGFVWDE

-1690 AGKRVLSISGAKL
+1690 AGKRILSISGAKL

-1724 PASIVV
+1724 PATIVV
-1730 KPTAQNLSK
+1730 KPTAQNFSK

-1752 DVTSVGGQAIAK
+1752 DVASVGGQAIAK
-1764 DGNYANV
+1764 DGSYANV

-1874 FYNGANLY
+1874 FYNGTNLY

-1908 GIRSIVFDAFS
+1908 GIRSIVFDTFS

-1942 NGSAAKDT
+1942 NGSAAKDI

-2149 ANAGTHSVRVSGYSV
+2149 ANAGTHTVTVSGYSV

-2307 IDDFELIDAVNMSK
+2307 IDDFELIDAVNMRK

-2420 GNIKARPVL
+2420 GNIEARPVL

-2460 DKKFYAIQTKNGS
+2460 DKKFYAIQTKNGA

-2541 EAEIAEYWYALETT
+2541 EAEIAEYWYVLETT

-2830 QAYASFAATT
+2830 QAYVSFAATT

-3010 ISARD
+3010 ISSRD
-3015 NDGQIRTIFD
+3015 NDGQVRTIFD

-3038 EIVLPKLT
+3038 DIVLPKLT

-3173 GGENRISYNNLTNG
+3173 GGANRISYNNLTNG

-3353 LELTTKSL
+3353 LELTAKSL

-3433 QLVLLSNTSTTVTV
+3433 QLVLLSNTPTTVTV

>member
-1 MYKNLRAH
+1 
-9 TRYESVHAHNTKP
+9 
-22 EVDIMRNGNKTRQ
+22 MRNGNQSRQ

-78 GLVRVYQKDA
+78 GLVRVYQNDA

-133 FNKYVF
+133 FAKYVF
-139 GMKNITYNSEK
+139 AMKNITYNSEK
-150 GKIKSQDSEEEDK
+150 GKVHSGSGDDFTDLLKLESLPAA
-163 TVGVYPLAGG
+163 GGG
-173 GAKMSFYIDAG
+173 GAKMSFPIDG
-184 LFGADSISAVLNVV
+184 NLFTGADSVSAVFNLA
-198 LPEYLQ
+198 LPQYLT
-204 SLISTNDEYS
+204 SLLRNDEFKMT
-214 LQFDAQIDVSKGDNL
+214 FDAQIDVSKGESHQGAL
-229 VNVSAQNYQRARAK
+229 WQKACAK
-243 IATAP
+243 IATSSEP
-248 ETLSAVDEN
+248 LSATNEK
-257 HIQYTGANKAGDV
+257 HIPLTAANMAGGKKGD
-270 KDSQY
+270 Y
-275 GYQSN
+275 GYKYNN
-280 TTSNGSWSGSTL
+280 TQTNSWDESTL
-292 SFTGIVANSANPY
+292 SFSNLTLNRENTN
-305 IYFCIGIGESDGT
+305 IYVCVGIGETGGA
-318 CTVSFRNLKFTNVKL
+318 CTVSFRNLKLTNIKIE
-333 VREVKADS
+333 REVKADS
-341 DSIERVDGAAPVNKA
+341 DSVVRFDGAAPVNKA
-356 QFDNTVQDSFYP
+356 QYDNTVQDSFYP

-467 GTSFD
+467 GTNFD
-472 SLDNS
+472 SLENS

-512 KQVIV
+512 RQVIV

-586 ATQVMDYGFSSN
+586 ATQVTDYGFSSN

-615 VNSGTNVSLDKFVGA
+615 VNSGTNVSLDKFVGT

-637 LRQNKI
+637 FRQNKI

-687 DYAAVKAAGINPIAL
+687 DYAAVKAAGINPIAY

-838 SYIAGI
+838 SYVAGI

-851 SGTATTAVG
+851 SGAATMAVS

-874 AYAVEGGNGTFT
+874 AYAVDEGGNGTFT
-886 FTIPA
+886 FTIPT

-1029 KELGFDRYIMVTGDA
+1029 KELGFDRYIMATGDA

-1091 NYSVSASVKS
+1091 NYSVAASVKS

-1150 NVLFEN
+1150 NVLLEN

-1175 ASGYETLRVTLDDF
+1175 ASGYETLQVTLDDF

-1275 NPVFFVPTKV
+1275 NPMFFVPTKV

-1361 MASENIVVNLV
+1361 MASENIFVNLV

-1542 GTTVESEIGKIAPA
+1542 GTTVESEISKIAPT
-1556 YKIAAKDMVVASQIE
+1556 YKIAAEDMVVASQIE

-1576 GAQLSLGAQI
+1576 GAKLSLGAQI
-1586 ADLTDENY
+1586 AELTEEEDY
-1594 SAAYKYAILL
+1594 SAVYKYAIVL
-1604 GGNLDDGN
+1604 GGTLDDGN

-1642 NFEFVYGFVWSE
+1642 NFEFVYGFVWGE

-1690 AGKRVLSISGAKL
+1690 AGKRILSISGAKL

-1724 PASIVV
+1724 PATIVV

-1752 DVTSVGGQAIAK
+1752 DVASVGGQAIAK
-1764 DGNYANV
+1764 DGSYANV
-1771 AYNDILAQI
+1771 AYDDIHDQI

-1798 ASRYDGATDAS
+1798 ASRYDSATDAS

-1874 FYNGANLY
+1874 FYNGTNLY

-1892 DDVTLVANA
+1892 DDITLVANA

-1908 GIRSIVFDAFS
+1908 GIRSIVFDTFS

-1942 NGSAAKDT
+1942 NGSAAKDI

-2018 DKFLITEESD
+2018 DKFLIAEESD

-2071 ENAVYNNRKGIKIVL
+2071 ENAMYNNRKGIKIVL
-2086 KNMPASIKQRVLGTS
+2086 KNMPASIKQRLLGTS

-2114 KKTDVDMT
+2114 KQTDVDMT

-2136 QTIGLKL
+2136 QTVGLKL
-2143 AGKAAN
+2143 TGKAAN
-2149 ANAGTHSVRVSGYSV
+2149 ANAGTHTVTVSGYSV

-2234 SYDASKVSFML
+2234 SYDADASKVSFML

-2263 LVSGLEVRFD
+2263 LVSGLEVKFD

-2420 GNIKARPVL
+2420 GNIEARPVL

-2460 DKKFYAIQTKNGS
+2460 DKKFYAIQTKNGA

-2830 QAYASFAATT
+2830 QAYVSFAATT

-2895 NAYSANYGDVM
+2895 NAYSANYGEVM

-2936 TLFAKDRTNFFPT
+2936 TLFANDRTNFFPT

-3010 ISARD
+3010 ISSRD

-3038 EIVLPKLT
+3038 DIVLPKLT

-3353 LELTTKSL
+3353 LELTAKSL

-3425 RVNLYLDD
+3425 RVNIYLDD
-3433 QLVLLSNTSTTVTV
+3433 QLVLLSNTPTTVTV

>member
-1 MYKNLRAH
+1 
-9 TRYESVHAHNTKP
+9 
-22 EVDIMRNGNKTRQ
+22 MRNGNKTRQ

-49 TLVFAVAISVTP
+49 TLVFAVALS
-61 DGYFN
+61 N
-66 SAKALNPDGDTS
+66 
-78 GLVRVYQKDA
+78 DA
-88 YLNTSTLVNPDDYA
+88 IGGIANAYEVKEQDKPDDA
-102 LSAFKTD
+102 TLGVASAITGDHGELTGVNF
-109 FESIM
+109 
-114 GYGKNANNSKTE
+114 GYPGTGTQTTWTFTE
-126 WSIGDVT
+126 TYDTVVPSTSNHQIYKKKGNTVMYTHIGDA
-133 FNKYVF
+133 NHWYW
-139 GMKNITYNSEK
+139 
-150 GKIKSQDSEEEDK
+150 
-163 TVGVYPLAGG
+163 GV
-173 GAKMSFYIDAG
+173 
-184 LFGADSISAVLNVV
+184 
-198 LPEYLQ
+198 
-204 SLISTNDEYS
+204 
-214 LQFDAQIDVSKGDNL
+214 
-229 VNVSAQNYQRARAK
+229 
-243 IATAP
+243 
-248 ETLSAVDEN
+248 
-257 HIQYTGANKAGDV
+257 
-270 KDSQY
+270 
-275 GYQSN
+275 
-280 TTSNGSWSGSTL
+280 
-292 SFTGIVANSANPY
+292 
-305 IYFCIGIGESDGT
+305 SDGQAGA
-318 CTVSFRNLKFTNVKL
+318 
-333 VREVKADS
+333 EVHGVINFDLS
-341 DSIERVDGAAPVNKA
+341 GFVA
-356 QFDNTVQDSFYP
+356 QMIQN
-368 YNTNASTAG
+368 
-377 GWAVWHDNITSQ
+377 
-389 LSKKI
+389 
-394 DNVTYGNGKL
+394 DNVTVKAKVTANIGARDGSVAGANYVNKLFYSALGVPAGKKMTGGLSFDIRNNDNVSGEDKSGFTSGYQNSSSKGAQDRTSNEVTLDKNTPGLAFALGCGWGQQWSPQDHYVYMSNIRVVFTITFNNVTDSASLNIGDNAAPIASSAYGIQNGYVQGTSGSGYAPYLTDAKNASVYYDSIAKNIKL
-404 QSYTNSPIAT
+404 DNVTDGAGKMQSYTNASLGQISADGANHSYYKFAQTEYVDMYNYSGESSIQSAILKYGADAAKT
-414 IGGQNYYK
+414 IGVGDRLITGISSDGTLQ
-422 TSTVTYHDTYNY
+422 TS
-434 LPGLMGYIDSGDI
+434 
-447 SQGFTT
+447 
-453 ETLKYVCEC
+453 ETN
-462 GYVYT
+462 
-467 GTSFD
+467 
-472 SLDNS
+472 NS
-477 YTCPNCGKSK
+477 THL
-487 SAFTKTINVPSKM
+487 
-500 AQDID
+500 Q
-505 INYASGI
+505 YASGI
-512 KQVIV
+512 KTVTVNETTFNIW
-517 GSKYREEDADDTTG
+517 DATDRAKTKAITVENDDG
-531 GTLAAVFNLYD
+531 V
-542 ANSYGENHGKG
+542 
-553 IYVEGQLVGWAVVT
+553 AVVVGYA
-567 KTNRAEV
+567 KVNYINRG
-574 VVKTYM
+574 
-580 YTNARV
+580 RV
-586 ATQVMDYGFSSN
+586 AVMIYMIANGTVQTSVGDYGGISN
-598 RWNIE
+598 KSRIE
-603 YSGIDTTAPDDN
+603 FSGIDTTSPDDS
-615 VNSGTNVSLDKFVGA
+615 VNGGTNVSLDNYIKSSSS
-630 NAQDLAW
+630 DLAW
-637 LRQNKI
+637 FRKNKI
-643 VADGSININEDDT
+643 VADGSINVNEDDT

-667 TVNREDSLAELNNIA
+667 TVNRADSLAELNNIA

-687 DYAAVKAAGINPIAL
+687 DYAAVKAAGINPIAY

-838 SYIAGI
+838 SYVAGI
-844 ANYITSA
+844 VDYITSA
-851 SGTATTAVG
+851 SGTATTAVS

-874 AYAVEGGNGTFT
+874 AYAVDEGGNGTFT

-1021 YKSAIDIQ
+1021 YKSAIDVQ

-1361 MASENIVVNLV
+1361 MASENIFVNLV

-1465 NPVTDTTADGYA
+1465 KPVTDTTTDGYA

-1507 DSNYSIV
+1507 DSNYSII

-1542 GTTVESEIGKIAPA
+1542 GTTVESEISKIAPT

-1576 GAQLSLGAQI
+1576 GAKLSLGAQI
-1586 ADLTDENY
+1586 AELTDENY

-1724 PASIVV
+1724 PATIVV

-1752 DVTSVGGQAIAK
+1752 DVASVGGQAIAK
-1764 DGNYANV
+1764 DGSYANV

-1908 GIRSIVFDAFS
+1908 GIRSIVFDTFS

-1942 NGSAAKDT
+1942 NGSSANDT

-1994 NTKDLGVSSVSFAS
+1994 NTKDLGVSNVSFAS

-2211 DNVNGTFT
+2211 NNVNGTFT

-2420 GNIKARPVL
+2420 GNIEARPVL

-2830 QAYASFAATT
+2830 QAYVSFAATT

-3015 NDGQIRTIFD
+3015 NDGQVRTIFD

-3038 EIVLPKLT
+3038 DIVLPKLT

-3433 QLVLLSNTSTTVTV
+3433 QLVLLSNTPTTVTV

-3473 TDYVVN
+3473 TDYVAN

>member
-1 MYKNLRAH
+1 
-9 TRYESVHAHNTKP
+9 
-22 EVDIMRNGNKTRQ
+22 MRNGNKTRQ

-49 TLVFAVAISVTP
+49 TLVFAVALS
-61 DGYFN
+61 N
-66 SAKALNPDGDTS
+66 
-78 GLVRVYQKDA
+78 DA
-88 YLNTSTLVNPDDYA
+88 IGGIANAYEVKEQDKPDDA
-102 LSAFKTD
+102 TLGVASAITGDHGELTGVNF
-109 FESIM
+109 
-114 GYGKNANNSKTE
+114 GYPGTGTQTTWTFTE
-126 WSIGDVT
+126 TYDTVVPSTSNHQIYKKKGNTVMYTHIGDA
-133 FNKYVF
+133 NHWYW
-139 GMKNITYNSEK
+139 
-150 GKIKSQDSEEEDK
+150 
-163 TVGVYPLAGG
+163 GV
-173 GAKMSFYIDAG
+173 
-184 LFGADSISAVLNVV
+184 
-198 LPEYLQ
+198 
-204 SLISTNDEYS
+204 
-214 LQFDAQIDVSKGDNL
+214 
-229 VNVSAQNYQRARAK
+229 
-243 IATAP
+243 
-248 ETLSAVDEN
+248 
-257 HIQYTGANKAGDV
+257 
-270 KDSQY
+270 
-275 GYQSN
+275 
-280 TTSNGSWSGSTL
+280 
-292 SFTGIVANSANPY
+292 
-305 IYFCIGIGESDGT
+305 SDGQAGA
-318 CTVSFRNLKFTNVKL
+318 
-333 VREVKADS
+333 EVHGVINFDLS
-341 DSIERVDGAAPVNKA
+341 GFVA
-356 QFDNTVQDSFYP
+356 QMIQN
-368 YNTNASTAG
+368 
-377 GWAVWHDNITSQ
+377 
-389 LSKKI
+389 
-394 DNVTYGNGKL
+394 DNVTVKAKVTANIGARDGSVAGANYVNKLFYSALGVPAGKKMTGGLSFDIRNNDNVSGEDKSGFTSGYQNSSSKGAQDRTSNEVTLDKNTPGLAFALGCGWGQQWSPQDHYVYMSNIRVVFTITFNNVTDSASLNIGDNAAPIASSAYGIQNGYVQGTSGSGYAPYLTDAKNASVYYDSIAKNIKL
-404 QSYTNSPIAT
+404 DNVTDGAGKMQSYTNTGLGQISADGTNHTYYKFAQTEYVDMYNYSGESSIQSAILKYGADAAKT
-414 IGGQNYYK
+414 IGVGDRLITGISSDGTLQ
-422 TSTVTYHDTYNY
+422 TSETN
-434 LPGLMGYIDSGDI
+434 DSTHL
-447 SQGFTT
+447 Q
-453 ETLKYVCEC
+453 
-462 GYVYT
+462 
-467 GTSFD
+467 
-472 SLDNS
+472 
-477 YTCPNCGKSK
+477 
-487 SAFTKTINVPSKM
+487 
-500 AQDID
+500 
-505 INYASGI
+505 YASGI
-512 KQVIV
+512 KTVTVNETTFNIW
-517 GSKYREEDADDTTG
+517 DATDRAKTKAITVENDDG
-531 GTLAAVFNLYD
+531 V
-542 ANSYGENHGKG
+542 
-553 IYVEGQLVGWAVVT
+553 AVVVGYA
-567 KTNRAEV
+567 KVNYINRG
-574 VVKTYM
+574 
-580 YTNARV
+580 RV
-586 ATQVMDYGFSSN
+586 AVMIYMIANGTVQTSVGDYGGISN
-598 RWNIE
+598 KSRIE
-603 YSGIDTTAPDDN
+603 FSGIDTTSPDDS
-615 VNSGTNVSLDKFVGA
+615 VNSGTNVSLDNYIKSSSS
-630 NAQDLAW
+630 DLAW
-637 LRQNKI
+637 FRQNKI
-643 VADGSININEDDT
+643 VADGSINVNEDDT

-667 TVNREDSLAELNNIA
+667 TVNRADSLAELNNIA

-687 DYAAVKAAGINPIAL
+687 DYNAVKAAGINPIAL

-719 YGGGEQGNPASITD
+719 YGGGEQGNPTSITD

-766 DRPEYTVD
+766 DRPDYTVD

-838 SYIAGI
+838 SYVAGI

-851 SGTATTAVG
+851 SGTATTAVS

-955 STFENYELPSSRNWF
+955 STFENYELPSLRNWF

-1021 YKSAIDIQ
+1021 YKSAIDVQ

-1361 MASENIVVNLV
+1361 MASENIFVNLV

-1465 NPVTDTTADGYA
+1465 KPVTDTTADGYA

-1542 GTTVESEIGKIAPA
+1542 GTTVESEISKIAPT

-1586 ADLTDENY
+1586 AELTDENY
-1594 SAAYKYAILL
+1594 SAAYKYAIVL
-1604 GGNLDDGN
+1604 GGTLDDGN

-1724 PASIVV
+1724 PATIVV

-1908 GIRSIVFDAFS
+1908 GIRNIVFDTFS

-2114 KKTDVDMT
+2114 KQTDVDMT

-2211 DNVNGTFT
+2211 NNVNGTFT

-2420 GNIKARPVL
+2420 GNIEARPVL

-2555 DKYILKNDTASVE
+2555 DKYVLKNDTASVE

-2830 QAYASFAATT
+2830 QAYVSFAATT

-3010 ISARD
+3010 ISSRD
-3015 NDGQIRTIFD
+3015 NDGQVRTIFD

-3410 SQKAGVKDASVAAVL
+3410 SQKAGVKDASVAAML

-3433 QLVLLSNTSTTVTV
+3433 QLVLLSNTPTTVTV

>member
-1 MYKNLRAH
+1 
-9 TRYESVHAHNTKP
+9 
-22 EVDIMRNGNKTRQ
+22 MRNGNKTRQ

-49 TLVFAVAISVTP
+49 TLVFA
-61 DGYFN
+61 F
-66 SAKALNPDGDTS
+66 
-78 GLVRVYQKDA
+78 
-88 YLNTSTLVNPDDYA
+88 A
-102 LSAFKTD
+102 LSASVSQVASAYTVVEQEKADDATLGSPSAFFGDNSELTGMHFGYPGLSANTQTWTFTETYNTVVPSTGNHQIFKLKGNTTMYTHVGDANHWLWGVKNGMAAAEVHGVMNFNLSGFVAQMIQNDNVTVKAKVTANIGAKEGNSTPLVSYVNNLFYSAVAVPAGKELTGGLSYDLRNNKSESGQDKTGFIAGYQNSDKKGAQDRTSNEVTLTKETPGLGFALGCGWGQQVGSYDHHVYMSNIRVTYTITFNNVTD
-109 FESIM
+109 GSGLNIGDNAAPVASSTYGIQNSYQQGTSGS
-114 GYGKNANNSKTE
+114 GYAPYLTDAKNAP
-126 WSIGDVT
+126 
-133 FNKYVF
+133 
-139 GMKNITYNSEK
+139 
-150 GKIKSQDSEEEDK
+150 
-163 TVGVYPLAGG
+163 VY
-173 GAKMSFYIDAG
+173 Y
-184 LFGADSISAVLNVV
+184 DSIKN
-198 LPEYLQ
+198 
-204 SLISTNDEYS
+204 
-214 LQFDAQIDVSKGDNL
+214 
-229 VNVSAQNYQRARAK
+229 
-243 IATAP
+243 
-248 ETLSAVDEN
+248 
-257 HIQYTGANKAGDV
+257 
-270 KDSQY
+270 
-275 GYQSN
+275 
-280 TTSNGSWSGSTL
+280 
-292 SFTGIVANSANPY
+292 
-305 IYFCIGIGESDGT
+305 
-318 CTVSFRNLKFTNVKL
+318 NVKL
-333 VREVKADS
+333 
-341 DSIERVDGAAPVNKA
+341 DSIVDGA
-356 QFDNTVQDSFYP
+356 
-368 YNTNASTAG
+368 
-377 GWAVWHDNITSQ
+377 
-389 LSKKI
+389 
-394 DNVTYGNGKL
+394 GKM
-404 QSYTNSPIAT
+404 QSYTNASLGQISADGANHSYYKFAQTEYVDMYNYSGESSIQSAILKYGADAAKT
-414 IGGQNYYK
+414 IGVGDRLITGISSDGTLQ
-422 TSTVTYHDTYNY
+422 TS
-434 LPGLMGYIDSGDI
+434 
-447 SQGFTT
+447 
-453 ETLKYVCEC
+453 ETN
-462 GYVYT
+462 
-467 GTSFD
+467 
-472 SLDNS
+472 NS
-477 YTCPNCGKSK
+477 THL
-487 SAFTKTINVPSKM
+487 
-500 AQDID
+500 Q
-505 INYASGI
+505 YASGI
-512 KQVIV
+512 KTVTVNETTFNIW
-517 GSKYREEDADDTTG
+517 DATDRAKTKAITVENDDG
-531 GTLAAVFNLYD
+531 
-542 ANSYGENHGKG
+542 
-553 IYVEGQLVGWAVVT
+553 VT
-567 KTNRAEV
+567 V
-574 VVKTYM
+574 VVGYAKVNYI
-580 YTNARV
+580 NRGRV
-586 ATQVMDYGFSSN
+586 AVMIYMIANGTVQTSVGDYGGISSKS
-598 RWNIE
+598 RIE
-603 YSGIDTTAPDDN
+603 FSGIDTTSPDDS
-615 VNSGTNVSLDKFVGA
+615 VNGGTNVSLDNYIKSSSS
-630 NAQDLAW
+630 DLAW
-637 LRQNKI
+637 FRQNKI
-643 VADGSININEDDT
+643 TADGSIEISEDDT

-687 DYAAVKAAGINPIAL
+687 DYAAVKAAGINPIAY

-719 YGGGEQGNPASITD
+719 YGGADQGNPASITD

-774 YSFDKNGV
+774 YSFDKNGI

-838 SYIAGI
+838 SYVAGI

-851 SGTATTAVG
+851 SGAATMAVS

-874 AYAVEGGNGTFT
+874 AYAVDEGGNGTFT
-886 FTIPA
+886 FTIPT

-955 STFENYELPSSRNWF
+955 STFENYELPSLRNWF

-1029 KELGFDRYIMVTGDA
+1029 KELGFDRYIMATGDA

-1189 NNLTDLEKSNRFELS
+1189 NNLTDLEKSNKFELS

-1275 NPVFFVPTKV
+1275 SPVFFVPTKV

-1361 MASENIVVNLV
+1361 MASENIFVNLV

-1542 GTTVESEIGKIAPA
+1542 GTTVESEISKIAPA

-1576 GAQLSLGAQI
+1576 GAKLSLGAKI
-1586 ADLTDENY
+1586 AELTEEDY
-1594 SAAYKYAILL
+1594 SAVYKYAIVL
-1604 GGNLDDGN
+1604 GGTLDDGN

-1642 NFEFVYGFVWSE
+1642 NFEFVYGFVWDE

-1690 AGKRVLSISGAKL
+1690 AGKRILSISGAKL

-1724 PASIVV
+1724 PATIVV

-1752 DVTSVGGQAIAK
+1752 DVASVGGQAIAK
-1764 DGNYANV
+1764 DGSYANV

-1874 FYNGANLY
+1874 FYNGTNLY

-1908 GIRSIVFDAFS
+1908 GIRSIVFDTFS

-2071 ENAVYNNRKGIKIVL
+2071 ENAMYNNRKGIKIVL

-2114 KKTDVDMT
+2114 KQTDVDMT

-2136 QTIGLKL
+2136 QTVGLKL
-2143 AGKAAN
+2143 TGKAAN
-2149 ANAGTHSVRVSGYSV
+2149 ANAGTHTVTVSGYSV

-2234 SYDASKVSFML
+2234 SYVASKVSFML

-2420 GNIKARPVL
+2420 GNIEARPVL

-2830 QAYASFAATT
+2830 QAYVSFAATT

-3010 ISARD
+3010 ISTRD
-3015 NDGQIRTIFD
+3015 NDGQVRTIFD

-3038 EIVLPKLT
+3038 DIVLPKLT

-3099 INVGTYSGIVKVRR
+3099 VNVGTYSGIVKVRR

-3173 GGENRISYNNLTNG
+3173 GGANRISYNNLTNG

-3353 LELTTKSL
+3353 LELTAKSL

-3433 QLVLLSNTSTTVTV
+3433 QLVLLSNTPTTVTV

>member
-1 MYKNLRAH
+1 
-9 TRYESVHAHNTKP
+9 
-22 EVDIMRNGNKTRQ
+22 MRNGNKTRQ

-49 TLVFAVAISVTP
+49 TLVFAFALSKNNSQVASAYTVVEQEKADDATLGSPSAFFGDNSELTGMHFGYPGLSADTQTWTFTETYNTVVPSTGNHQIFKLKGNTTMYTHVGDANHWLWGVSNGMAAAEVHGVMNFNLSGFVAQMIQNDNVTVKAKVTANIGAKEGDSTWLISYVNNLFYSAVAVPAGKELTGGLSYDLRNNKSESGQDKTGFIVGYQNSDKKGAQDRTSNEVTLTKETP
-61 DGYFN
+61 GLGFALGCGWGQQAGSYDHHVYMSNIRVTFTITFNNVTDGSGLNIGDNAAPIASSTYGIQN
-66 SAKALNPDGDTS
+66 SYQQGTS
-78 GLVRVYQKDA
+78 GSGYAPYLTDA
-88 YLNTSTLVNPDDYA
+88 
-102 LSAFKTD
+102 
-109 FESIM
+109 
-114 GYGKNANNSKTE
+114 KNAP
-126 WSIGDVT
+126 
-133 FNKYVF
+133 
-139 GMKNITYNSEK
+139 
-150 GKIKSQDSEEEDK
+150 
-163 TVGVYPLAGG
+163 VY
-173 GAKMSFYIDAG
+173 Y
-184 LFGADSISAVLNVV
+184 DSIKN
-198 LPEYLQ
+198 
-204 SLISTNDEYS
+204 
-214 LQFDAQIDVSKGDNL
+214 
-229 VNVSAQNYQRARAK
+229 
-243 IATAP
+243 
-248 ETLSAVDEN
+248 
-257 HIQYTGANKAGDV
+257 
-270 KDSQY
+270 
-275 GYQSN
+275 
-280 TTSNGSWSGSTL
+280 
-292 SFTGIVANSANPY
+292 
-305 IYFCIGIGESDGT
+305 
-318 CTVSFRNLKFTNVKL
+318 NVKL
-333 VREVKADS
+333 
-341 DSIERVDGAAPVNKA
+341 DSIVDGA
-356 QFDNTVQDSFYP
+356 
-368 YNTNASTAG
+368 
-377 GWAVWHDNITSQ
+377 
-389 LSKKI
+389 
-394 DNVTYGNGKL
+394 GKM
-404 QSYTNSPIAT
+404 QSYTNASLGQISADGANHSYYKFAQTEYVDMYNYSGESSIQSAILKYGADAAKT
-414 IGGQNYYK
+414 IGVGDRLITGISSDGTLQ
-422 TSTVTYHDTYNY
+422 TSETN
-434 LPGLMGYIDSGDI
+434 DSTHL
-447 SQGFTT
+447 Q
-453 ETLKYVCEC
+453 
-462 GYVYT
+462 
-467 GTSFD
+467 
-472 SLDNS
+472 
-477 YTCPNCGKSK
+477 
-487 SAFTKTINVPSKM
+487 
-500 AQDID
+500 
-505 INYASGI
+505 YASGI
-512 KQVIV
+512 KTVTVNETTFNIW
-517 GSKYREEDADDTTG
+517 DATDRAKTKAITVENDDG
-531 GTLAAVFNLYD
+531 V
-542 ANSYGENHGKG
+542 
-553 IYVEGQLVGWAVVT
+553 AVVVGYA
-567 KTNRAEV
+567 KVNYINRG
-574 VVKTYM
+574 
-580 YTNARV
+580 RV
-586 ATQVMDYGFSSN
+586 AVMIYMIANGTVQTSVGDYGGISSKS
-598 RWNIE
+598 RIE
-603 YSGIDTTAPDDN
+603 FSGIDTTAPDDN
-615 VNSGTNVSLDKFVGA
+615 VNSGTNVSLDKFVGT

-637 LRQNKI
+637 FRQNKI

-656 AAGYSPYIWFY
+656 AAGYSPYLWFY

-687 DYAAVKAAGINPIAL
+687 DYAAVKAAGINPIAY

-710 DFANGVAKA
+710 DFSNGVAKA

-782 QTTIL
+782 QATIL

-838 SYIAGI
+838 SYVAGI

-851 SGTATTAVG
+851 SGAATMAVS

-874 AYAVEGGNGTFT
+874 AYAVDEGGNGTFT
-886 FTIPA
+886 FTIPT

-955 STFENYELPSSRNWF
+955 STFENYELPPLRNWF

-1029 KELGFDRYIMVTGDA
+1029 KELGFDRYIMATGDA

-1361 MASENIVVNLV
+1361 MASENIFVNLV

-1542 GTTVESEIGKIAPA
+1542 GTTVESEISKIAPA

-1576 GAQLSLGAQI
+1576 GAKLSLGAKI
-1586 ADLTDENY
+1586 AELTEEDY
-1594 SAAYKYAILL
+1594 SAVYKYAIVL
-1604 GGNLDDGN
+1604 GGTLDDGN

-1642 NFEFVYGFVWSE
+1642 NFEFVYGFVWGE

-1690 AGKRVLSISGAKL
+1690 AGKRILSISGAKL

-1724 PASIVV
+1724 PATIVV

-1752 DVTSVGGQAIAK
+1752 DVASVGGQAIAK
-1764 DGNYANV
+1764 DGSYANV

-1829 TQNSNFKV
+1829 TPNSNFKV

-1874 FYNGANLY
+1874 FYNGTNLY

-1908 GIRSIVFDAFS
+1908 GIRSIVFDTFS

-1942 NGSAAKDT
+1942 NGSAAKDI

-2071 ENAVYNNRKGIKIVL
+2071 ENAMYNNRKGIKIVL

-2420 GNIKARPVL
+2420 GNIEARPVL

-2460 DKKFYAIQTKNGS
+2460 DKKFYAIQTKNGA

-2568 EAQNANA
+2568 EAQNENA

-2611 GKITQR
+2611 GEITQR

-2830 QAYASFAATT
+2830 QAYVSFAATT

-3173 GGENRISYNNLTNG
+3173 GGANRISYNNLTNG

-3336 DDTLSQD
+3336 DDKLSQD

-3353 LELTTKSL
+3353 LELTAKSL

-3433 QLVLLSNTSTTVTV
+3433 QLVLLSNTPTTVTV

-3488 YVNGIVFVDVNHQSL
+3488 YVNGIVFVNVNHQSL

>member
-1 MYKNLRAH
+1 
-9 TRYESVHAHNTKP
+9 
-22 EVDIMRNGNKTRQ
+22 MRNGNKTRQ

-49 TLVFAVAISVTP
+49 TLVFAFALSKNNSQVASAYTVVEQEKDDDATLGSPSSFFGDNGELTGTHFGYPGLSADTQTWTFTETYNTVVPSTGNHQIFKLKGNTTMYTHVGDANHWLWGVKNGMAAAEVHGVMNFNLSGFVAQMIQNDNVTVKAKVTANIGAKEGDSTWLVSYVNNLFYSAVAVP
-61 DGYFN
+61 AGKELTGGLSYDLRNNKSESGQDKTGFIAGYQNSDKKGAQDRTSNEVTLTKETPGLGFALGCGWRQQVDSYDHHVYMSNIRVTFTITFNNVTDGSGLNIGDNAAPVASSTYGIQN
-66 SAKALNPDGDTS
+66 SYQQGTS
-78 GLVRVYQKDA
+78 GSGYAPYLTDA
-88 YLNTSTLVNPDDYA
+88 
-102 LSAFKTD
+102 
-109 FESIM
+109 
-114 GYGKNANNSKTE
+114 KNAP
-126 WSIGDVT
+126 
-133 FNKYVF
+133 
-139 GMKNITYNSEK
+139 
-150 GKIKSQDSEEEDK
+150 
-163 TVGVYPLAGG
+163 VY
-173 GAKMSFYIDAG
+173 Y
-184 LFGADSISAVLNVV
+184 DSIKN
-198 LPEYLQ
+198 
-204 SLISTNDEYS
+204 
-214 LQFDAQIDVSKGDNL
+214 
-229 VNVSAQNYQRARAK
+229 
-243 IATAP
+243 
-248 ETLSAVDEN
+248 
-257 HIQYTGANKAGDV
+257 
-270 KDSQY
+270 
-275 GYQSN
+275 
-280 TTSNGSWSGSTL
+280 
-292 SFTGIVANSANPY
+292 
-305 IYFCIGIGESDGT
+305 
-318 CTVSFRNLKFTNVKL
+318 NVKL
-333 VREVKADS
+333 
-341 DSIERVDGAAPVNKA
+341 DSIVDGA
-356 QFDNTVQDSFYP
+356 
-368 YNTNASTAG
+368 
-377 GWAVWHDNITSQ
+377 
-389 LSKKI
+389 
-394 DNVTYGNGKL
+394 GKM
-404 QSYTNSPIAT
+404 QSYTNASLGQISADGANHSYYKFAQTEYVDMYNYSGESSIQSAILKYGADAAKT
-414 IGGQNYYK
+414 IGVGDRLITGISSDGTLQ
-422 TSTVTYHDTYNY
+422 TSETN
-434 LPGLMGYIDSGDI
+434 DSTHL
-447 SQGFTT
+447 Q
-453 ETLKYVCEC
+453 
-462 GYVYT
+462 
-467 GTSFD
+467 
-472 SLDNS
+472 
-477 YTCPNCGKSK
+477 
-487 SAFTKTINVPSKM
+487 
-500 AQDID
+500 
-505 INYASGI
+505 YASGI
-512 KQVIV
+512 KTVTVNETTFNIW
-517 GSKYREEDADDTTG
+517 DATDRAKTKAITVENDDG
-531 GTLAAVFNLYD
+531 
-542 ANSYGENHGKG
+542 
-553 IYVEGQLVGWAVVT
+553 VT
-567 KTNRAEV
+567 V
-574 VVKTYM
+574 VVGYAKVNYI
-580 YTNARV
+580 NRGRV
-586 ATQVMDYGFSSN
+586 AVMIYMIANGTVQTSVGDYGGISSKS
-598 RWNIE
+598 RIE
-603 YSGIDTTAPDDN
+603 FSGIDTTSPDDS
-615 VNSGTNVSLDKFVGA
+615 VNGGTNVSLDNYIKSSSS
-630 NAQDLAW
+630 DLAW
-637 LRQNKI
+637 FRQNKI

-656 AAGYSPYIWFY
+656 AAGYSPYLWFY

-687 DYAAVKAAGINPIAL
+687 DYAAVKAAGINPIAY

-719 YGGGEQGNPASITD
+719 YGGADQGNPASITD

-851 SGTATTAVG
+851 SGTATTAVS

-874 AYAVEGGNGTFT
+874 AYAVDEGGNGTFT
-886 FTIPA
+886 FTIPT

-1029 KELGFDRYIMVTGDA
+1029 KELGFDRYIMATGDA

-1091 NYSVSASVKS
+1091 NYSVAASVKS

-1150 NVLFEN
+1150 NVLLEN
-1156 YTQNQVWSGISNE
+1156 YTQNQVWSGISND

-1175 ASGYETLRVTLDDF
+1175 ASGYETLQVTLDDF
-1189 NNLTDLEKSNRFELS
+1189 NNLTDLEKSNKFELS

-1361 MASENIVVNLV
+1361 MASENIFVNLV

-1465 NPVTDTTADGYA
+1465 KPVTDTTADGYA

-1542 GTTVESEIGKIAPA
+1542 GTTVESEISKIAPA

-1576 GAQLSLGAQI
+1576 GAKLSLGAQI
-1586 ADLTDENY
+1586 AELTEEEDY
-1594 SAAYKYAILL
+1594 SAVYKYAIVL
-1604 GGNLDDGN
+1604 GGTLDDGN

-1642 NFEFVYGFVWSE
+1642 NFEFVYGFVWGE

-1724 PASIVV
+1724 PATIVV

-1752 DVTSVGGQAIAK
+1752 DVASVGGQAIAK
-1764 DGNYANV
+1764 DGSYANV
-1771 AYNDILAQI
+1771 AYDDILAQI

-1908 GIRSIVFDAFS
+1908 GIRSIVFDTFS

-1942 NGSAAKDT
+1942 NGSSAKDT

-2071 ENAVYNNRKGIKIVL
+2071 ENAMYNNRKGIKIVL

-2201 TYDGTSNVVV
+2201 TYDGTSNVVA

-2420 GNIKARPVL
+2420 GNIEARPVL

-2460 DKKFYAIQTKNGS
+2460 DKKFYAIQTKNGA

-2830 QAYASFAATT
+2830 QAYVSFAATT

-3015 NDGQIRTIFD
+3015 NDGQVRTIFD
-3025 IAGTNA
+3025 IAGANA

-3192 NADFTLTYQV
+3192 DADFTLTYQV

-3259 TLSSDGYAMSEEMID
+3259 TFSSDGYAMSEEMID

-3353 LELTTKSL
+3353 LELTAKSL

-3433 QLVLLSNTSTTVTV
+3433 QLVLLSNTPTTVTV

>member
-49 TLVFAVAISVTP
+49 TLVFAFALSKNNSQVASAYTVVEQEKDDDATLGSPSSFFGDNGELTGTHFGYPGLSADTQTWTFTETYNTVVPSTGNHQIFKLKGNTTMYTHVGDANHWLWGVKNGMAAAEVHGVMNFNLSGFVAQMIQNDNVTVKAKVTANIGAKEGDSTVNNLFYSAVAVP
-61 DGYFN
+61 AGKELTGGLSYDLRNNKSESGQDKTGFIAGYQNSDKKGAQDRTSNEVTLTKETPGLGFALGCGWRRQVGSYDHHVYMSNIRVTFTITFNNVTDGSGLNIGDNAAPVASSTYGIQN
-66 SAKALNPDGDTS
+66 SYQQGTS
-78 GLVRVYQKDA
+78 GSGYAPYLTDA
-88 YLNTSTLVNPDDYA
+88 
-102 LSAFKTD
+102 
-109 FESIM
+109 
-114 GYGKNANNSKTE
+114 KNAP
-126 WSIGDVT
+126 
-133 FNKYVF
+133 
-139 GMKNITYNSEK
+139 
-150 GKIKSQDSEEEDK
+150 
-163 TVGVYPLAGG
+163 VY
-173 GAKMSFYIDAG
+173 Y
-184 LFGADSISAVLNVV
+184 DSIKN
-198 LPEYLQ
+198 
-204 SLISTNDEYS
+204 
-214 LQFDAQIDVSKGDNL
+214 
-229 VNVSAQNYQRARAK
+229 
-243 IATAP
+243 
-248 ETLSAVDEN
+248 
-257 HIQYTGANKAGDV
+257 
-270 KDSQY
+270 
-275 GYQSN
+275 
-280 TTSNGSWSGSTL
+280 
-292 SFTGIVANSANPY
+292 
-305 IYFCIGIGESDGT
+305 
-318 CTVSFRNLKFTNVKL
+318 NVKL
-333 VREVKADS
+333 
-341 DSIERVDGAAPVNKA
+341 DSIVDGA
-356 QFDNTVQDSFYP
+356 
-368 YNTNASTAG
+368 
-377 GWAVWHDNITSQ
+377 
-389 LSKKI
+389 
-394 DNVTYGNGKL
+394 GKM
-404 QSYTNSPIAT
+404 QSYTNASLGQISADGANHSYYKFAQTEYVDMYNYSGESSIQSAILKYGADAAKT
-414 IGGQNYYK
+414 IGVGDRLITGISSDGTLQ
-422 TSTVTYHDTYNY
+422 TSETN
-434 LPGLMGYIDSGDI
+434 DSTHL
-447 SQGFTT
+447 Q
-453 ETLKYVCEC
+453 
-462 GYVYT
+462 
-467 GTSFD
+467 
-472 SLDNS
+472 
-477 YTCPNCGKSK
+477 
-487 SAFTKTINVPSKM
+487 
-500 AQDID
+500 
-505 INYASGI
+505 YASGI
-512 KQVIV
+512 KTVTVNETTFNIW
-517 GSKYREEDADDTTG
+517 DATDRAKTKAITVENDDG
-531 GTLAAVFNLYD
+531 
-542 ANSYGENHGKG
+542 
-553 IYVEGQLVGWAVVT
+553 VT
-567 KTNRAEV
+567 V
-574 VVKTYM
+574 VVGYAKVNYI
-580 YTNARV
+580 NRGRV
-586 ATQVMDYGFSSN
+586 AVMIYMIANGTVQTSVGDYGGISSKS
-598 RWNIE
+598 RIE
-603 YSGIDTTAPDDN
+603 FSGIDTTSPDDS
-615 VNSGTNVSLDKFVGA
+615 VNGGTNVSLDNYIKSSSS
-630 NAQDLAW
+630 DLAW
-637 LRQNKI
+637 FRQNKI

-656 AAGYSPYIWFY
+656 AAGYSPYLWFY

-687 DYAAVKAAGINPIAL
+687 DYAAVKAAGINPIAY

-719 YGGGEQGNPASITD
+719 YGGADQGNPASITD

-851 SGTATTAVG
+851 SGTATTAVS

-874 AYAVEGGNGTFT
+874 AYAVDEGGNGTFT
-886 FTIPA
+886 FTIPT

-1029 KELGFDRYIMVTGDA
+1029 KELGFDRYIMATGDA

-1150 NVLFEN
+1150 NVLLEN

-1175 ASGYETLRVTLDDF
+1175 ASGYETLQVTLDDF

-1361 MASENIVVNLV
+1361 MASENIFVNLV

-1465 NPVTDTTADGYA
+1465 KPVTDTTADGYA

-1542 GTTVESEIGKIAPA
+1542 GTTVESEISKIAPA

-1576 GAQLSLGAQI
+1576 GAKLSLGAQI
-1586 ADLTDENY
+1586 AELTEEEDY
-1594 SAAYKYAILL
+1594 SAVYKYAIVL
-1604 GGNLDDGN
+1604 GGTLDDGN

-1642 NFEFVYGFVWSE
+1642 NFEFVYGFVWGE

-1724 PASIVV
+1724 PATIVV

-1752 DVTSVGGQAIAK
+1752 DVASVGGQAIAK
-1764 DGNYANV
+1764 DGSYANV
-1771 AYNDILAQI
+1771 AYDDILAQI

-1908 GIRSIVFDAFS
+1908 GIRSIVFDTFS

-1942 NGSAAKDT
+1942 NGSSAKDT

-2071 ENAVYNNRKGIKIVL
+2071 ENAMYNNRKGIKIVL

-2201 TYDGTSNVVV
+2201 TYDGTSNVVA

-2420 GNIKARPVL
+2420 GNIEARPVL

-2460 DKKFYAIQTKNGS
+2460 DKKFYAIQTKNGA

-2830 QAYASFAATT
+2830 QAYVSFAATT

-3015 NDGQIRTIFD
+3015 NDGQVRTIFD
-3025 IAGTNA
+3025 IAGANA

-3099 INVGTYSGIVKVRR
+3099 RNVGTYSGIVKVRR

-3192 NADFTLTYQV
+3192 DADFTLTYQV

-3259 TLSSDGYAMSEEMID
+3259 TFSSDGYAMSEEMID

-3353 LELTTKSL
+3353 LELTAKSL

-3433 QLVLLSNTSTTVTV
+3433 QLVLLSNTPTTVTV

>member
-1 MYKNLRAH
+1 
-9 TRYESVHAHNTKP
+9 
-22 EVDIMRNGNKTRQ
+22 MRNGNKTRQ

-49 TLVFAVAISVTP
+49 TLVFAVALS
-61 DGYFN
+61 N
-66 SAKALNPDGDTS
+66 
-78 GLVRVYQKDA
+78 DA
-88 YLNTSTLVNPDDYA
+88 
-102 LSAFKTD
+102 
-109 FESIM
+109 
-114 GYGKNANNSKTE
+114 
-126 WSIGDVT
+126 IG
-133 FNKYVF
+133 
-139 GMKNITYNSEK
+139 G
-150 GKIKSQDSEEEDK
+150 
-163 TVGVYPLAGG
+163 
-173 GAKMSFYIDAG
+173 
-184 LFGADSISAVLNVV
+184 
-198 LPEYLQ
+198 
-204 SLISTNDEYS
+204 
-214 LQFDAQIDVSKGDNL
+214 
-229 VNVSAQNYQRARAK
+229 
-243 IATAP
+243 IATAAESEKDGDATFGAGVSILGDHGELTGVDFGYPGIGTQTTWTYTETFNTVVSSTTNIQVYKETGDTKMFIEEGASGTWQFGVSNAAKAAQCHGVINFGASKFIDQMIQNDNVVVTASITFSMGALSSNFNNKFYSAVVGP
-248 ETLSAVDEN
+248 EALTAQKSYNLREKDGDSNYIYNYKNSSKEAAETFTTDAVTLSPGKNNLALATGLGWAQRWAPPYTPRRGLEIKN
-257 HIQYTGANKAGDV
+257 IQIKYTITFNNVTDSSSLNIGDNAAPV
-270 KDSQY
+270 ASSTY
-275 GYQSN
+275 GIQNSYQQG
-280 TTSNGSWSGSTL
+280 TSGS
-292 SFTGIVANSANPY
+292 GYAPY
-305 IYFCIGIGESDGT
+305 LTDAKNAPVYYDSIK
-318 CTVSFRNLKFTNVKL
+318 NNVKL
-333 VREVKADS
+333 
-341 DSIERVDGAAPVNKA
+341 DSIVN
-356 QFDNTVQDSFYP
+356 
-368 YNTNASTAG
+368 G
-377 GWAVWHDNITSQ
+377 E
-389 LSKKI
+389 
-394 DNVTYGNGKL
+394 GKM
-404 QSYTNSPIAT
+404 QSYTNASLGQISADGANHSYYKFAQTEYVDMYNYSGESSIQSAILKYGADAAKT
-414 IGGQNYYK
+414 IGVGDRLITGISSDGTLQ
-422 TSTVTYHDTYNY
+422 TS
-434 LPGLMGYIDSGDI
+434 
-447 SQGFTT
+447 
-453 ETLKYVCEC
+453 ETN
-462 GYVYT
+462 
-467 GTSFD
+467 
-472 SLDNS
+472 NS
-477 YTCPNCGKSK
+477 THL
-487 SAFTKTINVPSKM
+487 
-500 AQDID
+500 Q
-505 INYASGI
+505 YASGI
-512 KQVIV
+512 KTVTVNETTFNIW
-517 GSKYREEDADDTTG
+517 DATDRAKTKAITVENDDG
-531 GTLAAVFNLYD
+531 
-542 ANSYGENHGKG
+542 
-553 IYVEGQLVGWAVVT
+553 VT
-567 KTNRAEV
+567 V
-574 VVKTYM
+574 VVGYAKVNYI
-580 YTNARV
+580 NRGRV
-586 ATQVMDYGFSSN
+586 AVMIYMIANGTVQTSVGDYGGISSKS
-598 RWNIE
+598 RIE
-603 YSGIDTTAPDDN
+603 FSGIDTTSPDDS
-615 VNSGTNVSLDKFVGA
+615 VNSGTNVSLDNYIKSSSS
-630 NAQDLAW
+630 DLAW
-637 LRQNKI
+637 FRQNKI

-656 AAGYSPYIWFY
+656 AAGYSPYMWFY
-667 TVNREDSLAELNNIA
+667 TVNRADSLAALNGIA
-682 ITQFA
+682 VTQFA
-687 DYAAVKAAGINPIAL
+687 DYNAVKAAGINPIAL

-719 YGGGEQGNPASITD
+719 YGGGEQGNPTSITD

-766 DRPEYTVD
+766 DRPDYTVD

-803 TLTAGGFSGY
+803 TLTAGGFSGH

-838 SYIAGI
+838 SYVAGI
-844 ANYITSA
+844 VDYITSA
-851 SGTATTAVG
+851 SGTATTAVS

-886 FTIPA
+886 FTIPT

-902 FSMFCGQYASIN
+902 FSMFCGQYVSIN

-955 STFENYELPSSRNWF
+955 STFENYELPSLRNWF

-1029 KELGFDRYIMVTGDA
+1029 KELGFDRYIMATGDA

-1150 NVLFEN
+1150 NILLEN

-1361 MASENIVVNLV
+1361 MASENIFVNLV

-1586 ADLTDENY
+1586 AELTDENY

-1724 PASIVV
+1724 PATIVV

-1771 AYNDILAQI
+1771 AYNDILAKI

-1908 GIRSIVFDAFS
+1908 GIRSIVFDTFS

-1942 NGSAAKDT
+1942 NGSAAKDI

-2071 ENAVYNNRKGIKIVL
+2071 ENAMYNNRKGIKIVL

-2114 KKTDVDMT
+2114 KQTDVDMT

-2420 GNIKARPVL
+2420 GNIEARPVL

-2681 YATAKYVVF
+2681 YASAKYVVF

-2830 QAYASFAATT
+2830 QAYVSFAATT

-2883 VVKKNLYVLTVS
+2883 VIKKNLYVLTVS

-3010 ISARD
+3010 ISTRD
-3015 NDGQIRTIFD
+3015 NDGQVRTIFD

-3038 EIVLPKLT
+3038 DIVLPKLT

-3433 QLVLLSNTSTTVTV
+3433 QLVLLSNTPTTVTV

>member
-49 TLVFAVAISVTP
+49 TLVFAFALSKNNSQVASAYTVVEQEKDDDATLGSPSSFFGDNGELTGTHFGYPGLSADTQTWTFTETYNTVVPSTGNHQIFKLKGNTKMYTHVGDANHWLWGVSNGMAAAEVHGAMNFNLSGFVAQMIQNDNVTVKAKVTANIGAKEGDSTWLVSYVNNLFYSAVAVP
-61 DGYFN
+61 AGKELTGGLSYDLRNNKSESGQDKTGFIADYQKSDKKGAQDRTSNEVTLTKETPGLGFALGCGWGQQAGSYDHHVYMSNIRVTYTITFNNVTDG
-66 SAKALNPDGDTS
+66 S
-78 GLVRVYQKDA
+78 GLNIGDNAAPIASSTYGIQNSYQQGTNGSGYAPYLTDA
-88 YLNTSTLVNPDDYA
+88 
-102 LSAFKTD
+102 
-109 FESIM
+109 
-114 GYGKNANNSKTE
+114 KNAP
-126 WSIGDVT
+126 
-133 FNKYVF
+133 
-139 GMKNITYNSEK
+139 
-150 GKIKSQDSEEEDK
+150 
-163 TVGVYPLAGG
+163 VY
-173 GAKMSFYIDAG
+173 Y
-184 LFGADSISAVLNVV
+184 DSIKN
-198 LPEYLQ
+198 
-204 SLISTNDEYS
+204 
-214 LQFDAQIDVSKGDNL
+214 
-229 VNVSAQNYQRARAK
+229 
-243 IATAP
+243 
-248 ETLSAVDEN
+248 
-257 HIQYTGANKAGDV
+257 
-270 KDSQY
+270 
-275 GYQSN
+275 
-280 TTSNGSWSGSTL
+280 
-292 SFTGIVANSANPY
+292 
-305 IYFCIGIGESDGT
+305 
-318 CTVSFRNLKFTNVKL
+318 NVKL
-333 VREVKADS
+333 
-341 DSIERVDGAAPVNKA
+341 DSIVDGA
-356 QFDNTVQDSFYP
+356 
-368 YNTNASTAG
+368 
-377 GWAVWHDNITSQ
+377 
-389 LSKKI
+389 
-394 DNVTYGNGKL
+394 GKM
-404 QSYTNSPIAT
+404 QSYTNASLGQISADGANHSYYKFAQTEYVDMYNYSGESSIQSAILKYGADAAKT
-414 IGGQNYYK
+414 IGVGDRLITGISSDGTLQ
-422 TSTVTYHDTYNY
+422 TS
-434 LPGLMGYIDSGDI
+434 
-447 SQGFTT
+447 
-453 ETLKYVCEC
+453 ETN
-462 GYVYT
+462 
-467 GTSFD
+467 
-472 SLDNS
+472 NS
-477 YTCPNCGKSK
+477 THL
-487 SAFTKTINVPSKM
+487 
-500 AQDID
+500 Q
-505 INYASGI
+505 YASGI
-512 KQVIV
+512 KTVTVNETTFNIW
-517 GSKYREEDADDTTG
+517 DASDRAKTKAITVENDDG
-531 GTLAAVFNLYD
+531 
-542 ANSYGENHGKG
+542 
-553 IYVEGQLVGWAVVT
+553 VT
-567 KTNRAEV
+567 V
-574 VVKTYM
+574 VVGYAKVNYI
-580 YTNARV
+580 NRGRV
-586 ATQVMDYGFSSN
+586 AVMIYMIANGTVQTSVGDYGGIASKS
-598 RWNIE
+598 RIE
-603 YSGIDTTAPDDN
+603 FSGIDTTSPDDS
-615 VNSGTNVSLDKFVGA
+615 VNGGTNVSLDNYIKSSSS
-630 NAQDLAW
+630 DLAW
-637 LRQNKI
+637 FRQNKI

-667 TVNREDSLAELNNIA
+667 TVNRADSLAALNNIA

-687 DYAAVKAAGINPIAL
+687 DYAAVKAAGINPIAY

-838 SYIAGI
+838 SYVAGI
-844 ANYITSA
+844 ANYISSV
-851 SGTATTAVG
+851 SGAATTAVS

-874 AYAVEGGNGTFT
+874 AYAVDEGGNGTFT
-886 FTIPA
+886 FTIPT

-1021 YKSAIDIQ
+1021 YKSAIDVQ

-1139 SYVPFKFTQNG
+1139 TYVPFKFTQNG
-1150 NVLFEN
+1150 NVLLEN

-1189 NNLTDLEKSNRFELS
+1189 NNLTDLEKSNKFELS

-1258 EGGTTTDPSEA
+1258 EGGMTTDPSEA

-1361 MASENIVVNLV
+1361 MASENIFVNLV

-1445 QFAGLYKSANEIVA
+1445 QFAGLFKSANEIVA

-1465 NPVTDTTADGYA
+1465 KPVTDTTADGYA

-1576 GAQLSLGAQI
+1576 GAQLSIGAQI
-1586 ADLTDENY
+1586 AELTDENY

-1752 DVTSVGGQAIAK
+1752 DVASVGGQAIAK
-1764 DGNYANV
+1764 DGSYANV

-1908 GIRSIVFDAFS
+1908 GIRSIVFDTFS

-2071 ENAVYNNRKGIKIVL
+2071 ENAMYNNRKGIKIVL

-2420 GNIKARPVL
+2420 GNIEARPVL

-2460 DKKFYAIQTKNGS
+2460 DKKFYAIQTKNGA

-2541 EAEIAEYWYALETT
+2541 SAPEIAEYWYALETT
-2555 DKYILKNDTASVE
+2555 DKYVLKNDTASVE

-2830 QAYASFAATT
+2830 QAYVSFAATT

-3010 ISARD
+3010 ISTRD
-3015 NDGQIRTIFD
+3015 NDGQVRTIFD
-3025 IAGTNA
+3025 ITGTNA

-3038 EIVLPKLT
+3038 DIVLPKLT

-3113 YINANGQFV
+3113 YINANGKFV

-3433 QLVLLSNTSTTVTV
+3433 QLVLLSNTPTTVTV

>member
-1 MYKNLRAH
+1 
-9 TRYESVHAHNTKP
+9 
-22 EVDIMRNGNKTRQ
+22 MRNGNKTRQ

-49 TLVFAVAISVTP
+49 TLVFAVALS
-61 DGYFN
+61 N
-66 SAKALNPDGDTS
+66 
-78 GLVRVYQKDA
+78 DA
-88 YLNTSTLVNPDDYA
+88 IGGIANAYEVKEQDKPDDA
-102 LSAFKTD
+102 TLGVASAITGDHGELTGVNF
-109 FESIM
+109 
-114 GYGKNANNSKTE
+114 GYPGTGTQTTWTFTE
-126 WSIGDVT
+126 TYDTVVPSTSNHQIYKKKGNTVMYTHIGDA
-133 FNKYVF
+133 NHWYW
-139 GMKNITYNSEK
+139 
-150 GKIKSQDSEEEDK
+150 
-163 TVGVYPLAGG
+163 GV
-173 GAKMSFYIDAG
+173 
-184 LFGADSISAVLNVV
+184 
-198 LPEYLQ
+198 
-204 SLISTNDEYS
+204 
-214 LQFDAQIDVSKGDNL
+214 
-229 VNVSAQNYQRARAK
+229 
-243 IATAP
+243 
-248 ETLSAVDEN
+248 
-257 HIQYTGANKAGDV
+257 
-270 KDSQY
+270 
-275 GYQSN
+275 
-280 TTSNGSWSGSTL
+280 
-292 SFTGIVANSANPY
+292 
-305 IYFCIGIGESDGT
+305 SDGQAGA
-318 CTVSFRNLKFTNVKL
+318 
-333 VREVKADS
+333 EVHGVINFDLS
-341 DSIERVDGAAPVNKA
+341 GFVA
-356 QFDNTVQDSFYP
+356 QMIQN
-368 YNTNASTAG
+368 
-377 GWAVWHDNITSQ
+377 
-389 LSKKI
+389 
-394 DNVTYGNGKL
+394 DNVTVKAKVTANIGARDGSVAGANYVNKLFYSALGVPAGKKMTGGLSFDIRNNDNVSGEDKSGFTSGYQNSSSKGAQDRTSNEVTLDKNTPGLAFALGCGWGQQWSPQDHYVYMSNIRVVFTITFNNVTDSASLNIGDNAAPIASSAYGIQNGYVQGTSGSGYAPYLTDAKNASVYYDSIAKNIKL
-404 QSYTNSPIAT
+404 DNVTDGAGKMQSYTNTGLGQISADGTNHTYYKFAQTEYVDMYNYSGESSIQSAILKYGADAAKT
-414 IGGQNYYK
+414 IGVGDRLITGISSDGTLQ
-422 TSTVTYHDTYNY
+422 TS
-434 LPGLMGYIDSGDI
+434 
-447 SQGFTT
+447 
-453 ETLKYVCEC
+453 ETN
-462 GYVYT
+462 
-467 GTSFD
+467 
-472 SLDNS
+472 NS
-477 YTCPNCGKSK
+477 THL
-487 SAFTKTINVPSKM
+487 
-500 AQDID
+500 Q
-505 INYASGI
+505 YASGI
-512 KQVIV
+512 KTVTVNETTFNIW
-517 GSKYREEDADDTTG
+517 DATDRAKTKAITVENDDG
-531 GTLAAVFNLYD
+531 
-542 ANSYGENHGKG
+542 
-553 IYVEGQLVGWAVVT
+553 VT
-567 KTNRAEV
+567 V
-574 VVKTYM
+574 VVGYAKVNYI
-580 YTNARV
+580 NRGRV
-586 ATQVMDYGFSSN
+586 AVMIYMIANGTVQTSVGDYGGISSKS
-598 RWNIE
+598 RIE
-603 YSGIDTTAPDDN
+603 FSGIDTTSPDDS
-615 VNSGTNVSLDKFVGA
+615 VNGGTNVSLDNYIKSSSS
-630 NAQDLAW
+630 DLAW
-637 LRQNKI
+637 FRQNKI
-643 VADGSININEDDT
+643 VADGSINVNEDDT
-656 AAGYSPYIWFY
+656 AAGYSPYLWFY
-667 TVNREDSLAELNNIA
+667 TVNRADSLADLNGIA
-682 ITQFA
+682 VTQFA
-687 DYAAVKAAGINPIAL
+687 DYNAVKAAGINPIAL

-774 YSFDKNGV
+774 YSFNKNGV

-838 SYIAGI
+838 SYVAGI
-844 ANYITSA
+844 VDYITSA
-851 SGTATTAVG
+851 SGTATTAVS

-1021 YKSAIDIQ
+1021 YKSAIDVQ

-1361 MASENIVVNLV
+1361 MASENIFVNLV

-1465 NPVTDTTADGYA
+1465 KPVTDTTADGYA

-1520 KFTIEKRIVKLDVSG
+1520 KFTIEKRIVKLDMSG

-1586 ADLTDENY
+1586 AELTDENY

-1642 NFEFVYGFVWSE
+1642 NFEFVYGFVWGE

-1724 PASIVV
+1724 PATIVV

-1771 AYNDILAQI
+1771 AYNDILAKI

-1837 EAAVDSTQKL
+1837 EAAVDLTQKL

-1908 GIRSIVFDAFS
+1908 GIRSIVFDTFS

-1942 NGSAAKDT
+1942 NGSAAKDI

-2041 NVALFFVIDKPE
+2041 NIALFFVIDKPE

-2114 KKTDVDMT
+2114 KQTDVDMT

-2420 GNIKARPVL
+2420 GNIEARPLL

-2568 EAQNANA
+2568 KAQNANA

-2630 DTDAFEKTYDG
+2630 DTNAFEKTYDG

-2830 QAYASFAATT
+2830 QAYVSFAVTT

-2869 GSVSEANGTTSKVS
+2869 GSVSEATGTTSKVS

-3010 ISARD
+3010 ISTRD
-3015 NDGQIRTIFD
+3015 NDGQVRTIFD

-3038 EIVLPKLT
+3038 DIVLPKLT

-3113 YINANGQFV
+3113 YINANGKFV

-3192 NADFTLTYQV
+3192 NADFTLTHQV

-3336 DDTLSQD
+3336 DDALSQD

-3433 QLVLLSNTSTTVTV
+3433 QLVLLSNTPTTVTV